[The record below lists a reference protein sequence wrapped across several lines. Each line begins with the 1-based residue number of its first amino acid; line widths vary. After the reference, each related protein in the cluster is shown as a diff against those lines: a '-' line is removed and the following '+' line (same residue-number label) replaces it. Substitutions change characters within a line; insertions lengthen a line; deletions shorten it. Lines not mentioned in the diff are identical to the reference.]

1 MERQMR
7 RYHKNSNGFTMAEML
22 ITVAIIVI
30 LCGFGFVAVIAH
42 QRNLKRM
49 EMDETAQEIFIAAQ
63 NHLTAARANGQWSS
77 FLEKTAAKG
86 QEGSRGTEMTYQP
99 SDYNKASDAD
109 EASRKFYYFT
119 TENTAVK
126 NGAEALILPEG
137 SIDETLR
144 GHHFYVEYDAASG
157 TVFGVFYTDSDHPIT
172 EVDAKAVSR
181 TEPNDR
187 RDYKADGKRT
197 IIGYYGGALGE
208 LNSPGDLYAPSVAV
222 RNAES
227 LVLYVVDKNYYRP
240 VSSKTGAQ
248 SFKTKLKL
256 TFEGV
261 TSGEK
266 AVKEVDPS
274 SSSAQTDAF
283 SSAVLAEESAEAFNV
298 VIPSSGASAQQT
310 KAVKA
315 EYYAIVLDSI
325 VRKDGHFANLFPEFI
340 PGEDIRITVTLTSDK
355 AGEDVSQTVT
365 VNSLFNSVKTEKNLS
380 GIAASKTMVTVSNPR
395 HLENLSTEVSGVD
408 FAGKQIV
415 KDTTVDTV
423 SVVRNLFW
431 DEDAEAENVAKAQN
445 QRETVTAFLPAI
457 ASATGMK
464 STYGYYADGNQS
476 IEKKDIQVYSYT
488 SKKFGTGAV
497 TSEDT
502 KAQIS
507 KGACYGITNTAIQT
521 FEGNN
526 HMLAAFRFEGMQE
539 AALINQA
546 AAVLKVSDLM
556 IADATSCVT
565 GEVLYT
571 SDEGNAEMPTA
582 ALLIAKANSGYA
594 ENNGASVENVQIVW
608 YPEGAN
614 KKGLTTENSAITAAT
629 DAEGTMV
636 YSENGIASLLIGSI
650 DADHKLSAE
659 EGQTA
664 QQGEPTKKF
673 TIKNVTIQAGNFNT
687 KKTVNVGVEGNIAAG
702 MIGEIRSGAVTI
714 DGSKE
719 SGDADTSEN
728 NWKTR
733 CKINGKLTLN
743 AMKGTDPVAGGLI
756 GKVAN
761 TVTNQ
766 EDLILQKVYLEADT
780 LQMNGLRKEGQSIGI
795 LGGLIGSVEG
805 GKSVKAEDADLIAKN
820 VNVGIAENS
829 QEWNAGTAGGIIGSV
844 TGGTKTELKNVR
856 FTFVNSRLG
865 GKQAA
870 GGVIGNFASG
880 EGTLE
885 SVHVLATGQN
895 ENAAE
900 DNSGKT
906 TKNFRDLNITVGQE
920 QPSLTVTADQTVMNS
935 SAGGFFGAVTDSSS
949 QLSIRKSS
957 LKTIS
962 MDAESM
968 GAGGSAQGTGNA
980 DLTVTG
986 TNVGGL
992 IGYCAGKA
1000 TTIGDTNS
1008 NDGVILTVQ
1017 GSFTLG
1023 ENGKKAGN
1031 AGGLVGKIGNSA
1043 SGGNNVSVAIQ
1054 NVPLTVRTMTAY
1066 AEGTNGK
1073 EGTVGGFIGNAATN
1087 VSGIALKDCNL
1098 SANSVNLGAIETA
1111 SENAVKAAGGAIGR
1125 ISSGTAVLENLT
1137 VLTPKA
1143 DADCGEGAED
1153 NFIKVTAS
1161 QGKAGGLVGVA
1172 ESGTESLQIA
1182 NAAVSG
1188 SGVNDQIEA
1197 GSSAGGLAGET
1208 QAAATS
1214 ISNSMASMYVRSEGN
1229 GGNGWGSSS
1238 TDGAG
1243 GLIGSAS
1250 GTVTIRN
1257 SYSGG
1262 RTSKNEENKPAYQ
1275 DKESGQG
1282 RYNVFLVSG
1291 SGAAGGLVGKS
1302 TGTLNITNAYS
1313 TSSVKANGA
1322 TSAAGGLIGDAQNLT
1337 AGNTYCTGRVYGAS
1351 GTNTGSSTSS
1361 ESTANYGYYAGKL
1374 GSISSSGSG
1383 RSNTNYYL
1391 KGMDGAPQG
1400 AVGTLNGNST
1410 NIQLAETILTSA
1422 DYYTEN
1428 CPLKLNES
1436 SASVYYYDGSST
1448 QEADHYENNKTVYP
1462 FKTVINTSAR
1472 ALYNPNTGI
1481 KNEGADEN
1489 RYSQIGDWE
1498 VPEKA
1503 AATEFGPYALI
1514 YYERIWNPDTKQLDP
1529 TFYYHGYAIPD
1540 GVSATDGSVQY
1551 TEIKTPDDKLPAGE
1565 TWNDHHLLTSSE
1577 RYVAEDGY
1585 LLLVSNEA
1593 IKEAGGESGW
1603 RIELKGSQQ
1612 LNNDSI
1618 SSIRYTGWNKELND
1632 LTKFDTNCPELA
1644 EYSAYILEPTENE
1657 RKNCFFYWG
1666 PSNVNNFGTGIVLWK
1681 KSDFDKWSYDNP
1693 TYPKVGFTYT
1703 PFFADAV
1710 RGADEGRLQSVS
1722 KSWSRNTGTTSGIE
1736 NTAQAIIRSAK
1747 QFKEW
1752 VRFDNNNYGFLSS
1765 EKEVTIEQQ
1774 FDITFAHQ
1782 KVKFYQNGK
1791 EVTDETE
1798 YSSPTIKTI
1807 GTSKGGTFR
1816 STLRPGREANSADY
1830 YVLDGLNHPLVG
1842 TGPEGVHGGTVCD
1855 LQITN
1860 MHAQYVI
1867 GKVQDK
1873 NGNISTPD
1881 FNGSVHDIYVKNS
1894 ELTDGVIK
1902 EIAQAHVYA
1911 CKIQHTKITNNGFSQ
1926 SIEYASKVSDCTLE
1940 DVEIGQNGFA
1950 GTIGTGGTSTVTNC
1964 TITNAKI
1971 GGDGFAHEIKRGSE
1985 VENCSIS
1992 NAEITG
1998 HGFAETI
2005 GNENASTVTNC
2016 TITNAK
2022 IGGDGFAHEIKRGSE
2037 VENCSISNAEIT
2049 GHGFAETIGNEN
2061 ASTVTNCTITNAKI
2075 GGDGFAHEI
2084 KRSSKVEN
2092 CSISDAEITGDGFAR
2107 TIGNDGA
2114 SELTTCTITNATIGE
2129 NGFIHQMNS
2138 GKVSACKI
2146 VNATIGKNGFINQ
2159 YAGTVTGC
2167 AIYADKAQYDSSQ
2180 IKHYKPYKSKNG
2192 TYDYVAIGIQ
2202 PNGTRSSEFIVGFAK
2217 EPTVW
2222 GAITSIKSCYVAG
2235 SLYGA
2240 DVSGFTGSADKGAEL
2255 NNNYANVVIEAG
2267 QEAYGFAQEIVEN
2280 NAKIQNCHALGVI
2293 RKAQNA
2299 SGFVGSIMNGTVSNN
2314 YTAFWTVSADTWY
2327 PFYKNKTGGNS
2338 SNNYYLTECSINT
2351 STGAPNTSNYNTN
2364 GVQGKTYQEL
2374 SALSFSGQVKA
2385 TSANTKAYYKFMPN
2399 DSAHSV
2405 YPYPMPADM
2414 TAYGDWSYYHLGAAT
2429 LVYYEKIGD
2438 QYYLHGVTADA
2449 NGTEYM
2455 TIPDTLLN
2463 ETGKTVTDDGYLLIL
2478 KNTGNEDGSYRI
2490 SFDNVNGGN
2499 FSGEYTMASEEAGK
2513 AFKADSSLT
2522 TAIKAA
2528 LGENENCQVYRFDPI
2543 NYLTLD
2549 TESFSALDTYAQY
2562 SGGVGLTVTQGSNLT
2577 AKFSFLPI
2585 FADTVTAPTVQN
2597 VNGKTEISFASVQ
2610 KDAAQDGADYI
2621 IRSSRQLELLSDW
2634 DGKAQDNFDKDLA
2647 KRYSY
2652 LSSTNTGYKNHLVIR
2667 QDMDIQAPDT
2677 NRILFGN
2684 IDGTYKGQAYTVT
2697 GESAAKPVKLSG
2709 LKSDFAKE
2717 IAPSGMISSLVV
2729 EDAKYEL
2736 DSAGQTRL
2744 DVISA
2749 STDLKSEG
2757 SNNEFV
2763 RYNRGT
2769 ISDVTIQNSD
2779 LGTGGLVYQN
2789 EYVKPSENAGDDYRS
2804 GVIQNCVIRNS
2815 DVKGAGLVWKNLG
2828 GSITDSSV
2836 ENCKAGFAGFVQKNV
2851 SKALGTDA
2859 SGNKIYAKAVVD
2871 NCSVRNIVA
2880 AGNGFAG
2887 NNTGMKP
2894 TTTFSSTEEQAFAS
2908 CRAEI
2913 RNCSV
2918 VNGVISGYGFAY
2930 ENEKNGLIEN
2940 CQIYGDK
2947 SQYEE
2952 YLTEAKTW
2960 TGGQEKRRYYPYTDP
2975 EAQRKAAYE
2984 LVTLNGTTDGSFS
2997 GAGFAGYNDENCV
3010 IANCSVTGTIDWK
3023 NTKSLAGFIASN
3035 KGEITGSY
3043 SNVSMG
3049 SKANNASGKA
3059 SGFVNKN
3066 EGSISFCHTLGTI
3079 EGNSKIAGFTME
3091 NPNGMISC
3099 SYSAMWSYNA
3109 NNYSYFS
3116 PDTADGIFTSCYA
3129 LSKSNG
3135 TEVNG
3140 ITKVKAETLKSK
3152 TTELSGVTAGTA
3164 VKTVAYGQLNADLN
3178 ETSKYPFPCGSS
3190 ITNYGDWKENVT
3202 ASGNEKTVT
3211 LLAGSSAVFA
3221 GEAVPAL
3228 MSEEMADED
3237 ILQEEGPR
3245 EIQAVLGEDE
3255 TELNLSEFVPQMK
3268 GWKLLGWLITSPSEL
3283 STSEKTT
3290 TVSDVVTKINKLSDG
3305 DAEASGSSK
3314 AVYELETG
3322 TKSYHYAPD
3331 AVITV
3336 TEDMTLSAVWV
3347 PDDDTIEKAK
3357 DGTLRMDENGNILD
3371 DENEAKSTGNAEASA
3386 DPSSIAGTTET
3397 PEEGA
3402 KESSTAGT
3410 TETPEAGTTESSTAG
3425 TTKTPEEGT
3434 TESSTTGTTESP
3446 EEGTTESS
3454 TTGTTEMS
3462 ETGATESTELSS
3474 SGTETSAENGG
3485 GTCYEIYQAEY

>member
-1 MERQMR
+1 MR

-63 NHLTAARANGQWSS
+63 NHLTAARASGQWSS
-77 FLEKTAAKG
+77 FLEKTAAEG
-86 QEGSRGTEMTYQP
+86 QKGSRGTLMSYDP
-99 SDYNKASDAD
+99 SDYNRASDAD
-109 EASRKFYYFT
+109 AASRKFYYFT
-119 TENTAVK
+119 TESAEAVK

-240 VSSKTGAQ
+240 VSSKEGAQ
-248 SFKTKLKL
+248 NFQTKLKL

-261 TSGEK
+261 TSGKK

-274 SSSAQTDAF
+274 SPSSQTDAF
-283 SSAVLAEESAEAFNV
+283 SSAVLAEESEGTFNV

-310 KAVKA
+310 TAVKA

-325 VRKDGHFANLFPEFI
+325 VRKDGHFADLFPEFI
-340 PGEDIRITVTLTSDK
+340 PGEDIRITATLTSDK

-380 GIAASKTMVTVSNPR
+380 DIAASKTMVTVSNPR
-395 HLENLSTEVSGVD
+395 HLENLSSEVSGVD
-408 FAGKQIV
+408 FAGKGKQIV
-415 KDTTVDTV
+415 KDTTVDMV

-445 QRETVTAFLPAI
+445 QKETVTAFLPAI
-457 ASATGMK
+457 ASATGME
-464 STYGYYADGNQS
+464 SPFGYYADGNQE
-476 IEKKDIQVYSYT
+476 IAKGDIQVYSYT
-488 SKKFGTGAV
+488 AKKFGTGAV
-497 TSEDT
+497 TSEDA
-502 KAQIS
+502 KATIS

-539 AALINQA
+539 AALINRA
-546 AAVLKVSDLM
+546 AAVLKVSDLV

-565 GEVLYT
+565 GEVLNA
-571 SDEGNAEMPTA
+571 SDGSNAEMPTA

-608 YPEGAN
+608 YPEGTN
-614 KKGLTTENSAITAAT
+614 KDGITTGNSAIAAAP

-650 DADHKLSAE
+650 DADQKLSVE
-659 EGQTA
+659 EGQTV
-664 QQGEPTKKF
+664 QQGEPSKKF
-673 TIKNVTIQAGNFNT
+673 IIKNVTIQAGNFNT

-719 SGDADTSEN
+719 AGDADTSEN
-728 NWKTR
+728 NWKTN

-743 AMKGTDPVAGGLI
+743 AVKGTDPVAGGLI
-756 GKVAN
+756 GKVAD

-780 LQMNGLRKEGQSIGI
+780 LQMNGLRKEGQSTGI

-805 GKSVKAEDADLIAKN
+805 GKSVKVEEADLIAKN
-820 VNVGIAENS
+820 VHVGIAENS
-829 QEWNAGTAGGIIGSV
+829 QEWNAGTAGGVIGSV
-844 TGGTKTELKNVR
+844 IGGTKAELKNVR
-856 FTFVNSRLG
+856 FTSVNSLLG
-865 GKQAA
+865 GKKAA

-900 DNSGKT
+900 GSSGKI
-906 TKNFRDLNITVGQE
+906 TKTFRDLNITVGQE
-920 QPSLTVTADQTVMNS
+920 QPSLTVAVDQTVMDS
-935 SAGGFFGAVTDSSS
+935 SAGGFFGAVTDHAS

-962 MDAESM
+962 LNAESM
-968 GAGGSAQGTGNA
+968 GAGGSAKGTGNA

-992 IGYCAGKA
+992 IGYCADKI

-1008 NDGVILTVQ
+1008 NDEVILTVL
-1017 GSFTLG
+1017 GNFTLG
-1023 ENGKKAGN
+1023 KKDKKAGN
-1031 AGGLVGKIGNSA
+1031 TGGLIGKIGNSA
-1043 SGGNNVSVAIQ
+1043 SGGTNVSVTIQ

-1066 AEGTNGK
+1066 AEGSNGK

-1087 VSGIALKDCNL
+1087 VSDVTLKDCNL
-1098 SANSVNLGAIETA
+1098 SANSVNLGALESAA
-1111 SENAVKAAGGAIGR
+1111 SDNAVKAAGGAIGR
-1125 ISSGTAVLENLT
+1125 ISSGTAKLENLT

-1153 NFIKVTAS
+1153 NYIKVTAS

-1172 ESGTESLQIA
+1172 ESGTKSLQIT
-1182 NAAVSG
+1182 NTAVSG
-1188 SGVNDQIEA
+1188 SGTNDQIEA

-1208 QAAATS
+1208 QATATS

-1229 GGNGWGSSS
+1229 GGNVGGSSS

-1250 GTVTIRN
+1250 GAVTIQN

-1313 TSSVKANGA
+1313 TSSVKVNGA
-1322 TSAAGGLIGDAQNLT
+1322 TSVAGGLIGDAQSLT

-1422 DYYTEN
+1422 DYYTEK
-1428 CPLKLNES
+1428 CPLKLNER
-1436 SASVYYYDGSST
+1436 SASVYYYDSSST
-1448 QEADHYENNKTVYP
+1448 QEAAHYENNKTVYP
-1462 FKTVINTSAR
+1462 FKTVINTSHAR

-1498 VPEKA
+1498 VPAKA

-1585 LLLVSNEA
+1585 LLLVSKDVLKANE
-1593 IKEAGGESGW
+1593 ISQW
-1603 RIELKGSQQ
+1603 TLKLYPSAYVEK
-1612 LNNDSI
+1612 NINSKDNWKSKSI
-1618 SSIRYTGWNKELND
+1618 SDLSALKYTAFSADCTEFSNYEAYNISSYTT
-1632 LTKFDTNCPELA
+1632 LTD
-1644 EYSAYILEPTENE
+1644 
-1657 RKNCFFYWG
+1657 
-1666 PSNVNNFGTGIVLWK
+1666 
-1681 KSDFDKWSYDNP
+1681 DKWFITPQSDDSFGSGIII
-1693 TYPKVGFTYT
+1693 KKGEEEKAGFTYT
-1703 PFFADAV
+1703 PLFADAV
-1710 RGADEGRLQSVS
+1710 RGADDGKLQTVARSWNLEHVTDS
-1722 KSWSRNTGTTSGIE
+1722 NKSSI
-1736 NTAQAIIRSAK
+1736 AQVIVRSAK
-1747 QFKEW
+1747 QLENL
-1752 VRFDNNNYGFLSS
+1752 VSFDNSLDGFLSN
-1765 EKEVTIEQQ
+1765 
-1774 FDITFAHQ
+1774 
-1782 KVKFYQNGK
+1782 NGK
-1791 EVTDETE
+1791 RITVEQRLDVTYDKDKVTFYKNGNVNTE
-1798 YSSPTIKTI
+1798 NQIYGSPIFNAI
-1807 GTSKGGTFR
+1807 GKGTGGTFR
-1816 STLRPGREANSADY
+1816 SSLRPGKDENSKDY
-1830 YVLDGLNHPLVG
+1830 YVLDGLNNPLVG
-1842 TGPEGVHGGTVCD
+1842 TGPGVHGGTVCN

-1860 MHAQYVI
+1860 MYAPYVI

-1902 EIAQAHVYA
+1902 EIRQAHVYA

-1926 SIEYASKVSDCTLE
+1926 SIGTASKVSDCTLE
-1940 DVEIGQNGFA
+1940 DVEIGQNGFVE
-1950 GTIGTGGTSTVTNC
+1950 TIGIDGTSSVMNCTITNAKIGGNGFTREIKISSEVENCRINDAEITRNGFAETIGNDGASTVTNC
-1964 TITNAKI
+1964 TIANAKI
-1971 GGDGFAHEIKRGSE
+1971 GGDGFAHEIK
-1985 VENCSIS
+1985 N
-1992 NAEITG
+1992 
-1998 HGFAETI
+1998 
-2005 GNENASTVTNC
+2005 
-2016 TITNAK
+2016 
-2022 IGGDGFAHEIKRGSE
+2022 
-2037 VENCSISNAEIT
+2037 
-2049 GHGFAETIGNEN
+2049 
-2061 ASTVTNCTITNAKI
+2061 
-2075 GGDGFAHEI
+2075 
-2084 KRSSKVEN
+2084 SSKIEN
-2092 CSISDAEITGDGFAR
+2092 CSISDAKITGNGFAG

-2114 SELTTCTITNATIGE
+2114 SELTTCAITNATIGE

-2159 YAGTVTGC
+2159 CAGTVTDCG
-2167 AIYADKAQYDSSQ
+2167 IYADKAQYDANQ

-2192 TYDYVAIGIQ
+2192 TYDYVAIGIRSD
-2202 PNGTRSSEFIVGFAK
+2202 GTRSEQSIAGFVNNT
-2217 EPTVW
+2217 PSTVW
-2222 GAITSIKSCYVAG
+2222 GASIEKCFVAG

-2240 DVSGFTGSADKGAEL
+2240 ADVSGFIVKVDGGETL
-2255 NNNYANVVIEAG
+2255 NNNYANVVIEAE
-2267 QEAYGFAQEIVEN
+2267 QEAYGFAQEIVN
-2280 NAKIQNCHALGVI
+2280 YNAKIQNCHALGVI

-2299 SGFVGSIMNGTVSNN
+2299 SGFVGSITNGTVSDN
-2314 YTAFWTVSADTWY
+2314 YAAFWTVSADTWY

-2338 SNNYYLTECSINT
+2338 SNNYYLTECAINT
-2351 STGAPNTSNYNTN
+2351 DTGSSNTPNYNTN
-2364 GVQGKTYQEL
+2364 GVQGKTYQKL
-2374 SALSFSGQVKA
+2374 SALNIFGQTKA

-2399 DSAHSV
+2399 DTAHSV
-2405 YPYPMPADM
+2405 YSYPMPADM

-2429 LVYYEKIGD
+2429 LVYCEKIDD

-2455 TIPDTLLN
+2455 AIPDTLLN
-2463 ETGKTVTDDGYLLIL
+2463 ENGKTVTDDGYLLIL
-2478 KNTGNEDGSYRI
+2478 EDTGNEADSYSI
-2490 SFDNVNGGN
+2490 SFDNAIGGN
-2499 FSGEYTMASEEAGK
+2499 PSDKCTIESEDANK
-2513 AFKADSSLT
+2513 AFAKANDALT
-2522 TAIKAA
+2522 SAIKKA
-2528 LGENENCQVYRFDPI
+2528 LGTKLDCTIYQFDPTKYVKL
-2543 NYLTLD
+2543 NKNG
-2549 TESFSALDTYAQY
+2549 FSALDTYAQY

-2597 VNGKTEISFASVQ
+2597 VNGKTEISFASIQ
-2610 KDAAQDGADYI
+2610 KNAAQDGADYV
-2621 IRSSRQLELLSDW
+2621 IRSARQLKLLSDW
-2634 DGKAQDNFDKDLA
+2634 DGKALGSWKNNFDTDQE

-2652 LSSTNTGYKNHLVIR
+2652 LSSTNAGYKNHLVIR
-2667 QDMDIQAPDT
+2667 QDMDLQAPDT
-2677 NRILFGN
+2677 SGILFEN
-2684 IDGTYKGQAYTVT
+2684 IDGTYKGKTYTVT
-2697 GESAAKPVKLSG
+2697 GESSAKPVKLSG
-2709 LKSDFAKE
+2709 LTVDFAGK
-2717 IAPSGMISSLVV
+2717 IAPSGTISSLII
-2729 EDAKYEL
+2729 EGARYEL
-2736 DSAGQTRL
+2736 DSRDQKRT

-2757 SNNEFV
+2757 SSNEFV
-2763 RYNRGT
+2763 RYNYGI
-2769 ISDVTIQNSD
+2769 ISGVIIQNSD

-2815 DVKGAGLVWKNLG
+2815 EVKGAGLVWKNLG
-2828 GSITDSSV
+2828 GSITSSSV
-2836 ENCKAGFAGFVQKNV
+2836 ENCKTGFAGFVQKNV
-2851 SKALGTDA
+2851 SKALGTDT

-2887 NNTGMKP
+2887 NNTGVEPMAP
-2894 TTTFSSTEEQAFAS
+2894 FSSTEEAFAS

-2930 ENEKNGLIEN
+2930 ENEENGFIEN

-2952 YLTEAKTW
+2952 YLTEAATW
-2960 TGGQEKRRYYPYTDP
+2960 TGEQVNRRYYPYTDRT
-2975 EAQRKAAYE
+2975 EQKKKAYE
-2984 LVTLNGTTDGSFS
+2984 LVTLTVRTDNFS
-2997 GAGFAGYNDENCV
+2997 GAGFAGKNDEKSG
-3010 IANCSVTGTIDWK
+3010 ITNCSVTGVIDWENK
-3023 NTKSLAGFIASN
+3023 KPLAGFIDDN
-3035 KGEITGSY
+3035 KGNITGSCN
-3043 SNVSMG
+3043 NVIMG
-3049 SKANNASGKA
+3049 SKNNNADGKA
-3059 SGFVNKN
+3059 SGFVNDN

-3079 EGNSKIAGFTME
+3079 EGNSSIAGFSMDNKE
-3091 NPNGMISC
+3091 GNISC
-3099 SYSAMWSYNA
+3099 SYSAMWSYKA
-3109 NNYSYFS
+3109 SNYSLFA
-3116 PDTADGIFTSCYA
+3116 PANAGGTFKSCYA
-3129 LSKSNG
+3129 LSNSDGK
-3135 TEVNG
+3135 EANG
-3140 ITKVKAETLKSK
+3140 ITKVMAETLKSK
-3152 TTELSGVTAGTA
+3152 TELSEVAAGTE
-3164 VKTVAYGQLNADLN
+3164 VKTVAYGQLNTGLN
-3178 ETSKYPFPCGSS
+3178 EISKYPFPCGSS
-3190 ITNYGDWKENVT
+3190 ITNYGDWQESVT
-3202 ASGNEKTVT
+3202 VSGKEKTVT
-3211 LLAGSSAVFA
+3211 LLTGSNAAFA
-3221 GEAVPAL
+3221 GEAIPAL

-3237 ILQEEGPR
+3237 TLQEEGPR

-3283 STSEKTT
+3283 SASEKTT

-3314 AVYELETG
+3314 VVYELETG

-3347 PDDDTIEKAK
+3347 PDDDTVEKAK
-3357 DGTLRMDENGNILD
+3357 DGTLRMDENGNILED
-3371 DENEAKSTGNAEASA
+3371 KNEAEST
-3386 DPSSIAGTTET
+3386 GTTET
-3397 PEEGA
+3397 
-3402 KESSTAGT
+3402 S
-3410 TETPEAGTTESSTAG
+3410 EAGTTESSTAG
-3425 TTKTPEEGT
+3425 TTETPEEGT
-3434 TESSTTGTTESP
+3434 TESSTAGTTETP

-3454 TTGTTEMS
+3454 TAGTTETPEEGTTEPSTAGTTETPEEGTTESGTTGTTEAS
-3462 ETGATESTELSS
+3462 ETESTESTELSS
-3474 SGTETSAENGG
+3474 SGTETSAE
-3485 GTCYEIYQAEY
+3485 

>member
-1 MERQMR
+1 MR

-22 ITVAIIVI
+22 IMVAIIVI

-63 NHLTAARANGQWSS
+63 NHLTAARASGQWSS
-77 FLEKTAAKG
+77 FLEKTAAEG
-86 QEGSRGTEMTYQP
+86 QEGSRGTVMSYKP
-99 SDYNKASDAD
+99 SDYDKVSDAD
-109 EASRKFYYFT
+109 AASRKFYYFT
-119 TENTAVK
+119 TESTAVK

-157 TVFGVFYTDSDHPIT
+157 TMFGVFYTDSDHPIT
-172 EVDAKAVSR
+172 EGDASKAVSR
-181 TEPNDR
+181 TDPDAR
-187 RDYKADGKRT
+187 RDYKVDGKRT

-240 VSSKTGAQ
+240 VSSKEGAQ
-248 SFKTKLKL
+248 NFQTKLKL

-261 TSGEK
+261 TSGKK

-274 SSSAQTDAF
+274 SSSSQTDAF
-283 SSAVLAEESAEAFNV
+283 SSAVLAEKSAETFDV
-298 VIPSSGASAQQT
+298 VIPSSGASAQQ
-310 KAVKA
+310 KQPVNA

-325 VRKDGHFANLFPEFI
+325 VRKDGHFADLFPEFI

-380 GIAASKTMVTVSNPR
+380 GIAAPKNVVTVSNPR
-395 HLENLSTEVSGVD
+395 HLENLSSEVSGVD
-408 FAGKQIV
+408 FAEIV

-445 QRETVTAFLPAI
+445 QKETVTAFLPAI
-457 ASATGMK
+457 ASATGME
-464 STYGYYADGNQS
+464 SPFGYYADGNRAIAKS
-476 IEKKDIQVYSYT
+476 DIQVYSYT
-488 SKKFGTGAV
+488 AKKFGTGAV
-497 TSEDT
+497 TSEDA

-539 AALINQA
+539 AALINRA
-546 AAVLKVSDLM
+546 AAVLKVSDLV

-565 GEVLYT
+565 GEVLNA
-571 SDEGNAEMPTA
+571 SDGSNAEMPTA

-608 YPEGAN
+608 YPEGTN
-614 KKGLTTENSAITAAT
+614 KDGITTGNSAITAAT

-650 DADHKLSAE
+650 DADQKLSVE
-659 EGQTA
+659 EGQTV
-664 QQGEPTKKF
+664 QQGEPSKKF
-673 TIKNVTIQAGNFNT
+673 IIKNVTIQAGNFNT

-719 SGDADTSEN
+719 AGDADTSEN
-728 NWKTR
+728 NWKNN

-756 GKVAN
+756 GKVAD
-761 TVTNQ
+761 TVTSQ

-780 LQMNGLRKEGQSIGI
+780 LQMNGLRKEGQSTGI

-805 GKSVKAEDADLIAKN
+805 GKSVKAEDTDLIAKN

-844 TGGTKTELKNVR
+844 TGGTKAELKNVR
-856 FTFVNSRLG
+856 FTSVNSRLG
-865 GKQAA
+865 GKQTA

-895 ENAAE
+895 ENTAE
-900 DNSGKT
+900 GSSGKT
-906 TKNFRDLNITVGQE
+906 TKTFRDLNITLGQE
-920 QPSLTVTADQTVMNS
+920 QPSLTVTADQTATNS
-935 SAGGFFGAVTDSSS
+935 SAGGFFGAVTDHAL

-962 MDAESM
+962 LNAESM
-968 GAGGSAQGTGNA
+968 GAGGSAKGTGNA

-992 IGYCAGKA
+992 IGYCADKA
-1000 TTIGDTNS
+1000 ITIGDTNS
-1008 NDGVILTVQ
+1008 NDEVILTVQ
-1017 GSFTLG
+1017 GNFTLG
-1023 ENGKKAGN
+1023 ENDKKAGN
-1031 AGGLVGKIGNSA
+1031 AGGLIGKIGNSA
-1043 SGGNNVSVAIQ
+1043 SGGTKVSVTIQ

-1066 AEGTNGK
+1066 AEGSNGK
-1073 EGTVGGFIGNAATN
+1073 EGTVGGFIGNAATD
-1087 VSGIALKDCNL
+1087 VSDVTLKDCNL
-1098 SANSVNLGAIETA
+1098 SANSVNLGAIEAA

-1125 ISSGTAVLENLT
+1125 ISSGKAVLENLT
-1137 VLTPKA
+1137 VLTAKA

-1153 NFIKVTAS
+1153 NYIKVTAS

-1172 ESGTESLQIA
+1172 ESGTASLQIT

-1188 SGVNDQIEA
+1188 SGTNDQIEA

-1208 QAAATS
+1208 QATATS

-1229 GGNGWGSSS
+1229 GGNVGGSSS

-1250 GTVTIRN
+1250 GAVTIQN

-1322 TSAAGGLIGDAQNLT
+1322 TSAAGGLIGDAQSLT

-1422 DYYTEN
+1422 DYYTEK

-1436 SASVYYYDGSST
+1436 SASVYYYDSSST
-1448 QEADHYENNKTVYP
+1448 QEAAHYANNRTVYP
-1462 FKTVINTSAR
+1462 FKTVIDTSSFAR

-1498 VPEKA
+1498 VPAKA

-1585 LLLVSNEA
+1585 LLLVSKDVLKANE
-1593 IKEAGGESGW
+1593 ISQW
-1603 RIELKGSQQ
+1603 TLKLYPSAYVEK
-1612 LNNDSI
+1612 NINSNDNWKSKSI
-1618 SSIRYTGWNKELND
+1618 SDLSALKYTAFSADCTEFSNYEAYNISSYTT
-1632 LTKFDTNCPELA
+1632 LTDEKWFITP
-1644 EYSAYILEPTENE
+1644 
-1657 RKNCFFYWG
+1657 
-1666 PSNVNNFGTGIVLWK
+1666 
-1681 KSDFDKWSYDNP
+1681 KSDDSFGSGIIIK
-1693 TYPKVGFTYT
+1693 KGEEEKAGFTYT
-1703 PFFADAV
+1703 PLFADAV
-1710 RGADEGRLQSVS
+1710 RGADDGKLQTVARSWNLEHVTDS
-1722 KSWSRNTGTTSGIE
+1722 NKSSI
-1736 NTAQAIIRSAK
+1736 AQVIVRSAK
-1747 QFKEW
+1747 QLENL
-1752 VRFDNNNYGFLSS
+1752 VSFDNSLDGFLSN
-1765 EKEVTIEQQ
+1765 
-1774 FDITFAHQ
+1774 
-1782 KVKFYQNGK
+1782 NGK
-1791 EVTDETE
+1791 RITVEQRLDVTYDNDKVTFYKNGNVNTE
-1798 YSSPTIKTI
+1798 NQIYGSPTFNAI
-1807 GTSKGGTFR
+1807 GQGIGGTFR
-1816 STLRPGREANSADY
+1816 SSLRPGKDENSKDY
-1830 YVLDGLNHPLVG
+1830 YVLDGLNNPLVG
-1842 TGPEGVHGGTVCD
+1842 TGPGVHGGTVCN

-1860 MHAQYVI
+1860 MNALYVI

-1902 EIAQAHVYA
+1902 EIRQAHVYA

-1926 SIEYASKVSDCTLE
+1926 SIGNASKVSDCTLE
-1940 DVEIGQNGFA
+1940 DVEIGQNGFVE
-1950 GTIGTGGTSTVTNC
+1950 TIGLDGTSTVMNC

-1971 GGDGFAHEIKRGSE
+1971 GGDGFTREIRINSE
-1985 VENCSIS
+1985 VENCRIS
-1992 NAEITG
+1992 DAEITG
-1998 HGFAETI
+1998 NGFAETI
-2005 GNENASTVTNC
+2005 GNDGASTVTN
-2016 TITNAK
+2016 
-2022 IGGDGFAHEIKRGSE
+2022 
-2037 VENCSISNAEIT
+2037 
-2049 GHGFAETIGNEN
+2049 
-2061 ASTVTNCTITNAKI
+2061 
-2075 GGDGFAHEI
+2075 
-2084 KRSSKVEN
+2084 
-2092 CSISDAEITGDGFAR
+2092 
-2107 TIGNDGA
+2107 
-2114 SELTTCTITNATIGE
+2114 CTITNATIGE

-2159 YAGTVTGC
+2159 YAGTVTDCG
-2167 AIYADKAQYDSSQ
+2167 IYADKAQYDANQ

-2202 PNGTRSSEFIVGFAK
+2202 PDGTRSSEFIVGFAK

-2222 GAITSIKSCYVAG
+2222 NASIEKCYVAG

-2240 DVSGFTGSADKGAEL
+2240 ADVSGFTGRTDIGANL
-2255 NNNYANVVIEAG
+2255 NNNYANVVIESG
-2267 QEAYGFAQEIVEN
+2267 QEAYGFAQEIVN
-2280 NAKIQNCHALGVI
+2280 YNAKIQNCHSLGVI

-2299 SGFVGSIMNGTVSNN
+2299 SGFVGSITNGTVSDN
-2314 YTAFWTVSADTWY
+2314 YAAFWTVSADTWY
-2327 PFYKNKTGGNS
+2327 PFYESKTGGSN
-2338 SNNYYLTECSINT
+2338 SNNYYLAECSINT
-2351 STGAPNTSNYNTN
+2351 STGTPNTPDYNTN

-2374 SALSFSGQVKA
+2374 SALNISGQKKA

-2399 DSAHSV
+2399 DTAHSV

-2429 LVYYEKIGD
+2429 LVYYEKIDD

-2463 ETGKTVTDDGYLLIL
+2463 ETGKTVADDGYLLIL
-2478 KNTGNEDGSYRI
+2478 KDIGNEAGSYSI
-2490 SFDNVNGGN
+2490 SFENVYGGN
-2499 FSGEYTMASEEAGK
+2499 ASGTYTIGSEDAGK
-2513 AFKADSSLT
+2513 AFAKASDALLT
-2522 TAIKAA
+2522 SAIKKA
-2528 LGENENCQVYRFDPI
+2528 LGTKLDCTIYQFDPA
-2543 NYLTLD
+2543 NYVELNKD
-2549 TESFSALDTYAQY
+2549 GFSALDTYAQY
-2562 SGGVGLTVTQGSNLT
+2562 SGGVGLTVTQGSNLM

-2585 FADTVTAPTVQN
+2585 FADTVTAPMVQN
-2597 VNGKTEISFASVQ
+2597 VNGKTEISFALVQ
-2610 KDAAQDGADYI
+2610 KDAAQDGANYI
-2621 IRSSRQLELLSDW
+2621 IRSARQLKLLSYW
-2634 DGKAQDNFDKDLA
+2634 DGKKLGDSDSWNNFDADPA

-2652 LSSTNTGYKNHLVIR
+2652 LSSTNAGYKNHLVIR
-2667 QDMDIQAPDT
+2667 QDMDLQAPDT
-2677 NRILFGN
+2677 SGILFEN
-2684 IDGTYKGQAYTVT
+2684 VDGTYKGQTYTVT
-2697 GESAAKPVKLSG
+2697 GESTAKPVKLSG
-2709 LKSDFAKE
+2709 LQVDFAGK
-2717 IAPSGMISSLVV
+2717 IAPSGTISSLII
-2729 EDAKYEL
+2729 EGARYEL
-2736 DSAGQTRL
+2736 DSEDQGRT

-2749 STDLKSEG
+2749 SNDLTSKG
-2757 SNNEFV
+2757 NGNEFV
-2763 RYNRGT
+2763 RYNCGT
-2769 ISDVTIQNSD
+2769 ISDVIIQNSD

-2789 EYVKPSENAGDDYRS
+2789 EYVKPSESAGDDYRS

-2815 DVKGAGLVWKNLG
+2815 EVKGAGLAWKNLG
-2828 GSITDSSV
+2828 GRITNSSV
-2836 ENCKAGFAGFVQKNV
+2836 ENCKTGFAGFVQKNV
-2851 SKALGTDA
+2851 SQDLEKDA
-2859 SGNKIYAKAVVD
+2859 SGNAVYAKAVVD
-2871 NCSVRNIVA
+2871 SCTVRNIVA

-2887 NNTGMKP
+2887 NNTGVEPMAP
-2894 TTTFSSTEEQAFAS
+2894 FSSTEES

-2930 ENEKNGLIEN
+2930 ENEENGFIEN

-2952 YLTEAKTW
+2952 YLTEAATW
-2960 TGGQEKRRYYPYTDP
+2960 TGEQVNRRYYPYTDRT
-2975 EAQRKAAYE
+2975 EQKKKAYE
-2984 LVTLNGTTDGSFS
+2984 LVTLTVRTDNFS
-2997 GAGFAGYNDENCV
+2997 GAGFAGKNDEKSG
-3010 IANCSVTGTIDWK
+3010 ITNCSVTGVIDWENK
-3023 NTKSLAGFIASN
+3023 KPLAGFIDDN
-3035 KGEITGSY
+3035 KGNITGSCN
-3043 SNVSMG
+3043 NVIMG
-3049 SKANNASGKA
+3049 SRDNNADGKA
-3059 SGFVNKN
+3059 SGFVNDN

-3079 EGNSKIAGFTME
+3079 EGNSSIAGFSMDNKE
-3091 NPNGMISC
+3091 GNISC
-3099 SYSAMWSYNA
+3099 SYSAMWSYKAKKYSLFAPANA
-3109 NNYSYFS
+3109 GG
-3116 PDTADGIFTSCYA
+3116 TFTSCYA
-3129 LSKSNG
+3129 LLLDSNG
-3135 TEVNG
+3135 TEANG
-3140 ITKVKAETLKSK
+3140 ITKVTAETLKK
-3152 TTELSGVTAGTA
+3152 KTELSGVTAGTA
-3164 VKTVAYGQLNADLN
+3164 VKTVAYGQLNTSLN
-3178 ETSKYPFPCGSS
+3178 EKSEYPFPCGSS
-3190 ITNYGDWKENVT
+3190 ITNYGDWQENVT

-3211 LLAGSSAVFA
+3211 LLAGSNAAFA
-3221 GEAVPAL
+3221 GEAIPAL
-3228 MSEEMADED
+3228 MSEEIADED

-3283 STSEKTT
+3283 SASEKTT
-3290 TVSDVVTKINKLSDG
+3290 TVSDVVTKINKISDG

-3347 PDDDTIEKAK
+3347 PDDDTVEKAK
-3357 DGTLRMDENGNILD
+3357 DGTLRMDENGNILED
-3371 DENEAKSTGNAEASA
+3371 KNEAEST
-3386 DPSSIAGTTET
+3386 GTTET
-3397 PEEGA
+3397 PEEGTT
-3402 KESSTAGT
+3402 ESSTAGT
-3410 TETPEAGTTESSTAG
+3410 TETPEEGTTEPSTAG
-3425 TTKTPEEGT
+3425 TTEIPEEGT
-3434 TESSTTGTTESP
+3434 TEPSTAGTTETSEAGMTESATTGTTEVS
-3446 EEGTTESS
+3446 ETES
-3454 TTGTTEMS
+3454 
-3462 ETGATESTELSS
+3462 TESTELSS
-3474 SGTETSAENGG
+3474 SGTETSAE
-3485 GTCYEIYQAEY
+3485 

>member
-1 MERQMR
+1 MR

-63 NHLTAARANGQWSS
+63 NHLTAAEANGQWDA
-77 FLEKTAAKG
+77 FLKKTSGTNSEAA
-86 QEGSRGTEMTYQP
+86 RGVELANGPAGYDKT
-99 SDYNKASDAD
+99 SDKDA
-109 EASRKFYYFT
+109 ASRKFYSFT
-119 TENTAVK
+119 TESDEAVQK
-126 NGAEALILPEG
+126 GAVSLILPEG

-157 TVFGVFYTDSDHPIT
+157 TVYGVFYTDADHEIT
-172 EVDAKAVSR
+172 ADDAEKVSR
-181 TEPNDR
+181 TDPDAR
-187 RDYKADGKRT
+187 RDYKVDGKRT

-266 AVKEVDPS
+266 TVKEVDPS
-274 SSSAQTDAF
+274 TPSSQTDAF
-283 SSAVLAEESAEAFNV
+283 SRAVLAEKSAGTFDV
-298 VIPSSGASAQQT
+298 VIPSSGASAQQ
-310 KAVKA
+310 KQPVNA

-325 VRKDGHFANLFPEFI
+325 VRKDGHFADLFPEFI
-340 PGEDIRITVTLTSDK
+340 PGEDIRITATLTSDK

-380 GIAASKTMVTVSNPR
+380 GIPASKTMVTVSNPR
-395 HLENLSTEVSGVD
+395 HLENLSSEVSGVD
-408 FAGKQIV
+408 FAGIV

-445 QRETVTAFLPAI
+445 QKETVTAFLPAI
-457 ASATGMK
+457 ASATGME
-464 STYGYYADGNQS
+464 SPFGYYADGNQE
-476 IEKKDIQVYSYT
+476 IAKGDIQVYSYT
-488 SKKFGTGAV
+488 AKKFGTGAV
-497 TSEDT
+497 TSEDD

-539 AALINQA
+539 AALINRA
-546 AAVLKVSDLM
+546 AAVLKVSDLV

-565 GEVLYT
+565 GEVLNT
-571 SDEGNAEMPTA
+571 SDGGNAEMPTA

-614 KKGLTTENSAITAAT
+614 KNGLTTENSAITAAT

-719 SGDADTSEN
+719 AGDADTSEN
-728 NWKTR
+728 NWKTN

-756 GKVAN
+756 GKVAD

-780 LQMNGLRKEGQSIGI
+780 LQMNGLRKEGQSTGI

-805 GKSVKAEDADLIAKN
+805 GKSVKVEEADLIAKN
-820 VNVGIAENS
+820 VHVGIAENS

-844 TGGTKTELKNVR
+844 TGGTKAELKNVR
-856 FTFVNSRLG
+856 FTSVNSRLG

-906 TKNFRDLNITVGQE
+906 TKTFRDLNITVGQE
-920 QPSLTVTADQTVMNS
+920 QPSLTVAADQTVMGS
-935 SAGGFFGAVTDSSS
+935 SAGGFFGAVTDHAS

-962 MDAESM
+962 LNAESM
-968 GAGGSAQGTGNA
+968 GAGGSAKGTGNA

-992 IGYCAGKA
+992 IGYCADKT

-1008 NDGVILTVQ
+1008 NDEVILTVQ
-1017 GSFTLG
+1017 GNFTLG
-1023 ENGKKAGN
+1023 ENDKKAGN
-1031 AGGLVGKIGNSA
+1031 AGGLIGKIGNSA
-1043 SGGNNVSVAIQ
+1043 SGGTNVSVTIQ

-1066 AEGTNGK
+1066 AEGSNGK

-1087 VSGIALKDCNL
+1087 VSGITLKECYL
-1098 SANSVNLGAIETA
+1098 SANSVNLGAIEAA

-1125 ISSGTAVLENLT
+1125 ISSVKAVLENLT

-1153 NFIKVTAS
+1153 NYIKVTAS

-1188 SGVNDQIEA
+1188 SGTNDQIEA
-1197 GSSAGGLAGET
+1197 GGSAGGLAGET
-1208 QAAATS
+1208 QAAATI

-1229 GGNGWGSSS
+1229 GGNVGGSSS

-1250 GTVTIRN
+1250 GTVTIQN

-1322 TSAAGGLIGDAQNLT
+1322 TSAAGGLIGDAQSLT

-1422 DYYTEN
+1422 DYYTEK
-1428 CPLKLNES
+1428 CPLKLNKS
-1436 SASVYYYDGSST
+1436 SASVYYYDSSST
-1448 QEADHYENNKTVYP
+1448 QEAAHYENNKTVYP
-1462 FKTVINTSAR
+1462 FKTVINTSLAR

-1498 VPEKA
+1498 VPAKA

-1593 IKEAGGESGW
+1593 IKEAGGEEQLFLHI
-1603 RIELKGSQQ
+1603 RDSQG
-1612 LNNDSI
+1612 LNNTSI
-1618 SSIRYTGWNKELND
+1618 NGSMWYTEISDLKSIDKYKCSEFDGYEAYKVD
-1632 LTKFDTNCPELA
+1632 LTVKGD
-1644 EYSAYILEPTENE
+1644 
-1657 RKNCFFYWG
+1657 
-1666 PSNVNNFGTGIVLWK
+1666 NNRFMPNNNNAFGAGITIWK
-1681 KSDFDKWSYDNP
+1681 KKYDSNAKKWIPENP
-1693 TYPKVGFTYT
+1693 KAGFTCI

-1710 RGADEGRLQSVS
+1710 RGADKGIYQDVAY
-1722 KSWSRNTGTTSGIE
+1722 SWTDSDTSNNGK
-1736 NTAQAIIRSAK
+1736 AQAVIRSAEQLQK
-1747 QFKEW
+1747 LANFENSSGSGYMKW
-1752 VRFDNNNYGFLSS
+1752 NGTLSMW
-1765 EKEVTIEQQ
+1765 IQQ
-1774 FDITFAHQ
+1774 RLDITFDDK
-1782 KVKFYQNGK
+1782 KVLFYANNIATMESEYPDRYKSPTFNTISCGSQ
-1791 EVTDETE
+1791 
-1798 YSSPTIKTI
+1798 YSSSRN
-1807 GTSKGGTFR
+1807 GYD
-1816 STLRPGREANSADY
+1816 NSF
-1830 YVLDGLNHPLVG
+1830 YVLDGLNNSLVK
-1842 TGPEGVHGGTVCD
+1842 EIQGGKLFD
-1855 LQITN
+1855 IRISN
-1860 MHAQYVI
+1860 MTAENV
-1867 GKVQDK
+1867 V
-1873 NGNISTPD
+1873 
-1881 FNGSVHDIYVKNS
+1881 GSVHDNLQTNSAYNIVIYDSIFTKSIINS
-1894 ELTDGVIK
+1894 IINAEVSDIHADGSEMNLDGMCLT
-1902 EIAQAHVYA
+1902 
-1911 CKIQHTKITNNGFSQ
+1911 ITNGKFSNGTIANSK
-1926 SIEYASKVSDCTLE
+1926 IER
-1940 DVEIGQNGFA
+1940 NGFA
-1950 GTIGTGGTSTVTNC
+1950 ETINNGGAVTNC

-1971 GGDGFAHEIKRGSE
+1971 GGDGFAQEIKNSSK
-1985 VENCSIS
+1985 VKNCSIS
-1992 NAEITG
+1992 DAEITG

-2005 GNENASTVTNC
+2005 GNDGASTVTNC

-2022 IGGDGFAHEIKRGSE
+2022 IGGDGFVHEIK
-2037 VENCSISNAEIT
+2037 N
-2049 GHGFAETIGNEN
+2049 
-2061 ASTVTNCTITNAKI
+2061 
-2075 GGDGFAHEI
+2075 
-2084 KRSSKVEN
+2084 SSKVEN
-2092 CSISDAEITGDGFAR
+2092 CRIRDAEITGNGFAR
-2107 TIGNDGA
+2107 TIGNGGT
-2114 SELTTCTITNATIGE
+2114 SELTNCTITNATIGK
-2129 NGFIHQMNS
+2129 NGFIHQMND

-2146 VNATIGKNGFINQ
+2146 VNATIWENGFINQ
-2159 YAGTVTGC
+2159 YAGTVTDCG
-2167 AIYADKAQYDSSQ
+2167 IYADKAQYDPEE
-2180 IKHYKPYKSKNG
+2180 IKYYKPYKSKNG
-2192 TYDYVAIGIQ
+2192 TYDYVAIGIR
-2202 PNGTRSSEFIVGFAK
+2202 PDGTRSSEFVAGFAK
-2217 EPTVW
+2217 DPTVW
-2222 GAITSIKSCYVAG
+2222 NANIEKCYVAG
-2235 SLYGA
+2235 SLYGTA
-2240 DVSGFTGSADKGAEL
+2240 DVSGFIGRINQGAKL

-2267 QEAYGFAQEIVEN
+2267 LNAYGFADKIEQY

-2299 SGFVGSIMNGTVSNN
+2299 SGFVGSITNGTVSDN
-2314 YTAFWTVSADTWY
+2314 YEAFWSVSADAWY
-2327 PFYKNKTGGNS
+2327 PFYESKREGTS

-2351 STGAPNTSNYNTN
+2351 DTGSSNTLNYNSN

-2374 SALSFSGQVKA
+2374 SASSISGQVQA

-2414 TAYGDWSYYHLGAAT
+2414 TAYGDWSYYHLGAAS

-2455 TIPDTLLN
+2455 TLPDTLLN
-2463 ETGKTVTDDGYLLIL
+2463 EAGKTVTDDGYLLIL
-2478 KNTGNEDGSYRI
+2478 KNTGNEADSYSI
-2490 SFDNVNGGN
+2490 SFENVNGDNG
-2499 FSGEYTMASEEAGK
+2499 TGK
-2513 AFKADSSLT
+2513 YAIEKADADKVFVKASDALT
-2522 TAIKAA
+2522 GAIKNA
-2528 LGENENCQVYRFDPI
+2528 LGTKLDCTIYQFNPI
-2543 NYLTLD
+2543 NYLKID
-2549 TESFSALDTYAQY
+2549 AESFSALDTYAQY
-2562 SGGVGLTVTQGSNLT
+2562 SGGVGLTVTQGSNLM

-2621 IRSSRQLELLSDW
+2621 IRSARQLKLLSDW
-2634 DGKAQDNFDKDLA
+2634 DADSWKNNFDKDLA

-2667 QDMDIQAPDT
+2667 QDMDIQAPDI

-2697 GESAAKPVKLSG
+2697 GESTAKPVKLSG
-2709 LKSDFAKE
+2709 LTSDFAEK
-2717 IAPSGMISSLVV
+2717 IVPSGMISSLVV
-2729 EDAKYEL
+2729 EDATYRIASEDEAQSDKI
-2736 DSAGQTRL
+2736 R
-2744 DVISA
+2744 A
-2749 STDLKSEG
+2749 STDLNSEG

-2763 RYNRGT
+2763 RYNYGT

-2836 ENCKAGFAGFVQKNV
+2836 ENCKTGFAGFVQKNV
-2851 SKALGTDA
+2851 SKDLGKDA
-2859 SGNKIYAKAVVD
+2859 DGNAVYAKAVVD
-2871 NCSVRNIVA
+2871 SCAVRNTVA

-2887 NNTGMKP
+2887 NNTGVELNAQLAADKQAVA
-2894 TTTFSSTEEQAFAS
+2894 SSQAT
-2908 CRAEI
+2908 I

-2952 YLTEAKTW
+2952 YLTEAATW
-2960 TGGQEKRRYYPYTDP
+2960 TGEQAKRRYYPYTDL
-2975 EAQRKAAYE
+2975 ATQRKAAYE
-2984 LVTLNGTTDGSFS
+2984 LVTLTVKGDFS
-2997 GAGFAGYNDENCV
+2997 GAGFAGSNDEKSGIV
-3010 IANCSVTGTIDWK
+3010 NCSVTGKIDWK
-3023 NTKSLAGFIASN
+3023 NKKNLAGFIYVN
-3035 KGEITGSY
+3035 KGNITGSY
-3043 SNVSMG
+3043 NNVIMG
-3049 SKANNASGKA
+3049 SKDNASGKA

-3079 EGNSKIAGFTME
+3079 EGNSQIAGFTME
-3091 NPNGMISC
+3091 NSNGKISC

-3116 PDTADGIFTSCYA
+3116 PGSNAGGAFTSCYA
-3129 LSKSNG
+3129 LSSDSNG
-3135 TEVNG
+3135 TEANG
-3140 ITKVKAETLKSK
+3140 ITKVAAETLKSK
-3152 TTELSGVTAGTA
+3152 TELSGVTAGTA
-3164 VKTVAYGQLNADLN
+3164 VKTVAYGQLNAGLN
-3178 ETSKYPFPCGSS
+3178 ETSEYPFPCGSP

-3202 ASGNEKTVT
+3202 ASGKEKTVT

-3221 GEAVPAL
+3221 GEAIPAL

-3237 ILQEEGPR
+3237 ILQEEGPQ

-3255 TELNLSEFVPQMK
+3255 TELNLSEFVPQRK

-3283 STSEKTT
+3283 SASEKTT
-3290 TVSDVVTKINKLSDG
+3290 TVSDVVTKINKISDG
-3305 DAEASGSSK
+3305 DAEASDSSK
-3314 AVYELETG
+3314 AVYELEIG

-3347 PDDDTIEKAK
+3347 PDDDTVEKAK

-3371 DENEAKSTGNAEASA
+3371 DENEAESIGKVEASA
-3386 DPSSIAGTTET
+3386 DPSSITGTTETPEEGTTESSTAGTTET
-3397 PEEGA
+3397 PEEGTT
-3402 KESSTAGT
+3402 ESSIAGT
-3410 TETPEAGTTESSTAG
+3410 TETPEAGTTESA
-3425 TTKTPEEGT
+3425 
-3434 TESSTTGTTESP
+3434 TTGTTESP

-3462 ETGATESTELSS
+3462 EIGATESTELSS

-3485 GTCYEIYQAEY
+3485 GTFYEIYQAEY

>member
-1 MERQMR
+1 MECQMR

-63 NHLTAARANGQWSS
+63 NHLTAARASGQWSS

-86 QEGSRGTEMTYQP
+86 QEGSRGTVMSYKP
-99 SDYNKASDAD
+99 SDYDKVSDAD
-109 EASRKFYYFT
+109 AESRKFYYFT
-119 TENTAVK
+119 TESAEAVK

-172 EVDAKAVSR
+172 ADDATAVSLSR
-181 TEPNDR
+181 TDPDAR
-187 RDYKADGKRT
+187 RDYKVDGKRT

-248 SFKTKLKL
+248 NFKTKLKL

-274 SSSAQTDAF
+274 NSSSQTDAF
-283 SSAVLAEESAEAFNV
+283 SSAVLAEISAEPFDV

-325 VRKDGHFANLFPEFI
+325 VRKDGHFADLFPEFI

-380 GIAASKTMVTVSNPR
+380 GIASKTVVTVSNPR
-395 HLENLSTEVSGVD
+395 HLENLSSEVSGVD
-408 FAGKQIV
+408 FAAAGKQIV

-431 DEDAEAENVAKAQN
+431 DEDAEAEDVAKAQS
-445 QRETVTAFLPAI
+445 QKETVTAFLPAI
-457 ASATGMK
+457 ASATGME
-464 STYGYYADGNQS
+464 SPFGYYADGNQK
-476 IEKKDIQVYSYT
+476 IAKGDIQVYSYT
-488 SKKFGTGAV
+488 AKKFGTGAV
-497 TSEDT
+497 TSEDA

-539 AALINQA
+539 AALINRA
-546 AAVLKVSDLM
+546 AAVLKVSDLV

-565 GEVLYT
+565 GEVLNA
-571 SDEGNAEMPTA
+571 SDGSNAEMPTA

-608 YPEGAN
+608 YPEGTN
-614 KKGLTTENSAITAAT
+614 KDGITTGNSAIAAAP

-650 DADHKLSAE
+650 DADQKLSVE

-719 SGDADTSEN
+719 AGDADTSEN
-728 NWKTR
+728 NWKNN

-780 LQMNGLRKEGQSIGI
+780 LQMNGLRKEDQSTGI

-805 GKSVKAEDADLIAKN
+805 GKSVKAEDAELIARD

-829 QEWNAGTAGGIIGSV
+829 QEWNAGTVGGVIGSV
-844 TGGTKTELKNVR
+844 TGGTKAELKNVR
-856 FTFVNSRLG
+856 FTSVNSLFK
-865 GKQAA
+865 GKKAA

-880 EGTLE
+880 EGVLE
-885 SVHVLATGQN
+885 SVHVLAIGQN

-900 DNSGKT
+900 GSSGKT
-906 TKNFRDLNITVGQE
+906 TKTFRDLNITLGQE
-920 QPSLTVTADQTVMNS
+920 QPSLTVTADQTVTNS
-935 SAGGFFGAVTDSSS
+935 SAGGFFGAVTDPAS

-962 MDAESM
+962 MNAESV
-968 GAGGSAQGTGNA
+968 GTGESAKETGNA

-992 IGYCAGKA
+992 IGYCADKT
-1000 TTIGDTNS
+1000 TTIGNTNS
-1008 NDGVILTVQ
+1008 NDEVILTVQ
-1017 GSFTLG
+1017 GNFTLG

-1031 AGGLVGKIGNSA
+1031 AGGLIGKVGNSA
-1043 SGGNNVSVAIQ
+1043 SGGTNVSVAIQ

-1087 VSGIALKDCNL
+1087 VSGITLKDCNL
-1098 SANSVNLGAIETA
+1098 SANSVNLGAIEAA

-1125 ISSGTAVLENLT
+1125 ISSGTAKLENLT

-1153 NFIKVTAS
+1153 NYIKVTAS

-1172 ESGTESLQIA
+1172 ESGTESLQIT

-1188 SGVNDQIEA
+1188 SGTNDQIEA

-1208 QAAATS
+1208 QADATS

-1229 GGNGWGSSS
+1229 GGNVGGSSS

-1250 GTVTIRN
+1250 GAVTIQN

-1322 TSAAGGLIGDAQNLT
+1322 TSAAGGLIGDAQSLT

-1428 CPLKLNES
+1428 CPLKLNKS
-1436 SASVYYYDGSST
+1436 SASVYYYDSSST
-1448 QEADHYENNKTVYP
+1448 QEAAHYANNRTVYP
-1462 FKTVINTSAR
+1462 FKTVIDTSSFAR

-1481 KNEGADEN
+1481 KNEGADKN

-1498 VPEKA
+1498 VPAKA

-1585 LLLVSNEA
+1585 LLLVSNET
-1593 IKEAGGESGW
+1593 IRKAGGESGLSLHA
-1603 RIELKGSQQ
+1603 RTSQSVD
-1612 LNNDSI
+1612 NTSV
-1618 SSIRYTGWNKELND
+1618 ND
-1632 LTKFDTNCPELA
+1632 LRYWDIIDNLSALNKYECSEFNGYTAYDLGLITKINDNYFIPNTENKFGLGITIWETKFKEDKNEWVA
-1644 EYSAYILEPTENE
+1644 EA
-1657 RKNCFFYWG
+1657 
-1666 PSNVNNFGTGIVLWK
+1666 
-1681 KSDFDKWSYDNP
+1681 
-1693 TYPKVGFTYT
+1693 GFTYT
-1703 PFFADAV
+1703 TFFADAV
-1710 RGADEGRLQSVS
+1710 RGADNGRLQSVS
-1722 KSWSRNTGTTSGIE
+1722 KSWSWNAGTISGME
-1736 NTAQAIIRSAK
+1736 NLAQASIRSAR
-1747 QFKEW
+1747 QLKEW
-1752 VRFDNNNYGFLSS
+1752 TRFDNNNDGFLSNQ
-1765 EKEVTIEQQ
+1765 KEVIIEQQ
-1774 FDITFAHQ
+1774 FDITFDSQ

-1791 EVTDETE
+1791 EVTDENE

-1830 YVLDGLNHPLVG
+1830 YVLDGLHNPLVG

-1860 MHAQYVI
+1860 MYAPYVI

-1894 ELTDGVIK
+1894 KLTDGVIK
-1902 EIAQAHVYA
+1902 EIRQAHVYA

-1926 SIEYASKVSDCTLE
+1926 SIGNASKVSDCTLE

-1950 GTIGTGGTSTVTNC
+1950 GTIGLFGTSTVTNC

-1971 GGDGFAHEIKRGSE
+1971 GGDGFAHEIKINSE
-1985 VENCSIS
+1985 VENCRIS
-1992 NAEITG
+1992 DAEITG
-1998 HGFAETI
+1998 NGFAETI
-2005 GNENASTVTNC
+2005 GNDGASTVTNC

-2022 IGGDGFAHEIKRGSE
+2022 IGGDGFAHEIK
-2037 VENCSISNAEIT
+2037 N
-2049 GHGFAETIGNEN
+2049 
-2061 ASTVTNCTITNAKI
+2061 
-2075 GGDGFAHEI
+2075 
-2084 KRSSKVEN
+2084 SSKVEN
-2092 CSISDAEITGDGFAR
+2092 CSIRDAEITGNGFAR
-2107 TIGNDGA
+2107 TIGNGGT
-2114 SELTTCTITNATIGE
+2114 SELTNCTITNATIGE
-2129 NGFIHQMNS
+2129 NGFIDQMNA

-2146 VNATIGKNGFINQ
+2146 VNATIWENGFINQ
-2159 YAGTVTGC
+2159 YAGEVTDCG
-2167 AIYADKAQYDSSQ
+2167 IYADKAQYDANQ

-2202 PNGTRSSEFIVGFAK
+2202 PDGKRSSEFIVGFAK

-2222 GAITSIKSCYVAG
+2222 GANTSIKRCYVAG

-2240 DVSGFTGSADKGAEL
+2240 DVSGFTGSADKGAKL

-2267 QEAYGFAQEIVEN
+2267 QEAYGFAQEIVEY

-2293 RKAQNA
+2293 RKARNA
-2299 SGFVGSIMNGTVSNN
+2299 SGFVGSITNGTVSDN

-2374 SALSFSGQVKA
+2374 SALSISEQVKA

-2405 YPYPMPADM
+2405 YPYPMPEGM
-2414 TAYGDWSYYHLGAAT
+2414 TAYGDWSYYHLGAAS
-2429 LVYYEKIGD
+2429 LVYYERIGD

-2478 KNTGNEDGSYRI
+2478 EDIGNEAGSHSI
-2490 SFDNVNGGN
+2490 SFENVYGGN
-2499 FSGEYTMASEEAGK
+2499 VSGTYTIGSEDAGK
-2513 AFKADSSLT
+2513 AFAKASDALT
-2522 TAIKAA
+2522 SAIKKA
-2528 LGENENCQVYRFDPI
+2528 LGTKLDCTIYQFNPA
-2543 NYLTLD
+2543 NYVELNKD
-2549 TESFSALDTYAQY
+2549 GFSALDTYAQY
-2562 SGGVGLTVTQGSNLT
+2562 SGGVGLTVRKGSNLI

-2597 VNGKTEISFASVQ
+2597 VNDKTEISFASVQ
-2610 KDAAQDGADYI
+2610 KDAAQDGADYV
-2621 IRSSRQLELLSDW
+2621 IRSARQLKLLSEW
-2634 DGKAQDNFDKDLA
+2634 DGKALGGSGNWKNQFDADPA

-2652 LSSTNTGYKNHLVIR
+2652 LSSTNAGYKNHLVIR
-2667 QDMDIQAPDT
+2667 QDMDLQAPDT
-2677 NRILFGN
+2677 SGILFEN
-2684 IDGTYKGQAYTVT
+2684 VDGTYKGQTYTVT
-2697 GESAAKPVKLSG
+2697 GESTAKPVKLSG
-2709 LKSDFAKE
+2709 LKSDFAEE
-2717 IAPSGMISSLVV
+2717 IAPSGMISSLIVDGAAYKLAS
-2729 EDAKYEL
+2729 EDEGRSDK
-2736 DSAGQTRL
+2736 
-2744 DVISA
+2744 ISG
-2749 STDLKSEG
+2749 SNDLKSEG

-2763 RYNRGT
+2763 RYNHGT

-2815 DVKGAGLVWKNLG
+2815 EVKGAGLAWKNLG
-2828 GSITDSSV
+2828 GRITNSSV
-2836 ENCKAGFAGFVQKNV
+2836 ENCKTGFAGFVQKNV
-2851 SKALGTDA
+2851 SQDLEKDA
-2859 SGNKIYAKAVVD
+2859 SGNAVYAKAVVD
-2871 NCSVRNIVA
+2871 SCTVRNIVA

-2887 NNTGMKP
+2887 NNTGVEPMAP
-2894 TTTFSSTEEQAFAS
+2894 FSSTEES

-2930 ENEKNGLIEN
+2930 ENEENGFIEN

-2952 YLTEAKTW
+2952 YLTEAATW
-2960 TGGQEKRRYYPYTDP
+2960 TGEQVNRRYYPYTDRT
-2975 EAQRKAAYE
+2975 EQKKKAYE
-2984 LVTLNGTTDGSFS
+2984 LVTLTVRTDNLS
-2997 GAGFAGYNDENCV
+2997 GAGFAGKNDEKSG
-3010 IANCSVTGTIDWK
+3010 ITNCSVTGVIDWENK
-3023 NTKSLAGFIASN
+3023 KPLAGFIDDN
-3035 KGEITGSY
+3035 KGNITGSCN
-3043 SNVSMG
+3043 NVIMG
-3049 SKANNASGKA
+3049 SRDNNADGKA
-3059 SGFVNKN
+3059 SGFVNDN

-3079 EGNSKIAGFTME
+3079 EGNSSIAGFSMDNKE
-3091 NPNGMISC
+3091 GNISC
-3099 SYSAMWSYNA
+3099 SYSAMWSYKAKKYSLFAPANA
-3109 NNYSYFS
+3109 GG
-3116 PDTADGIFTSCYA
+3116 TFTSCYA
-3129 LSKSNG
+3129 LSDRNV
-3135 TEVNG
+3135 TEANG
-3140 ITKVKAETLKSK
+3140 ITKVTAETLKSK
-3152 TTELSGVTAGTA
+3152 TVLSGVTAGTE
-3164 VKTVAYGQLNADLN
+3164 VKTVAYGQLNAGLN
-3178 ETSKYPFPCGSS
+3178 ETSQYPFPCGSS

-3211 LLAGSSAVFA
+3211 LLAGSNAAFA
-3221 GEAVPAL
+3221 GEAIPAL

-3237 ILQEEGPR
+3237 ILQEEGTR

-3283 STSEKTT
+3283 SASEKTT

-3347 PDDDTIEKAK
+3347 PDDDTVEKAK
-3357 DGTLRMDENGNILD
+3357 DGTLRMDENGNILED
-3371 DENEAKSTGNAEASA
+3371 KNEAEST
-3386 DPSSIAGTTET
+3386 GTTET
-3397 PEEGA
+3397 PEEGTT
-3402 KESSTAGT
+3402 ESSTAGT
-3410 TETPEAGTTESSTAG
+3410 TETPEEGTTEPSTAG
-3425 TTKTPEEGT
+3425 TTETSEAGM
-3434 TESSTTGTTESP
+3434 TESATTGTTEVS
-3446 EEGTTESS
+3446 ETES
-3454 TTGTTEMS
+3454 
-3462 ETGATESTELSS
+3462 TESTELSS
-3474 SGTETSAENGG
+3474 SGTEISAE
-3485 GTCYEIYQAEY
+3485 

>member
-1 MERQMR
+1 MR

-77 FLEKTAAKG
+77 FLEKTAAEG
-86 QEGSRGTEMTYQP
+86 QGGSRGTAISYER

-109 EASRKFYYFT
+109 AASRDFYYFT
-119 TENTAVK
+119 TESTTAVQ

-144 GHHFYVEYDAASG
+144 GHHYYVEYDAASG
-157 TVFGVFYTDSDHPIT
+157 TVFGVFYTDSDHAIT
-172 EVDAKAVSR
+172 EEDARAVSR
-181 TEPNDR
+181 TEPDKR

-227 LVLYVVDKNYYRP
+227 LVLYVVDKNYNRP

-248 SFKTKLKL
+248 NFKTKLKL

-261 TSGEK
+261 TSGK
-266 AVKEVDPS
+266 KTVKEVDPS
-274 SSSAQTDAF
+274 SSSSQTDALF
-283 SSAVLAEESAEAFNV
+283 NSAVLAEESAEPFDV

-365 VNSLFNSVKTEKNLS
+365 VNSLFNSVKTEKN
-380 GIAASKTMVTVSNPR
+380 GITASKTVVTVSNPR
-395 HLENLSTEVSGVD
+395 HLENLSSEVSGVD

-445 QRETVTAFLPAI
+445 LRETVTAFLPAI
-457 ASATGMK
+457 ASATGME
-464 STYGYYADGNQS
+464 STYGYYADGNQL

-488 SKKFGTGAV
+488 AKKFGTGAV

-539 AALINQA
+539 AALINRA
-546 AAVLKVSDLM
+546 AAVLKVSDLV

-565 GEVLYT
+565 GEVLNA
-571 SDEGNAEMPTA
+571 SDGGNAEMPTA

-608 YPEGAN
+608 YPKDTN
-614 KKGLTTENSAITAAT
+614 KNGLTTENSAITAAT

-636 YSENGIASLLIGSI
+636 YSKNGIASLLIGSI
-650 DADHKLSAE
+650 NADYKLSAE

-687 KKTVNVGVEGNIAAG
+687 KKPVNVGVEGNIAAG

-719 SGDADTSEN
+719 AGDADTSEN
-728 NWKTR
+728 NWKNN

-743 AMKGTDPVAGGLI
+743 AMKGTNPVAGGLI

-829 QEWNAGTAGGIIGSV
+829 QEWNAGTTGGIIGSV
-844 TGGTKTELKNVR
+844 TRGTKTELKNVR
-856 FTFVNSRLG
+856 FTSVNSRLG
-865 GKQAA
+865 GKQAT

-880 EGTLE
+880 EGVLE
-885 SVHVLATGQN
+885 SVHVLATSQN

-906 TKNFRDLNITVGQE
+906 TKNFRDLNITAGQE

-949 QLSIRKSS
+949 QVSIRKSS

-968 GAGGSAQGTGNA
+968 GAGESAQGTGNA

-992 IGYCAGKA
+992 IGYCAGKV

-1023 ENGKKAGN
+1023 ENGKEAGN
-1031 AGGLVGKIGNSA
+1031 AGGLIGKIGNSA
-1043 SGGNNVSVAIQ
+1043 SGGTNVSVAIQIQ

-1066 AEGTNGK
+1066 AEGTDGK
-1073 EGTVGGFIGNAATN
+1073 EGTVGGFIGNATTN
-1087 VSGIALKDCNL
+1087 VSGITLKDCNL

-1125 ISSGTAVLENLT
+1125 ISSGKAVLENLT

-1153 NFIKVTAS
+1153 NYIKVTAS

-1172 ESGTESLQIA
+1172 ESGTESLQIE

-1188 SGVNDQIEA
+1188 SGTNDQIEA

-1208 QAAATS
+1208 QAVATS

-1229 GGNGWGSSS
+1229 GGNVGGSSS

-1250 GTVTIRN
+1250 GAVTIQN

-1322 TSAAGGLIGDAQNLT
+1322 TSAAGGLIGDAQSLT

-1410 NIQLAETILTSA
+1410 NIQLAETVLTSA

-1436 SASVYYYDGSST
+1436 SASVYYYDSSST
-1448 QEADHYENNKTVYP
+1448 QETAHYKNNKTVYP
-1462 FKTVINTSAR
+1462 FKTVITTSFAR

-1681 KSDFDKWSYDNP
+1681 KSDFDKWSYENP

-1798 YSSPTIKTI
+1798 YSSPTIKI
-1807 GTSKGGTFR
+1807 LGTSKGGTFR

-1830 YVLDGLNHPLVG
+1830 YVLDGLNYPLVD
-1842 TGPEGVHGGTVCD
+1842 GPASINDNTEIRGIHGGTVCN

-1860 MHAQYVI
+1860 MNAPYVI
-1867 GKVQDK
+1867 GKIQDK
-1873 NGNISTPD
+1873 NGNILTPD

-1902 EIAQAHVYA
+1902 EIRQAHVYA

-1926 SIEYASKVSDCTLE
+1926 SIGNASKVSDCTLE

-1950 GTIGTGGTSTVTNC
+1950 GTIGIGST
-1964 TITNAKI
+1964 
-1971 GGDGFAHEIKRGSE
+1971 
-1985 VENCSIS
+1985 
-1992 NAEITG
+1992 
-1998 HGFAETI
+1998 
-2005 GNENASTVTNC
+2005 
-2016 TITNAK
+2016 
-2022 IGGDGFAHEIKRGSE
+2022 
-2037 VENCSISNAEIT
+2037 
-2049 GHGFAETIGNEN
+2049 
-2061 ASTVTNCTITNAKI
+2061 STVTNCTITNAKI

-2092 CSISDAEITGDGFAR
+2092 CSIRDAEITENGFAR

-2114 SELTTCTITNATIGE
+2114 SELTTCTITNATIGK

-2138 GKVSACKI
+2138 GIVSACKI
-2146 VNATIGKNGFINQ
+2146 VNATIGENGFINQ
-2159 YAGTVTGC
+2159 YAGTVTDC
-2167 AIYADKAQYDSSQ
+2167 AIYADKAQYDANQ

-2217 EPTVW
+2217 EPTLLW
-2222 GAITSIKSCYVAG
+2222 GPSIEKCFVAG
-2235 SLYGA
+2235 SLYGTA
-2240 DVSGFTGSADKGAEL
+2240 DVSGFTGRTDTGANL

-2267 QEAYGFAQEIVEN
+2267 KEAYGFAQKVEN

-2299 SGFVGSIMNGTVSNN
+2299 RGFVGSITDGTVSDN

-2327 PFYKNKTGGNS
+2327 PFYENKTGGNS
-2338 SNNYYLTECSINT
+2338 SKNYYLTECSINT
-2351 STGAPNTSNYNTN
+2351 STEAPNTSNYNTN
-2364 GVQGKTYQEL
+2364 GVQEKTYQEL
-2374 SALSFSGQVKA
+2374 SALSISGQVKA

-2405 YPYPMPADM
+2405 YPYPMPEGM

-2438 QYYLHGVTADA
+2438 QYYLHGMTADA
-2449 NGTEYM
+2449 YGTEYM

-2478 KNTGNEDGSYRI
+2478 KNTGGNDGEYSI
-2490 SFDNVNGGN
+2490 GFSNVNGEN
-2499 FSGEYTMASEEAGK
+2499 ASAQYTVGTDDAANK
-2513 AFKADSSLT
+2513 AFVRDDTLT
-2522 TAIKAA
+2522 NAMKNA
-2528 LGENENCQVYRFDPI
+2528 LGIKQDCTVYKFDPI
-2543 NYLTLD
+2543 KYLTLN
-2549 TESFSALDTYAQY
+2549 TERFSTLDTYAQY
-2562 SGGVGLTVTQGSNLT
+2562 SGGVGLTVRQGDNLI

-2585 FADTVTAPTVQN
+2585 FADTVTAPVQD
-2597 VNGKTEISFASVQ
+2597 VNDKTKISFASVQ
-2610 KDAAQDGADYI
+2610 RDAAEDGADYI
-2621 IRSSRQLELLSDW
+2621 IRSARQLKLLSDW
-2634 DGKAQDNFDKDLA
+2634 DGKVLGRSDSWKRQFDADQA

-2652 LSSTNTGYKNHLVIR
+2652 LSSENEQYGAHLVIR
-2667 QDMDIQAPDT
+2667 QDMDLQAPPDT
-2677 NRILFGN
+2677 SRILFDN
-2684 IDGTYKGQAYTVT
+2684 IDGTYKGQSYKGN
-2697 GESAAKPVKLSG
+2697 GESTEKPVTLSG
-2709 LKSDFAKE
+2709 LTVDFAGR
-2717 IAPSGMISSLVV
+2717 IAPSGTISSLII
-2729 EDAKYEL
+2729 EKAKYEL
-2736 DSAGQTRL
+2736 YPKDQKRK

-2749 STDLKSEG
+2749 SNDLILEG
-2757 SNNEFV
+2757 TSSEFV
-2763 RYNRGT
+2763 RYNCGT
-2769 ISDVTIQNSD
+2769 ITDVIIQDSE

-2789 EYVKPSENAGDDYRS
+2789 EYVTPSESAGKDYS
-2804 GVIQNCVIRNS
+2804 PGVIKNCVIRNS
-2815 DVKGAGLVWKNLG
+2815 KVKGAGLVWKNLG
-2828 GSITDSSV
+2828 GSITGSSV
-2836 ENCKAGFAGFVQKNV
+2836 EKCTTGFAGFVQKNV
-2851 SKALGTDA
+2851 SKALGTD
-2859 SGNKIYAKAVVD
+2859 GNGNQIYAKAVVD
-2871 NCSVRNIVA
+2871 NCSVRNIEA
-2880 AGNGFAG
+2880 AGNGFVG
-2887 NNTGMKP
+2887 NNTGVEP
-2894 TTTFSSTEEQAFAS
+2894 TAPFSSTEEEASAS

-2913 RNCSV
+2913 SNCSV
-2918 VNGVISGYGFAY
+2918 VNGKISGYGFVY
-2930 ENEKNGLIEN
+2930 KNETNGLVEN
-2940 CQIYGDK
+2940 CQIYGDGDK
-2947 SQYEE
+2947 PQ
-2952 YLTEAKTW
+2952 
-2960 TGGQEKRRYYPYTDP
+2960 
-2975 EAQRKAAYE
+2975 YE
-2984 LVTLNGTTDGSFS
+2984 LVTLTVKDDDFS
-2997 GAGFAGYNDENCV
+2997 GAGFAKSNDEKSR
-3010 IANCSVTGTIDWK
+3010 IANCSVTGTIDWENK
-3023 NTKSLAGFIASN
+3023 EPLAGFIASN
-3035 KGEITGSY
+3035 QGEITGSY
-3043 SNVSMG
+3043 SNVCMG
-3049 SKANNASGKA
+3049 SKDNNASGKASA

-3079 EGNSKIAGFTME
+3079 EGNKKIAGFTME
-3091 NPNGMISC
+3091 NQNGTISH
-3099 SYSAMWSYNA
+3099 SYSAMWSYKASNSSNCSLFAPA
-3109 NNYSYFS
+3109 N
-3116 PDTADGIFTSCYA
+3116 PGGTFTSCYA
-3129 LSKSNG
+3129 LSNSDG
-3135 TEVNG
+3135 TEANG
-3140 ITKVKAETLKSK
+3140 ITEVTAKTLELK
-3152 TTELSGVTAGTA
+3152 TELSEVAAGKEG
-3164 VKTVAYGQLNADLN
+3164 KTVAYGQLNTGLN
-3178 ETSKYPFPCGSS
+3178 ATSKYPFPCGSE
-3190 ITNYGDWKENVT
+3190 ITNYGDWQESVT
-3202 ASGNEKTVT
+3202 VSVSGKEKTVT
-3211 LLAGSSAVFA
+3211 LLAGSNAAFA
-3221 GEAVPAL
+3221 GGTVPAL
-3228 MSEEMADED
+3228 MSEETADED
-3237 ILQEEGPR
+3237 TSQEEGPR
-3245 EIQAVLGEDE
+3245 EIQTVLGESE
-3255 TELNLSEFVPQMK
+3255 TELNLSEFVPQRK

-3283 STSEKTT
+3283 SASEKTT

-3347 PDDDTIEKAK
+3347 PDDDTVEKAK
-3357 DGTLRMDENGNILD
+3357 DGTLRMDENGNILE
-3371 DENEAKSTGNAEASA
+3371 DESEAEST
-3386 DPSSIAGTTET
+3386 GTTET
-3397 PEEGA
+3397 
-3402 KESSTAGT
+3402 S
-3410 TETPEAGTTESSTAG
+3410 EAGTTESSTAG
-3425 TTKTPEEGT
+3425 TTETPEEGT
-3434 TESSTTGTTESP
+3434 TESGTTGTTEAS
-3446 EEGTTESS
+3446 ETES
-3454 TTGTTEMS
+3454 
-3462 ETGATESTELSS
+3462 TESTELSS
-3474 SGTETSAENGG
+3474 SGTETSAE
-3485 GTCYEIYQAEY
+3485 

>member
-1 MERQMR
+1 MECQMR

-63 NHLTAARANGQWSS
+63 NHLTAARASGQWSS
-77 FLEKTAAKG
+77 FLEKTAAEG
-86 QEGSRGTEMTYQP
+86 QDGSRGTVMSYKP
-99 SDYNKASDAD
+99 SDYDKVSDAD
-109 EASRKFYYFT
+109 AESRKFYYFT
-119 TENTAVK
+119 TESAEAVK

-172 EVDAKAVSR
+172 EGDASKAVSR
-181 TEPNDR
+181 TDPDAR

-274 SSSAQTDAF
+274 SPSSQTDAF
-283 SSAVLAEESAEAFNV
+283 SSAVLAEKSAEPFDV
-298 VIPSSGASAQQT
+298 VIPSSGVSAQQT

-325 VRKDGHFANLFPEFI
+325 VRKDGHFADLFPEFI
-340 PGEDIRITVTLTSDK
+340 PGEDIRITATLTSDK

-380 GIAASKTMVTVSNPR
+380 GIPASKTMVTVSNPR
-395 HLENLSTEVSGVD
+395 HLENLSSEVSGVD
-408 FAGKQIV
+408 FAGIV

-423 SVVRNLFW
+423 SVVRNLIW

-445 QRETVTAFLPAI
+445 QKETVTAFLPAI
-457 ASATGMK
+457 ASATGME
-464 STYGYYADGNQS
+464 SPFGYYADGNQK
-476 IEKKDIQVYSYT
+476 IAKGDIQVYSYT
-488 SKKFGTGAV
+488 AKKFGTGAV
-497 TSEDT
+497 TSEDA
-502 KAQIS
+502 KATIS

-539 AALINQA
+539 AALINRA
-546 AAVLKVSDLM
+546 AAVLKVSDLV

-565 GEVLYT
+565 GEVLNA
-571 SDEGNAEMPTA
+571 SDGSNAEMPTA

-608 YPEGAN
+608 YPEGTN
-614 KKGLTTENSAITAAT
+614 KDGITTGNSAIAAAP

-650 DADHKLSAE
+650 DADQKLSVE
-659 EGQTA
+659 EGQTV
-664 QQGEPTKKF
+664 QQGEPSKKF
-673 TIKNVTIQAGNFNT
+673 IIKNVTIQAGNFNT

-719 SGDADTSEN
+719 AGDADTSEN
-728 NWKTR
+728 NWKNN

-743 AMKGTDPVAGGLI
+743 AMKGTDSVAGGLI
-756 GKVAN
+756 GKVAD

-780 LQMNGLRKEGQSIGI
+780 LQMNGLWKEGQSTGI

-820 VNVGIAENS
+820 VNVGITENS
-829 QEWNAGTAGGIIGSV
+829 QEWNAGTTGGIIGSV
-844 TGGTKTELKNVR
+844 TGGTKAELKNVR
-856 FTFVNSRLG
+856 FTSVNSRLG

-880 EGTLE
+880 EGVLE

-906 TKNFRDLNITVGQE
+906 TKTFRDLNITLGQE
-920 QPSLTVTADQTVMNS
+920 QPSLTVAVDQTVMDS
-935 SAGGFFGAVTDSSS
+935 SAGGFFGAVTDHAL

-962 MDAESM
+962 LNAESV
-968 GAGGSAQGTGNA
+968 GTGESAKETGNA
-980 DLTVTG
+980 DITVTG

-1000 TTIGDTNS
+1000 TTIGNTNS
-1008 NDGVILTVQ
+1008 NDEVILTVQ
-1017 GSFTLG
+1017 GDFTLG

-1031 AGGLVGKIGNSA
+1031 AGGLIGKVGNSA
-1043 SGGNNVSVAIQ
+1043 SGGTKVSVVIQ

-1087 VSGIALKDCNL
+1087 VSGITLKDCNL

-1125 ISSGTAVLENLT
+1125 ISSGTAVLEKLT
-1137 VLTPKA
+1137 VLTAKA
-1143 DADCGEGAED
+1143 DTDCGEGAED
-1153 NFIKVTAS
+1153 NYIKVTAS

-1172 ESGTESLQIA
+1172 ESGTASLQIA

-1188 SGVNDQIEA
+1188 SGTNDQIEA

-1229 GGNGWGSSS
+1229 GGNVGGSSS

-1250 GTVTIRN
+1250 GAVTIQN

-1322 TSAAGGLIGDAQNLT
+1322 TSAAGGLIGDAQSLT

-1400 AVGTLNGNST
+1400 AVGTVNGNST

-1422 DYYTEN
+1422 DYYTEK
-1428 CPLKLNES
+1428 CPLKLNTS
-1436 SASVYYYDGSST
+1436 SAPVYYYDSSST
-1448 QEADHYENNKTVYP
+1448 QEAAHYEKNKTVYP
-1462 FKTVINTSAR
+1462 FKTVINTSLAR

-1498 VPEKA
+1498 VPAKA

-1593 IKEAGGESGW
+1593 IKEAGGEQSLFLHI
-1603 RIELKGSQQ
+1603 RDSQG
-1612 LNNDSI
+1612 LNNTSINDSQWYTVI
-1618 SSIRYTGWNKELND
+1618 SDLKSINKYACSEFDGYMAYKVD
-1632 LTKFDTNCPELA
+1632 LTVNGNNNRFMPNWNNAFGAGITIWKS
-1644 EYSAYILEPTENE
+1644 EYD
-1657 RKNCFFYWG
+1657 
-1666 PSNVNNFGTGIVLWK
+1666 SNQK
-1681 KSDFDKWSYDNP
+1681 KWIPKS
-1693 TYPKVGFTYT
+1693 PKVGFTCI

-1710 RGADEGRLQSVS
+1710 RGADKGIYQNVAY
-1722 KSWSRNTGTTSGIE
+1722 SWTDSDMSNNGK
-1736 NTAQAIIRSAK
+1736 AQAVIRSAEQLQK
-1747 QFKEW
+1747 LANFENSSQSGYMKW
-1752 VRFDNNNYGFLSS
+1752 NGTLSMW
-1765 EKEVTIEQQ
+1765 IQQ
-1774 FDITFAHQ
+1774 RLDITFDDE
-1782 KVKFYQNGK
+1782 KVLFYANNIATTK
-1791 EVTDETE
+1791 DENQARYTSPTFNAISYGNQ
-1798 YSSPTIKTI
+1798 YSSSLN
-1807 GTSKGGTFR
+1807 GYDDNF
-1816 STLRPGREANSADY
+1816 
-1830 YVLDGLNHPLVG
+1830 YVLDGLNNSFVK
-1842 TGPEGVHGGTVCD
+1842 EIQGGKLFD
-1855 LQITN
+1855 IRISN
-1860 MHAQYVI
+1860 MTADNVI
-1867 GKVQDK
+1867 D
-1873 NGNISTPD
+1873 
-1881 FNGSVHDIYVKNS
+1881 SVHDNLGTSSAYNIKIYDSIFAQSVINS
-1894 ELTDGVIK
+1894 IVNAE
-1902 EIAQAHVYA
+1902 
-1911 CKIQHTKITNNGFSQ
+1911 
-1926 SIEYASKVSDCTLE
+1926 VSDIHVDSSEMKLDGMCLNISNGKFTNGT
-1940 DVEIGQNGFA
+1940 IANSKIKQNGFA
-1950 GTIGTGGTSTVTNC
+1950 GTIG
-1964 TITNAKI
+1964 NA
-1971 GGDGFAHEIKRGSE
+1971 G
-1985 VENCSIS
+1985 
-1992 NAEITG
+1992 
-1998 HGFAETI
+1998 
-2005 GNENASTVTNC
+2005 ASTVTNC

-2022 IGGDGFAHEIKRGSE
+2022 IGGDGFAHEIKNSSK
-2037 VENCSISNAEIT
+2037 VENCSISDAEIT
-2049 GHGFAETIGNEN
+2049 GNGFVETIGNDG

-2084 KRSSKVEN
+2084 KNSSKIEN
-2092 CSISDAEITGDGFAR
+2092 CNISDAKITRNGFAR

-2114 SELTTCTITNATIGE
+2114 SELTNCAITNATIGE

-2138 GKVSACKI
+2138 GKVSECKI

-2159 YAGTVTGC
+2159 YAGTVTDCG
-2167 AIYADKAQYDSSQ
+2167 IYADKAQYDANQ

-2202 PNGTRSSEFIVGFAK
+2202 PDGTRSSEFIVGFAK

-2222 GAITSIKSCYVAG
+2222 NASIEKCYVAG
-2235 SLYGA
+2235 SLYGDA
-2240 DVSGFTGSADKGAEL
+2240 DVSGFTGRTDIGANL

-2267 QEAYGFAQEIVEN
+2267 QEAYGFAQKIVES

-2299 SGFVGSIMNGTVSNN
+2299 SGFVGSITNGTVSDN
-2314 YTAFWTVSADTWY
+2314 YAAFWTVSADTWY
-2327 PFYKNKTGGNS
+2327 PFYESKTGGS
-2338 SNNYYLTECSINT
+2338 KSNNYYLAECSINT
-2351 STGAPNTSNYNTN
+2351 STGTPNTPDYNTN

-2374 SALSFSGQVKA
+2374 SALNISGQKKA

-2399 DSAHSV
+2399 DTAHSV

-2429 LVYYEKIGD
+2429 LVYYEKIDD

-2455 TIPDTLLN
+2455 AIPDTLLN

-2478 KNTGNEDGSYRI
+2478 EDTGNEADSYSI
-2490 SFDNVNGGN
+2490 SFDNAIGGN
-2499 FSGEYTMASEEAGK
+2499 PSDKCTIESEDANK
-2513 AFKADSSLT
+2513 AFAKANDALT
-2522 TAIKAA
+2522 NAIKKA
-2528 LGENENCQVYRFDPI
+2528 LGTKLDCTIYQFDPTKYVKL
-2543 NYLTLD
+2543 NKNG
-2549 TESFSALDTYAQY
+2549 FSALDTYAQY
-2562 SGGVGLTVTQGSNLT
+2562 SGGVGLTVTQGSNLM

-2597 VNGKTEISFASVQ
+2597 VNDKTEISFATVQ

-2621 IRSSRQLELLSDW
+2621 IRSARQLKLLSDW
-2634 DGKAQDNFDKDLA
+2634 DGKALGGLDSWNNFDKDLP

-2667 QDMDIQAPDT
+2667 QDMDLQAPDT
-2677 NRILFGN
+2677 RRILLDN
-2684 IDGTYKGQAYTVT
+2684 IDGTYKGQTYTVN
-2697 GESAAKPVKLSG
+2697 GESTEKPVKLSG
-2709 LKSDFAKE
+2709 LKSDFAEK
-2717 IAPSGMISSLVV
+2717 IAPSGMISSLIVDGATYKLAS
-2729 EDAKYEL
+2729 EDEDRSDKI
-2736 DSAGQTRL
+2736 R
-2744 DVISA
+2744 A
-2749 STDLKSEG
+2749 SDDLTSEG

-2763 RYNRGT
+2763 RYNHGT

-2815 DVKGAGLVWKNLG
+2815 EVKGAGLVWKNLG
-2828 GSITDSSV
+2828 GSITGSSV
-2836 ENCKAGFAGFVQKNV
+2836 ENCKTGFAGFVQKNV
-2851 SKALGTDA
+2851 RKPLGTDT

-2880 AGNGFAG
+2880 AGNGFVG
-2887 NNTGMKP
+2887 NNTGVEP
-2894 TTTFSSTEEQAFAS
+2894 TAPFSSTEEAFAS
-2908 CRAEI
+2908 CQAEI

-2952 YLTEAKTW
+2952 YLTEAATW
-2960 TGGQEKRRYYPYTDP
+2960 TGEQENRRYYPYTDQAA
-2975 EAQRKAAYE
+2975 AQQKAAYE
-2984 LVTLNGTTDGSFS
+2984 LITLTGTTDNGFS
-2997 GAGFAGYNDENCV
+2997 GAGFAGSNDENCV

-3023 NTKSLAGFIASN
+3023 NTRPLAGFINTNS
-3035 KGEITGSY
+3035 GEIAGSY
-3043 SNVSMG
+3043 SNVSME
-3049 SKANNASGKA
+3049 SKDNASGKA

-3091 NPNGMISC
+3091 NSNGKISC
-3099 SYSAMWSYNA
+3099 SYSAMWSYKA
-3109 NNYSYFS
+3109 SNYSLFA
-3116 PDTADGIFTSCYA
+3116 PANAGGTFTSCYA
-3129 LSKSNG
+3129 LLLDSNG
-3135 TEVNG
+3135 TEANG
-3140 ITKVKAETLKSK
+3140 ITKVTAETLKK
-3152 TTELSGVTAGTA
+3152 KTELSGVTAGTT
-3164 VKTVAYGQLNADLN
+3164 VKTVAYGQLNTSLN
-3178 ETSKYPFPCGSS
+3178 ETSEYPFPCGSS
-3190 ITNYGDWKENVT
+3190 ITNYGDWQENVT

-3211 LLAGSSAVFA
+3211 LLAGSNAAFA
-3221 GEAVPAL
+3221 GEVIPAL

-3283 STSEKTT
+3283 SASEKTT

-3347 PDDDTIEKAK
+3347 PDDDTVEKAK

-3371 DENEAKSTGNAEASA
+3371 DENEAEST
-3386 DPSSIAGTTET
+3386 GTTET
-3397 PEEGA
+3397 
-3402 KESSTAGT
+3402 S
-3410 TETPEAGTTESSTAG
+3410 EAGTTESSTAG
-3425 TTKTPEEGT
+3425 TTETPEEGT
-3434 TESSTTGTTESP
+3434 TESSTAGTTETPEEGTTESATTGTTESP
-3446 EEGTTESS
+3446 EEGTTESG
-3454 TTGTTEMS
+3454 TTGTTEAS
-3462 ETGATESTELSS
+3462 EMESTESTELSS
-3474 SGTETSAENGG
+3474 SGTETSAE
-3485 GTCYEIYQAEY
+3485 

>member
-1 MERQMR
+1 MECQMR

-77 FLEKTAAKG
+77 FLEKTASG
-86 QEGSRGTEMTYQP
+86 EQEGSRGTVMSYKP
-99 SDYNKASDAD
+99 SDYDKVSDAD
-109 EASRKFYYFT
+109 AASRKFYYFT
-119 TENTAVK
+119 TESAEAVK

-157 TVFGVFYTDSDHPIT
+157 TVFGVFYTDSDHAIT
-172 EVDAKAVSR
+172 AEDAQAVSR
-181 TEPNDR
+181 TDPDAR

-240 VSSKTGAQ
+240 VSSKTGAPN
-248 SFKTKLKL
+248 FKTKLKL

-261 TSGEK
+261 TSGKK

-274 SSSAQTDAF
+274 NSSSLTDAF
-283 SSAVLAEESAEAFNV
+283 SSAVLAEESEGTFNV
-298 VIPSSGASAQQT
+298 VIPSSGASAQQ
-310 KAVKA
+310 KQPVNA

-325 VRKDGHFANLFPEFI
+325 VRKDGHFADLFPEFI
-340 PGEDIRITVTLTSDK
+340 PGEDIRITATLTSDK
-355 AGEDVSQTVT
+355 AGGDVSQTVT

-380 GIAASKTMVTVSNPR
+380 GIASKTVVTVSNPR
-395 HLENLSTEVSGVD
+395 HLENLSSEVSGVD
-408 FAGKQIV
+408 FAAVGKQIV

-431 DEDAEAENVAKAQN
+431 DEDAAAENVVKAQD
-445 QRETVTAFLPAI
+445 QKEMVTAFLPAI
-457 ASATGMK
+457 ASATGME
-464 STYGYYADGNQS
+464 SPFGYYADGNRAIAKS
-476 IEKKDIQVYSYT
+476 DIQVYSYT
-488 SKKFGTGAV
+488 AKKFGTGAV
-497 TSEDT
+497 TSEDA

-539 AALINQA
+539 AALINRA
-546 AAVLKVSDLM
+546 AAVLKVSDLV

-565 GEVLYT
+565 GEVLNA
-571 SDEGNAEMPTA
+571 SDDSNAEMPTA

-608 YPEGAN
+608 YPEGTN
-614 KKGLTTENSAITAAT
+614 KDGITTGNSAIAAAP

-650 DADHKLSAE
+650 DADQKLSVE
-659 EGQTA
+659 EGQTV
-664 QQGEPTKKF
+664 QQGEPSKKF
-673 TIKNVTIQAGNFNT
+673 IIKNVTIQAGNFNT

-719 SGDADTSEN
+719 AGDADTSEN
-728 NWKTR
+728 NWKNN

-756 GKVAN
+756 GKVAD

-766 EDLILQKVYLEADT
+766 EDLILQKVYLEANT
-780 LQMNGLRKEGQSIGI
+780 LQMNGLQKGSQSIGI

-805 GKSVKAEDADLIAKN
+805 GKSVKVEEADLIAKN

-829 QEWNAGTAGGIIGSV
+829 QEWNAGTTGGIIGSV

-856 FTFVNSRLG
+856 LTSVNSLLG

-880 EGTLE
+880 EGVLE

-895 ENAAE
+895 ENTAE
-900 DNSGKT
+900 GSSGKT
-906 TKNFRDLNITVGQE
+906 TKTFRDLNITLGQE
-920 QPSLTVTADQTVMNS
+920 QPSLTVAVDQTVMDS
-935 SAGGFFGAVTDSSS
+935 SAGGFFGAVTDPAS

-962 MDAESM
+962 LNAESM
-968 GAGGSAQGTGNA
+968 GAGGSAKGTGNA

-992 IGYCAGKA
+992 IGYCADKI

-1008 NDGVILTVQ
+1008 NDEVILTVQ
-1017 GSFTLG
+1017 GNFTLG
-1023 ENGKKAGN
+1023 KKDKKAGN
-1031 AGGLVGKIGNSA
+1031 TGGLIGKIGNSA
-1043 SGGNNVSVAIQ
+1043 SGGTNVSVIIQ

-1066 AEGTNGK
+1066 AESTNGK

-1087 VSGIALKDCNL
+1087 VSGITLKDCNL
-1098 SANSVNLGAIETA
+1098 SANSVNLGAIEAA

-1125 ISSGTAVLENLT
+1125 ISSGKAVLENLT
-1137 VLTPKA
+1137 VLTAKA
-1143 DADCGEGAED
+1143 DTDCGEGAED
-1153 NFIKVTAS
+1153 NYIKVTAS

-1172 ESGTESLQIA
+1172 ESGTKSLQIT

-1188 SGVNDQIEA
+1188 SGTNDQIEA

-1208 QAAATS
+1208 QAAETS

-1229 GGNGWGSSS
+1229 GGNVGGSSS

-1250 GTVTIRN
+1250 GTVTIQN

-1322 TSAAGGLIGDAQNLT
+1322 TSAAGGLIGDAQSLT

-1361 ESTANYGYYAGKL
+1361 GSTANYGYYAGKL

-1422 DYYTEN
+1422 DYYTEK
-1428 CPLKLNES
+1428 CPLKLNKS
-1436 SASVYYYDGSST
+1436 SASVYYYDSSST
-1448 QEADHYENNKTVYP
+1448 QEAAHYENNKTVYP
-1462 FKTVINTSAR
+1462 FKTVINTSLAR

-1498 VPEKA
+1498 VPAKA

-1514 YYERIWNPDTKQLDP
+1514 YYERIWNPDMKQLDP

-1585 LLLVSNEA
+1585 LLLVSKDVLKANE
-1593 IKEAGGESGW
+1593 ISQW
-1603 RIELKGSQQ
+1603 TLKLYPSAYVEK
-1612 LNNDSI
+1612 NINSNDNWKSKSI
-1618 SSIRYTGWNKELND
+1618 SDLSALKYTAFSADCTEFSNYEAYNISSYTT
-1632 LTKFDTNCPELA
+1632 LTDEKWFITP
-1644 EYSAYILEPTENE
+1644 
-1657 RKNCFFYWG
+1657 
-1666 PSNVNNFGTGIVLWK
+1666 
-1681 KSDFDKWSYDNP
+1681 KSDDSFGSGIIIK
-1693 TYPKVGFTYT
+1693 KGEEEKAGFTYT
-1703 PFFADAV
+1703 PLFADAV
-1710 RGADEGRLQSVS
+1710 RGADDGKLQTVARSWNLEHVTDS
-1722 KSWSRNTGTTSGIE
+1722 NKSSI
-1736 NTAQAIIRSAK
+1736 AQVIVRSAK
-1747 QFKEW
+1747 QLENL
-1752 VRFDNNNYGFLSS
+1752 VSFDNSLDGFLSN
-1765 EKEVTIEQQ
+1765 
-1774 FDITFAHQ
+1774 
-1782 KVKFYQNGK
+1782 NGK
-1791 EVTDETE
+1791 RITVEQRLDVTYDQDKVTFYKNGNVNTE
-1798 YSSPTIKTI
+1798 NQIYGSPTFNAI
-1807 GTSKGGTFR
+1807 GQGIGGTFR
-1816 STLRPGREANSADY
+1816 SSLRPGKDENSKDY
-1830 YVLDGLNHPLVG
+1830 YVLDGLNNPLVG
-1842 TGPEGVHGGTVCD
+1842 TGPGVHGGTVCN

-1860 MHAQYVI
+1860 MNALYVI

-1902 EIAQAHVYA
+1902 EIRQAHVYA

-1926 SIEYASKVSDCTLE
+1926 SIGNASKVSDCTLE
-1940 DVEIGQNGFA
+1940 DVEIGQNGFVE
-1950 GTIGTGGTSTVTNC
+1950 TIGIDGTSTVMNC

-1971 GGDGFAHEIKRGSE
+1971 GGDGFTREIKINSN
-1985 VENCSIS
+1985 VENCRIS
-1992 NAEITG
+1992 DAEITG
-1998 HGFAETI
+1998 NGFAETI
-2005 GNENASTVTNC
+2005 GN
-2016 TITNAK
+2016 
-2022 IGGDGFAHEIKRGSE
+2022 G
-2037 VENCSISNAEIT
+2037 
-2049 GHGFAETIGNEN
+2049 
-2061 ASTVTNCTITNAKI
+2061 
-2075 GGDGFAHEI
+2075 
-2084 KRSSKVEN
+2084 
-2092 CSISDAEITGDGFAR
+2092 
-2107 TIGNDGA
+2107 GA
-2114 SELTTCTITNATIGE
+2114 SELTNCTITNATIGE

-2138 GKVSACKI
+2138 GKVLACKI

-2159 YAGTVTGC
+2159 YAGTVTDCG
-2167 AIYADKAQYDSSQ
+2167 IYADIAQYDANQ

-2202 PNGTRSSEFIVGFAK
+2202 PDGTRSKEFIVGFAK

-2222 GAITSIKSCYVAG
+2222 NASIEKCYVAG

-2240 DVSGFTGSADKGAEL
+2240 DVSGFTGRADKGAKL

-2267 QEAYGFAQEIVEN
+2267 QEAYGFAQEIVES

-2299 SGFVGSIMNGTVSNN
+2299 SGFVGPITNGTVSYN
-2314 YTAFWTVSADTWY
+2314 YAAFWTVSADTWY
-2327 PFYKNKTGGNS
+2327 PFYESKTGGSN
-2338 SNNYYLTECSINT
+2338 SNNYYLAECSINT
-2351 STGAPNTSNYNTN
+2351 STGTPNTPDYNTN

-2374 SALSFSGQVKA
+2374 SALTISGQRKA

-2399 DSAHSV
+2399 DTAHSV

-2429 LVYYEKIGD
+2429 LIYYEKIDD

-2463 ETGKTVTDDGYLLIL
+2463 ETGKTVADDGYLLIL
-2478 KNTGNEDGSYRI
+2478 KDIGNEAGSYSI
-2490 SFDNVNGGN
+2490 SFENVYGGN
-2499 FSGEYTMASEEAGK
+2499 ASGTYTIGSEDAGK
-2513 AFKADSSLT
+2513 AFAKASDALLT
-2522 TAIKAA
+2522 SAIKKA
-2528 LGENENCQVYRFDPI
+2528 LGTKLDCTIYQFDPA
-2543 NYLTLD
+2543 NYVELNKD
-2549 TESFSALDTYAQY
+2549 GFSALDTYAQY
-2562 SGGVGLTVTQGSNLT
+2562 SGGVGLTVRKGSNLI

-2597 VNGKTEISFASVQ
+2597 VNDKTEISFASVQ
-2610 KDAAQDGADYI
+2610 KDAAQDGADYV
-2621 IRSSRQLELLSDW
+2621 IRSARQLKLLSEW
-2634 DGKAQDNFDKDLA
+2634 DGKALGGSGNWKNQFDADPA

-2652 LSSTNTGYKNHLVIR
+2652 LSSTNAGYKNHLVIR
-2667 QDMDIQAPDT
+2667 QDMDLQAPDT
-2677 NRILFGN
+2677 SGILFEN
-2684 IDGTYKGQAYTVT
+2684 VDGTYKGQAYTVT
-2697 GESAAKPVKLSG
+2697 GESTAKPVKLSG
-2709 LKSDFAKE
+2709 LKSDFAEE
-2717 IAPSGMISSLVV
+2717 IAPAGMISSLIVDGAAYKLAS
-2729 EDAKYEL
+2729 EDEGRSDK
-2736 DSAGQTRL
+2736 
-2744 DVISA
+2744 ISG
-2749 STDLKSEG
+2749 SNDLTSKD

-2763 RYNRGT
+2763 RYNHGT
-2769 ISDVTIQNSD
+2769 ISDVIIQNSD

-2789 EYVKPSENAGDDYRS
+2789 EYVKPSESAGDDYRS

-2815 DVKGAGLVWKNLG
+2815 EVKGAGLAWKNLG
-2828 GSITDSSV
+2828 GRITNSSV
-2836 ENCKAGFAGFVQKNV
+2836 ENCKTGFAGFVQKNV
-2851 SKALGTDA
+2851 SQDLEKDA
-2859 SGNKIYAKAVVD
+2859 SGNAVYAKAVVD
-2871 NCSVRNIVA
+2871 SCTVRNIVA

-2887 NNTGMKP
+2887 NNTGVEPMAP
-2894 TTTFSSTEEQAFAS
+2894 FSSTEES

-2930 ENEKNGLIEN
+2930 ENEENGFIEN

-2952 YLTEAKTW
+2952 YLTEAATW
-2960 TGGQEKRRYYPYTDP
+2960 TGEQVNRRYYPYTDRT
-2975 EAQRKAAYE
+2975 EQKKKAYE
-2984 LVTLNGTTDGSFS
+2984 LVTLTVRTDNLS
-2997 GAGFAGYNDENCV
+2997 GAGFAGKNDEKSG
-3010 IANCSVTGTIDWK
+3010 ITNCSVTGVIDWENK
-3023 NTKSLAGFIASN
+3023 KPLAGFIDDN
-3035 KGEITGSY
+3035 KGNITGSCN
-3043 SNVSMG
+3043 NVIMG
-3049 SKANNASGKA
+3049 SRDNNADGKA
-3059 SGFVNKN
+3059 SGFVNDN

-3079 EGNSKIAGFTME
+3079 EGNSSIAGFSMDNKE
-3091 NPNGMISC
+3091 GNISC
-3099 SYSAMWSYNA
+3099 SYSAMWSYKAKKYSLFAPANA
-3109 NNYSYFS
+3109 GG
-3116 PDTADGIFTSCYA
+3116 TFTSCYA
-3129 LSKSNG
+3129 LLLDSNG
-3135 TEVNG
+3135 TEANG
-3140 ITKVKAETLKSK
+3140 ITKVTAEALKKK
-3152 TTELSGVTAGTA
+3152 TVLSGVTAGTE
-3164 VKTVAYGQLNADLN
+3164 VKTVAYGQLNAGLN
-3178 ETSKYPFPCGSS
+3178 ETSQYPFPCGSS

-3202 ASGNEKTVT
+3202 ASENEKTVT
-3211 LLAGSSAVFA
+3211 LLAGSNAAFA
-3221 GEAVPAL
+3221 GEAIPAL
-3228 MSEEMADED
+3228 MSEEIADED
-3237 ILQEEGPR
+3237 ILQEEGPQ

-3314 AVYELETG
+3314 AAYELETG

-3347 PDDDTIEKAK
+3347 PDDDTVEKAK

-3371 DENEAKSTGNAEASA
+3371 DENEAEST
-3386 DPSSIAGTTET
+3386 GTTET
-3397 PEEGA
+3397 PEEG
-3402 KESSTAGT
+3402 
-3410 TETPEAGTTESSTAG
+3410 TTESG
-3425 TTKTPEEGT
+3425 
-3434 TESSTTGTTESP
+3434 TTGTTEAS
-3446 EEGTTESS
+3446 ETES
-3454 TTGTTEMS
+3454 
-3462 ETGATESTELSS
+3462 TESTELSS
-3474 SGTETSAENGG
+3474 SGTETSAE
-3485 GTCYEIYQAEY
+3485 

>member
-1 MERQMR
+1 
-7 RYHKNSNGFTMAEML
+7 MAEML

-77 FLEKTAAKG
+77 FLEKTAAEG
-86 QEGSRGTEMTYQP
+86 QGGSRGTVMSYKP
-99 SDYNKASDAD
+99 SDYDKVSDAD
-109 EASRKFYYFT
+109 AESRKFYYFT
-119 TENTAVK
+119 TESAEAVK

-172 EVDAKAVSR
+172 ADDATAVSLSR
-181 TEPNDR
+181 TDPDAR
-187 RDYKADGKRT
+187 RDYKVDGKRT

-274 SSSAQTDAF
+274 SFSSQTDAF
-283 SSAVLAEESAEAFNV
+283 SSAVLAEESDGTFNV

-325 VRKDGHFANLFPEFI
+325 VRKDGHFADLFPEFI

-365 VNSLFNSVKTEKNLS
+365 VNSLFNSVKTEKN
-380 GIAASKTMVTVSNPR
+380 GITASKTVVTVSNPR
-395 HLENLSTEVSGVD
+395 HLENLSSEVSGVD
-408 FAGKQIV
+408 FAEKRIV

-445 QRETVTAFLPAI
+445 QKETVTAFLPAI

-464 STYGYYADGNQS
+464 STYGYYANGNQS

-488 SKKFGTGAV
+488 AKKFGTGAV

-539 AALINQA
+539 AALINRA
-546 AAVLKVSDLM
+546 AAVLKVSDLV

-565 GEVLYT
+565 GEVLNT
-571 SDEGNAEMPTA
+571 SDGDNAEMPTA

-594 ENNGASVENVQIVW
+594 ENNDASVENVQIVW

-614 KKGLTTENSAITAAT
+614 KNGLTTENSAITAAT

-673 TIKNVTIQAGNFNT
+673 TIKIVTIQAGNFNT

-743 AMKGTDPVAGGLI
+743 AMKGTNPVAGGLI
-756 GKVAN
+756 GKVAE

-805 GKSVKAEDADLIAKN
+805 GKSVKAEDADLIARD

-829 QEWNAGTAGGIIGSV
+829 QEWNAGTTGGIIGSA

-856 FTFVNSRLG
+856 LTSVNSQLG

-880 EGTLE
+880 EGVLE

-968 GAGGSAQGTGNA
+968 GAGESAQGTGNA

-1031 AGGLVGKIGNSA
+1031 AGGLIGKIGNSA
-1043 SGGNNVSVAIQ
+1043 SGGTHVSVAIQ

-1087 VSGIALKDCNL
+1087 VSGITLKDCNL

-1125 ISSGTAVLENLT
+1125 ISSGKAVLENLT
-1137 VLTPKA
+1137 VLTSKA

-1153 NFIKVTAS
+1153 NYIKVTAS

-1188 SGVNDQIEA
+1188 SGTNDQIEA

-1229 GGNGWGSSS
+1229 GGNVGGSSS

-1250 GTVTIRN
+1250 GAVTIQN

-1291 SGAAGGLVGKS
+1291 CGAAGGLVGKS
-1302 TGTLNITNAYS
+1302 TGTLKITNAYS

-1351 GTNTGSSTSS
+1351 GSSTSS
-1361 ESTANYGYYAGKL
+1361 GFTVNYGYYAGKL
-1374 GSISSSGSG
+1374 GSISSSGSN
-1383 RSNTNYYL
+1383 NTNYYL
-1391 KGMDGAPQG
+1391 KGMEGAPQG

-1410 NIQLAETILTSA
+1410 SIQLAETILTSA

-1428 CPLKLNES
+1428 CPLKPNAS
-1436 SASVYYYDGSST
+1436 SASVYYYDSSST
-1448 QEADHYENNKTVYP
+1448 QEAAHYVDNKTAYP
-1462 FKTVINTSAR
+1462 FKTVITSLAR
-1472 ALYNPNTGI
+1472 ALYNPNTEI
-1481 KNEGADEN
+1481 RNEGADAS
-1489 RYSQIGDWE
+1489 YSQIGDWE
-1498 VPEKA
+1498 VPAKA

-1514 YYERIWNPDTKQLDP
+1514 YYERIWNPDTNQLDP

-1540 GVSATDGSVQY
+1540 GASATDGSVQY

-1585 LLLVSNEA
+1585 LLLVSNET
-1593 IKEAGGESGW
+1593 IRKAGGESGLSLHA
-1603 RIELKGSQQ
+1603 RTSQSVD
-1612 LNNDSI
+1612 NTSV
-1618 SSIRYTGWNKELND
+1618 ND
-1632 LTKFDTNCPELA
+1632 LRYWDIIDNLSALNKYECSEFNGYTAYDLGLITKINDNYFIPNTENKFGLGITIWETKFKEDKNEWVA
-1644 EYSAYILEPTENE
+1644 EA
-1657 RKNCFFYWG
+1657 
-1666 PSNVNNFGTGIVLWK
+1666 
-1681 KSDFDKWSYDNP
+1681 
-1693 TYPKVGFTYT
+1693 GFTYT
-1703 PFFADAV
+1703 TFFADAV
-1710 RGADEGRLQSVS
+1710 RGADNGRLQSVS
-1722 KSWSRNTGTTSGIE
+1722 KSWSWNAGTISGME
-1736 NTAQAIIRSAK
+1736 NLAQASIRSAR
-1747 QFKEW
+1747 QLKEW
-1752 VRFDNNNYGFLSS
+1752 TRFDNNNDGFLSNQ
-1765 EKEVTIEQQ
+1765 KEVIIEQQ
-1774 FDITFAHQ
+1774 FDITFDSQ

-1791 EVTDETE
+1791 EVTDENE

-1842 TGPEGVHGGTVCD
+1842 TGQGVHGGTVCD

-1860 MHAQYVI
+1860 MYAPYVI

-1902 EIAQAHVYA
+1902 EIRQAHVYA

-1926 SIEYASKVSDCTLE
+1926 SIGNASKVSDCTLE
-1940 DVEIGQNGFA
+1940 DVEIGQNGFVE
-1950 GTIGTGGTSTVTNC
+1950 TIGIDGTSTVMNC

-1971 GGDGFAHEIKRGSE
+1971 GGDGFTREIKINSE
-1985 VENCSIS
+1985 VDNCRIS
-1992 NAEITG
+1992 DAEITG
-1998 HGFAETI
+1998 NGFAETI
-2005 GNENASTVTNC
+2005 GIDGTSTVTNC
-2016 TITNAK
+2016 TIANAK
-2022 IGGDGFAHEIKRGSE
+2022 IGEDGFAQEIK
-2037 VENCSISNAEIT
+2037 N
-2049 GHGFAETIGNEN
+2049 
-2061 ASTVTNCTITNAKI
+2061 
-2075 GGDGFAHEI
+2075 
-2084 KRSSKVEN
+2084 SSKVEN
-2092 CSISDAEITGDGFAR
+2092 CRISDAEITGNGFAR
-2107 TIGNDGA
+2107 TIGNGGT
-2114 SELTTCTITNATIGE
+2114 SELTNCTITNATIGK
-2129 NGFIHQMNS
+2129 NGFIHQMNA

-2146 VNATIGKNGFINQ
+2146 VNATIWENGFINQ
-2159 YAGTVTGC
+2159 YAGTVTDCG
-2167 AIYADKAQYDSSQ
+2167 IYADKAQYDANQ

-2202 PNGTRSSEFIVGFAK
+2202 PDGKRSSEFIVGFAK

-2222 GAITSIKSCYVAG
+2222 DASTSIKRCYVAG
-2235 SLYGA
+2235 SLFGAA
-2240 DVSGFTGSADKGAEL
+2240 DVSGFTGRTDKGAEL

-2299 SGFVGSIMNGTVSNN
+2299 SGFVGSITNGIVSDN

-2327 PFYKNKTGGNS
+2327 PFYKNKTGGSS
-2338 SNNYYLTECSINT
+2338 SNNYYLTECAINT
-2351 STGAPNTSNYNTN
+2351 DTGSSNTPNYNTN
-2364 GVQGKTYQEL
+2364 GVQEKTYQEL
-2374 SALSFSGQVKA
+2374 SALSISGQVKA

-2405 YPYPMPADM
+2405 YPYPMPESM
-2414 TAYGDWSYYHLGAAT
+2414 TAYGDWSYYHLGAAS
-2429 LVYYEKIGD
+2429 LVYYERIGD
-2438 QYYLHGVTADA
+2438 QYYLHGMTADA

-2478 KNTGNEDGSYRI
+2478 KDIGNEAGSYSI
-2490 SFDNVNGGN
+2490 SFDNAIGGN
-2499 FSGEYTMASEEAGK
+2499 PSDKCAIESEDAGK
-2513 AFKADSSLT
+2513 AFAKANDALT
-2522 TAIKAA
+2522 SAIKKA
-2528 LGENENCQVYRFDPI
+2528 LGTKLDCKIYQFDPTYYVKL
-2543 NYLTLD
+2543 NKD
-2549 TESFSALDTYAQY
+2549 GFSALDTYAQY

-2621 IRSSRQLELLSDW
+2621 IRSARQLKLLSDW
-2634 DGKAQDNFDKDLA
+2634 DADSWKNNFDKDLA

-2652 LSSTNTGYKNHLVIR
+2652 LSSTNIGYKNHLVIR
-2667 QDMDIQAPDT
+2667 QDMDIQAPVT

-2697 GESAAKPVKLSG
+2697 GESTAKPVKLSG
-2709 LKSDFAKE
+2709 LKSDFAEK
-2717 IAPSGMISSLVV
+2717 IAPSGRISSLIV
-2729 EDAKYEL
+2729 DGAAYEL
-2736 DSAGQTRL
+2736 DSEDEGRL
-2744 DVISA
+2744 DKIRA
-2749 STDLKSEG
+2749 SNDLKSES

-2763 RYNRGT
+2763 RYNHGT

-2789 EYVKPSENAGDDYRS
+2789 EYATPSENAGDDYKS

-2815 DVKGAGLVWKNLG
+2815 DVKGAGLVWKNYG
-2828 GSITDSSV
+2828 GTITDSSV
-2836 ENCKAGFAGFVQKNV
+2836 ENCKTGFAGFVQKNV
-2851 SKALGTDA
+2851 SKALGKDV
-2859 SGNKIYAKAVVD
+2859 SGNETYAKAVVD
-2871 NCSVRNIVA
+2871 DCSVRNIVA

-2887 NNTGMKP
+2887 NNTGVE
-2894 TTTFSSTEEQAFAS
+2894 SSAQLAADEQAVAS
-2908 CRAEI
+2908 SQATI

-2930 ENEKNGLIEN
+2930 ENEINGLIEN

-2952 YLTEAKTW
+2952 YLTEAATW

-2984 LVTLNGTTDGSFS
+2984 LVTLNGTTDGNFS
-2997 GAGFAGYNDENCV
+2997 GAGFAESNDENCV
-3010 IANCSVTGTIDWK
+3010 IANCSVTGTIDWNNGK
-3023 NTKSLAGFIASN
+3023 PLAGFIDSN
-3035 KGEITGSY
+3035 KGSITGSY
-3043 SNVSMG
+3043 GNVILG
-3049 SKANNASGKA
+3049 SKTSSKV

-3066 EGSISFCHTLGTI
+3066 VGSISFCHSLGTI
-3079 EGNSKIAGFTME
+3079 EGKNIAGFVMNNSSE
-3091 NPNGMISC
+3091 KVNGKISC

-3116 PDTADGIFTSCYA
+3116 PGNAGGAFTSCYA
-3129 LSKSNG
+3129 LSSDSNG
-3135 TEVNG
+3135 TEANG
-3140 ITKVKAETLKSK
+3140 ITKVAAETLKSK
-3152 TTELSGVTAGTA
+3152 TELSGVTAGTA
-3164 VKTVAYGQLNADLN
+3164 VKTVAYGQLNAGLN
-3178 ETSKYPFPCGSS
+3178 ETSEYPFPCGSP

-3202 ASGNEKTVT
+3202 ASGKEKTVT

-3221 GEAVPAL
+3221 GEAIPAL

-3283 STSEKTT
+3283 SASEKTT

-3322 TKSYHYAPD
+3322 TKSFHYAPD

-3347 PDDDTIEKAK
+3347 PDDDTVEKAK
-3357 DGTLRMDENGNILD
+3357 DGTLRMDENGNILE
-3371 DENEAKSTGNAEASA
+3371 DENEAESTGNAEASA

-3410 TETPEAGTTESSTAG
+3410 TETPEAGTTESATTG
-3425 TTKTPEEGT
+3425 TTESPEEGT
-3434 TESSTTGTTESP
+3434 TESATTETTESP

-3462 ETGATESTELSS
+3462 KIGATESTELSS
-3474 SGTETSAENGG
+3474 SGTETPAE
-3485 GTCYEIYQAEY
+3485 

>member
-1 MERQMR
+1 MECQMR

-63 NHLTAARANGQWSS
+63 NHLTAARASGQWSS

-86 QEGSRGTEMTYQP
+86 QEGSRGTVMSYKP
-99 SDYNKASDAD
+99 SDYDKVSDAD
-109 EASRKFYYFT
+109 AESRKFYYFT
-119 TENTAVK
+119 TESAEAVK

-172 EVDAKAVSR
+172 ADDATAVSLSR
-181 TEPNDR
+181 TDPDAR
-187 RDYKADGKRT
+187 RDYKVDGKRT

-248 SFKTKLKL
+248 NFKTKLKL

-274 SSSAQTDAF
+274 NSSSQTDAF
-283 SSAVLAEESAEAFNV
+283 SSAVLAEISAEPFDV

-325 VRKDGHFANLFPEFI
+325 VRKDGHFADLFPEFI
-340 PGEDIRITVTLTSDK
+340 PGEDIRITVTLTSDQ

-380 GIAASKTMVTVSNPR
+380 GIASKTVVTVSNPR
-395 HLENLSTEVSGVD
+395 HLENLSSEVSGVD
-408 FAGKQIV
+408 FAAAGKQIV

-445 QRETVTAFLPAI
+445 QKETVTAFLPAI
-457 ASATGMK
+457 ASATGME
-464 STYGYYADGNQS
+464 SPFGYYADGNQE
-476 IEKKDIQVYSYT
+476 IAKGDIQVYSYT
-488 SKKFGTGAV
+488 AKKFGTGAV
-497 TSEDT
+497 TSEDA
-502 KAQIS
+502 KATIS

-539 AALINQA
+539 AALINRA
-546 AAVLKVSDLM
+546 AAVLKVSDLV

-565 GEVLYT
+565 GEVLNA
-571 SDEGNAEMPTA
+571 SDGSNAEMPTA

-608 YPEGAN
+608 YPEGTN
-614 KKGLTTENSAITAAT
+614 KDGITTGNSAIAAAP

-650 DADHKLSAE
+650 DADQKLSVE
-659 EGQTA
+659 EGQTV
-664 QQGEPTKKF
+664 QQGEPSKKF

-719 SGDADTSEN
+719 AGDADTSEN
-728 NWKTR
+728 NWKNN

-756 GKVAN
+756 GKVAD

-780 LQMNGLRKEGQSIGI
+780 LQMNGLRKEDQSTGI

-805 GKSVKAEDADLIAKN
+805 GKSVKAEDAELIARD

-829 QEWNAGTAGGIIGSV
+829 QEWNAGTVGGVIGSV
-844 TGGTKTELKNVR
+844 TGGTKAELKNVR
-856 FTFVNSRLG
+856 FTSVNSLFG
-865 GKQAA
+865 GKKAA

-880 EGTLE
+880 EGVLE
-885 SVHVLATGQN
+885 SVHVLAIGQN

-900 DNSGKT
+900 GSSGKT
-906 TKNFRDLNITVGQE
+906 TKTFRDLNITLGQE
-920 QPSLTVTADQTVMNS
+920 QPSLTVTADQTVTNS
-935 SAGGFFGAVTDSSS
+935 SAGGFFGAVTDPAS

-962 MDAESM
+962 MNAESV
-968 GAGGSAQGTGNA
+968 GTGESAKETGNA

-992 IGYCAGKA
+992 IGYCADKT
-1000 TTIGDTNS
+1000 TTIGNTNS
-1008 NDGVILTVQ
+1008 NDEVILTVQ
-1017 GSFTLG
+1017 GNFTLG

-1031 AGGLVGKIGNSA
+1031 AGGLIGKVGNSA
-1043 SGGNNVSVAIQ
+1043 SGGTNVSVAIQ

-1087 VSGIALKDCNL
+1087 VSGITLKDCNL
-1098 SANSVNLGAIETA
+1098 SANSVNLGAIEAA

-1125 ISSGTAVLENLT
+1125 ISSGTAKLENLT

-1153 NFIKVTAS
+1153 NYIKVTAS

-1172 ESGTESLQIA
+1172 ESGTESLQIT

-1188 SGVNDQIEA
+1188 SGTNDQIEA

-1208 QAAATS
+1208 QADATS

-1229 GGNGWGSSS
+1229 GGNVGGSSS

-1250 GTVTIRN
+1250 GAVTIQN

-1322 TSAAGGLIGDAQNLT
+1322 TSAAGGLIGDAQSLT

-1428 CPLKLNES
+1428 CPLKLNKS
-1436 SASVYYYDGSST
+1436 SASVYYYDSSST
-1448 QEADHYENNKTVYP
+1448 QEAAHYANNRTVYP
-1462 FKTVINTSAR
+1462 FKTVIDTSSFAR

-1481 KNEGADEN
+1481 KNEGADKN

-1498 VPEKA
+1498 VPAKA

-1593 IKEAGGESGW
+1593 IKEAGGEQSLFLHI
-1603 RIELKGSQQ
+1603 RDSQG
-1612 LNNDSI
+1612 LNNTSI
-1618 SSIRYTGWNKELND
+1618 NESQWYTVISDLKSIHKYACNEFDGYVAYKVD
-1632 LTKFDTNCPELA
+1632 LTVKGD
-1644 EYSAYILEPTENE
+1644 
-1657 RKNCFFYWG
+1657 
-1666 PSNVNNFGTGIVLWK
+1666 NNRFMPNNNAFGTGITIWK
-1681 KSDFDKWSYDNP
+1681 SKYDSNQNKWIPES
-1693 TYPKVGFTYT
+1693 PKVGFTCI

-1710 RGADEGRLQSVS
+1710 RGADKGIYQNVAY
-1722 KSWSRNTGTTSGIE
+1722 SWTDSDTSNNGK
-1736 NTAQAIIRSAK
+1736 AQAVIRSAE
-1747 QFKEW
+1747 QLENL
-1752 VRFDNNNYGFLSS
+1752 VSFDNSCDGFLSNNG
-1765 EKEVTIEQQ
+1765 KRITVEQRL
-1774 FDITFAHQ
+1774 DITYDED
-1782 KVKFYQNGK
+1782 KVTFYKNGN
-1791 EVTDETE
+1791 VNTE
-1798 YSSPTIKTI
+1798 NRIYGSPTFNAI
-1807 GTSKGGTFR
+1807 GKGTGGTFR
-1816 STLRPGREANSADY
+1816 SSLRPGKDENSKDY
-1830 YVLDGLNHPLVG
+1830 YVLDGLNNPLVG
-1842 TGPEGVHGGTVCD
+1842 TGPGVHGGTVCD

-1860 MHAQYVI
+1860 MHALYVI

-1902 EIAQAHVYA
+1902 EIRQAHVYA

-1926 SIEYASKVSDCTLE
+1926 SIGNASKVSDCTLE
-1940 DVEIGQNGFA
+1940 DVEIGQNGFVE
-1950 GTIGTGGTSTVTNC
+1950 TIGIDGTSTVMNC

-1971 GGDGFAHEIKRGSE
+1971 GGDGFTREIKINSE
-1985 VENCSIS
+1985 VENCRIS
-1992 NAEITG
+1992 DAEITG
-1998 HGFAETI
+1998 NGFAETI
-2005 GNENASTVTNC
+2005 GNDGASTVTNC
-2016 TITNAK
+2016 TIANAK
-2022 IGGDGFAHEIKRGSE
+2022 IGEDGFAQEIK
-2037 VENCSISNAEIT
+2037 N
-2049 GHGFAETIGNEN
+2049 
-2061 ASTVTNCTITNAKI
+2061 
-2075 GGDGFAHEI
+2075 
-2084 KRSSKVEN
+2084 SSKVEN
-2092 CSISDAEITGDGFAR
+2092 CRISDAEITGNGFAG
-2107 TIGNDGA
+2107 TIGNGGT
-2114 SELTTCTITNATIGE
+2114 SELTNCTITNATIGK
-2129 NGFIHQMNS
+2129 NGFIHQMNA

-2146 VNATIGKNGFINQ
+2146 VNATIGENGFINQ
-2159 YAGTVTGC
+2159 YAGTVTDCG
-2167 AIYADKAQYDSSQ
+2167 IYADQTQYDSSQ

-2202 PNGTRSSEFIVGFAK
+2202 TDGTRSLEFIVGFAK
-2217 EPTVW
+2217 EPTVG
-2222 GAITSIKSCYVAG
+2222 GASIKRCYVAG

-2240 DVSGFTGSADKGAEL
+2240 ADVSGFTGRTDKGAEL

-2267 QEAYGFAQEIVEN
+2267 QEAYGFAQKIVEY

-2293 RKAQNA
+2293 RKARNA
-2299 SGFVGSIMNGTVSNN
+2299 SGFVGSITDGTVSNN
-2314 YTAFWTVSADTWY
+2314 YTAFWTVNADTWY
-2327 PFYKNKTGGNS
+2327 PFYESKTGGNS

-2351 STGAPNTSNYNTN
+2351 STEAPNTSNYNTN
-2364 GVQGKTYQEL
+2364 GVQEKTYQEL
-2374 SALSFSGQVKA
+2374 SALSISGQVKA

-2405 YPYPMPADM
+2405 YPYPMPEGM

-2429 LVYYEKIGD
+2429 LVYYEKIGG

-2478 KNTGNEDGSYRI
+2478 KDIGNEAGSYSI
-2490 SFDNVNGGN
+2490 SFENVYGGN
-2499 FSGEYTMASEEAGK
+2499 GNASGTYTIGSEDAGK
-2513 AFKADSSLT
+2513 AFAKASDALT
-2522 TAIKAA
+2522 SAIKKA
-2528 LGENENCQVYRFDPI
+2528 LGTKLDCTIYQFDPTKYVKL
-2543 NYLTLD
+2543 NKNG
-2549 TESFSALDTYAQY
+2549 FSALDTYAQY

-2621 IRSSRQLELLSDW
+2621 IRSSRQLKLLSDW
-2634 DGKAQDNFDKDLA
+2634 DGKALGGSDNWKDNFDKDLA

-2652 LSSTNTGYKNHLVIR
+2652 LSSTNTGYKNQLVIR

-2677 NRILFGN
+2677 NRILFDN
-2684 IDGTYKGQAYTVT
+2684 IDGTYKGQTYTVN
-2697 GESAAKPVKLSG
+2697 GESTEKPVKLSG
-2709 LKSDFAKE
+2709 LTVDFAGK
-2717 IAPSGMISSLVV
+2717 IAPSGTISSLII
-2729 EDAKYEL
+2729 EGARYEL
-2736 DSAGQTRL
+2736 DSEDQGRT

-2749 STDLKSEG
+2749 SNDLTSKG
-2757 SNNEFV
+2757 NGNEFV
-2763 RYNRGT
+2763 RYNCGT

-2836 ENCKAGFAGFVQKNV
+2836 ENCKTGFAGFVQKNV
-2851 SKALGTDA
+2851 SKALGTDV
-2859 SGNKIYAKAVVD
+2859 SGNKIYARAVVD

-2887 NNTGMKP
+2887 NNTGVKP
-2894 TTTFSSTEEQAFAS
+2894 MEPFSSTEEQAFAS

-2930 ENEKNGLIEN
+2930 ENEENGFIEN

-2952 YLTEAKTW
+2952 YLTEAATW
-2960 TGGQEKRRYYPYTDP
+2960 TGEQVNRRYYPYTDRT
-2975 EAQRKAAYE
+2975 EQKKKAYE
-2984 LVTLNGTTDGSFS
+2984 LVTLTVRTDNFS
-2997 GAGFAGYNDENCV
+2997 GAGFAGKNDEKSG
-3010 IANCSVTGTIDWK
+3010 ITNCSVTGVIDWENK
-3023 NTKSLAGFIASN
+3023 KPLAGFIDDN
-3035 KGEITGSY
+3035 KGNITGSCN
-3043 SNVSMG
+3043 NVIMG
-3049 SKANNASGKA
+3049 SKNNNADGKA
-3059 SGFVNKN
+3059 SGFVNDN

-3079 EGNSKIAGFTME
+3079 EGNSSIAGFSMDNKE
-3091 NPNGMISC
+3091 GNISC
-3099 SYSAMWSYNA
+3099 SYSAMWSYKAKKYSLFALDNA
-3109 NNYSYFS
+3109 VG
-3116 PDTADGIFTSCYA
+3116 TFTSCYA
-3129 LSKSNG
+3129 LSNIDG
-3135 TEVNG
+3135 TEDNG
-3140 ITKVKAETLKSK
+3140 ITKVTAETLKSK
-3152 TTELSGVTAGTA
+3152 TEQLSGVTAGTT
-3164 VKTVAYGQLNADLN
+3164 VKTVAYGQLNTSLN
-3178 ETSKYPFPCGSS
+3178 ETSEYPFPCGSS
-3190 ITNYGDWKENVT
+3190 ITNYGDWKENVN

-3211 LLAGSSAVFA
+3211 LLAGSNAAFA
-3221 GEAVPAL
+3221 GEAIPAL
-3228 MSEEMADED
+3228 MSEEIADED

-3283 STSEKTT
+3283 SASEKTT

-3357 DGTLRMDENGNILD
+3357 DGTLRMDENGNILED
-3371 DENEAKSTGNAEASA
+3371 KNEAEST
-3386 DPSSIAGTTET
+3386 GTTET
-3397 PEEGA
+3397 
-3402 KESSTAGT
+3402 S
-3410 TETPEAGTTESSTAG
+3410 EAGTTESSTAG
-3425 TTKTPEEGT
+3425 TTETPEEGT
-3434 TESSTTGTTESP
+3434 TESSTAGTTETPEEGTTESSTAGTTETPEEGTTESATTGTTESP

-3462 ETGATESTELSS
+3462 ETESTESTELSS
-3474 SGTETSAENGG
+3474 SGTETSAE
-3485 GTCYEIYQAEY
+3485 

>member
-1 MERQMR
+1 MECQMR

-63 NHLTAARANGQWSS
+63 NHLTAARASGQWSS

-86 QEGSRGTEMTYQP
+86 QEGSRGTVMSYKP
-99 SDYNKASDAD
+99 SDYDKVSDAD
-109 EASRKFYYFT
+109 AESRKFYYFT
-119 TENTAVK
+119 TESAEAVK

-172 EVDAKAVSR
+172 ADDATAVSLSR
-181 TEPNDR
+181 TDPDAR
-187 RDYKADGKRT
+187 RDYKVDGKRT

-248 SFKTKLKL
+248 NFKTKLKL

-274 SSSAQTDAF
+274 NSSSQTDAF
-283 SSAVLAEESAEAFNV
+283 SSAVLAEISAELFDV

-325 VRKDGHFANLFPEFI
+325 VRKDGHFADLFPEFI

-380 GIAASKTMVTVSNPR
+380 GIEASKTVVTVSNPR
-395 HLENLSTEVSGVD
+395 HLENLSSEVSGVD
-408 FAGKQIV
+408 FAEIV

-431 DEDAEAENVAKAQN
+431 DEDAAAENVVKAQD
-445 QRETVTAFLPAI
+445 QKEMVTAFLPAI
-457 ASATGMK
+457 ASATGME
-464 STYGYYADGNQS
+464 SPFGYYADGNRAIAKS
-476 IEKKDIQVYSYT
+476 DIQVYSYT
-488 SKKFGTGAV
+488 AKKFGTGAV
-497 TSEDT
+497 TSEDA

-539 AALINQA
+539 AALINRA
-546 AAVLKVSDLM
+546 AAVLKVSDLV

-565 GEVLYT
+565 GEVLNA
-571 SDEGNAEMPTA
+571 SDGSNAEMPTA

-614 KKGLTTENSAITAAT
+614 KNGITTENSAITAAT

-650 DADHKLSAE
+650 DADQKLSVE
-659 EGQTA
+659 EGQTV
-664 QQGEPTKKF
+664 QQGEPSKKF
-673 TIKNVTIQAGNFNT
+673 IIKNVTIQAGNFNT
-687 KKTVNVGVEGNIAAG
+687 KKTVSVGVEGNIAAG

-719 SGDADTSEN
+719 AGDADTSEN
-728 NWKTR
+728 NWKNN

-756 GKVAN
+756 GKVAD
-761 TVTNQ
+761 TVTSQ

-780 LQMNGLRKEGQSIGI
+780 LQMNGLRKEDQSTGI

-805 GKSVKAEDADLIAKN
+805 GKSVKVEDADLIAKN

-829 QEWNAGTAGGIIGSV
+829 QEWNAGTTGGVIGSV

-856 FTFVNSRLG
+856 FTSVNSLLG
-865 GKQAA
+865 GKKAA

-906 TKNFRDLNITVGQE
+906 TKTFRDLNITVGQE
-920 QPSLTVTADQTVMNS
+920 QPSLTVAADQTVMGS
-935 SAGGFFGAVTDSSS
+935 SAGGFLGAVTDHAS

-962 MDAESM
+962 LNAESM
-968 GAGGSAQGTGNA
+968 GAGGSAKGTGNA

-992 IGYCAGKA
+992 IGYCADKA

-1008 NDGVILTVQ
+1008 KDEVILTVQ
-1017 GSFTLG
+1017 GNFTLG

-1031 AGGLVGKIGNSA
+1031 AGGLIGKVGNSA
-1043 SGGNNVSVAIQ
+1043 SGGTNVSVTIQ

-1066 AEGTNGK
+1066 AEGSNGK

-1087 VSGIALKDCNL
+1087 VSGITLKDCNL
-1098 SANSVNLGAIETA
+1098 SANSVNLGAIEAA

-1137 VLTPKA
+1137 VLTAKA
-1143 DADCGEGAED
+1143 DTDCGEGAED
-1153 NFIKVTAS
+1153 NYIKVTAS

-1188 SGVNDQIEA
+1188 SGTNDQIEA

-1208 QAAATS
+1208 QADATS

-1229 GGNGWGSSS
+1229 GGNVGGSSS

-1243 GLIGSAS
+1243 GLIGSAA
-1250 GTVTIRN
+1250 GAVTIQS

-1322 TSAAGGLIGDAQNLT
+1322 TSAAGGLIGDAQSLT

-1422 DYYTEN
+1422 DYYTEK

-1436 SASVYYYDGSST
+1436 SASVYYYDSSST
-1448 QEADHYENNKTVYP
+1448 QEAAHYANNRTVYP
-1462 FKTVINTSAR
+1462 FKKVIDTSHAR

-1489 RYSQIGDWE
+1489 GYSQIGDWE
-1498 VPEKA
+1498 VPAKA

-1585 LLLVSNEA
+1585 LLLVSKDVLKANE
-1593 IKEAGGESGW
+1593 ISQW
-1603 RIELKGSQQ
+1603 TLKLYPS
-1612 LNNDSI
+1612 D
-1618 SSIRYTGWNKELND
+1618 YVE
-1632 LTKFDTNCPELA
+1632 
-1644 EYSAYILEPTENE
+1644 
-1657 RKNCFFYWG
+1657 KNIN
-1666 PSNVNNFGTGIVLWK
+1666 SNVNWTS
-1681 KSDFDKWSYDNP
+1681 KSISDLSALKYTAFSADCTEFSNYEAYNISSYTTLTNDKWFITPQSDDSFGSGIII
-1693 TYPKVGFTYT
+1693 KKGGEEKAGFTYT
-1703 PFFADAV
+1703 PLFADAV
-1710 RGADEGRLQSVS
+1710 RGADDGKLQTVARSWNLEHVTDS
-1722 KSWSRNTGTTSGIE
+1722 NKSSI
-1736 NTAQAIIRSAK
+1736 AQVIVRSAK
-1747 QFKEW
+1747 QLENL
-1752 VRFDNNNYGFLSS
+1752 VSFDNSLDGFLSN
-1765 EKEVTIEQQ
+1765 
-1774 FDITFAHQ
+1774 
-1782 KVKFYQNGK
+1782 NGK
-1791 EVTDETE
+1791 RITVEQRLDVTYDKDKVTFYKNGNVNTE
-1798 YSSPTIKTI
+1798 NQIYGSPTFNAI
-1807 GTSKGGTFR
+1807 GKEIGGTFR
-1816 STLRPGREANSADY
+1816 SSLRPGKDENSKDY
-1830 YVLDGLNHPLVG
+1830 YVLDGLNNPLVG
-1842 TGPEGVHGGTVCD
+1842 TGPGVHGGTVCN

-1860 MHAQYVI
+1860 MNALYVI
-1867 GKVQDK
+1867 GKIEDK
-1873 NGNISTPD
+1873 NGN
-1881 FNGSVHDIYVKNS
+1881 FNGSVHDVYVKNS
-1894 ELTDGVIK
+1894 KLTDGVIK
-1902 EIAQAHVYA
+1902 EIQQAHVYA

-1926 SIEYASKVSDCTLE
+1926 SIGYASKVSDCTLE

-1950 GTIGTGGTSTVTNC
+1950 GTFGTSTTVTNC

-1971 GGDGFAHEIKRGSE
+1971 GGDGFAHEIKNSSK

-1992 NAEITG
+1992 DAEITG
-1998 HGFAETI
+1998 NGFAETI
-2005 GNENASTVTNC
+2005 GNDGASTVTNC

-2022 IGGDGFAHEIKRGSE
+2022 IGGDGFAHEIR
-2037 VENCSISNAEIT
+2037 
-2049 GHGFAETIGNEN
+2049 
-2061 ASTVTNCTITNAKI
+2061 
-2075 GGDGFAHEI
+2075 
-2084 KRSSKVEN
+2084 RSSKIEN
-2092 CSISDAEITGDGFAR
+2092 CSISDAKITRNGFAR

-2114 SELTTCTITNATIGE
+2114 SELTYCAITNTTIGE
-2129 NGFIHQMNS
+2129 NGFIYQMNS
-2138 GKVSACKI
+2138 GTVSACKI
-2146 VNATIGKNGFINQ
+2146 VNATIGKNGFIDQ
-2159 YAGTVTGC
+2159 YAGTVTDCG
-2167 AIYADKAQYDSSQ
+2167 IYADIAQYDANQ

-2202 PNGTRSSEFIVGFAK
+2202 PDGTRSKEFIVGFAK
-2217 EPTVW
+2217 EPKVG
-2222 GAITSIKSCYVAG
+2222 GASIKRCYVAG

-2240 DVSGFTGSADKGAEL
+2240 FDVSGFTGRADQGAEL

-2267 QEAYGFAQEIVEN
+2267 QEAYGFAKEIVEY

-2299 SGFVGSIMNGTVSNN
+2299 SGFVGSITNGTVSDN
-2314 YTAFWTVSADTWY
+2314 YAAFWTVSADTWY
-2327 PFYKNKTGGNS
+2327 PFYCSLNS
-2338 SNNYYLTECSINT
+2338 SRTFQNNYYLTDCSINT
-2351 STGAPNTSNYNTN
+2351 NSGVPNTTGYTA
-2364 GVQGKTYQEL
+2364 GQVDGKTYEEL
-2374 SALSFSGQVKA
+2374 CALKIDGLQDQADDGKTA
-2385 TSANTKAYYKFMPN
+2385 GYYQFMPN
-2399 DSAHSV
+2399 DAEHQT
-2405 YPYPMPADM
+2405 YPYPMPAGM
-2414 TAYGDWSYYHLGAAT
+2414 TAYGDWSCYRLGAAS
-2429 LVYYEKIGD
+2429 LVYYEIVDGK
-2438 QYYLHGVTADA
+2438 YYLHGVTADMD
-2449 NGTEYM
+2449 GTSYL
-2455 TIPDTLLN
+2455 PVQDTLLR
-2463 ETGKTVTDDGYLLIL
+2463 EAGKTVTEDGYLLIL
-2478 KNTGNEDGSYRI
+2478 KNTGGNDGEYSI
-2490 SFDNVNGGN
+2490 GFSNVNGKN
-2499 FSGEYTMASEEAGK
+2499 ASEQYTVGTDVANK
-2513 AFKADSSLT
+2513 AFVQNDTLT
-2522 TAIKAA
+2522 NAMKNA
-2528 LGENENCQVYRFDPI
+2528 LGIKQDCTVYRFNPI
-2543 NYLTLD
+2543 DYLTLN
-2549 TESFSALDTYAQY
+2549 TEGFSARDTYAQY
-2562 SGGVGLTVTQGSNLT
+2562 SGGVGLTVRKGSNLM

-2585 FADTVTAPTVQN
+2585 FADTVTEPTVQN
-2597 VNGKTEISFASVQ
+2597 ENGTTKISFATVQ
-2610 KDAAQDGADYI
+2610 KDAAQDGANYI
-2621 IRSSRQLELLSDW
+2621 IRSARQLKLLSDW
-2634 DGKAQDNFDKDLA
+2634 DGKALGGLDSWNNFDKDLA

-2667 QDMDIQAPDT
+2667 QDMDLQAPDT
-2677 NRILFGN
+2677 RRILFDN
-2684 IDGTYKGQAYTVT
+2684 IDGTYKGQTYTVN
-2697 GESAAKPVKLSG
+2697 GESTEKPVKLSG
-2709 LKSDFAKE
+2709 LTVDFAGK
-2717 IAPSGMISSLVV
+2717 IAPSGTISSLII
-2729 EDAKYEL
+2729 EGAWYKL
-2736 DSAGQTRL
+2736 DPGDQNRT
-2744 DVISA
+2744 DVIRA
-2749 STDLKSEG
+2749 SNDLKSEG

-2763 RYNRGT
+2763 RYNHGT

-2815 DVKGAGLVWKNLG
+2815 EVKGAGLVWKNLG
-2828 GSITDSSV
+2828 GSITGSSV
-2836 ENCKAGFAGFVQKNV
+2836 ENCKTGFAGFVQKNV
-2851 SKALGTDA
+2851 SKPLGTDT

-2887 NNTGMKP
+2887 NNTGVKP
-2894 TTTFSSTEEQAFAS
+2894 TAPFSSTEEAFAS

-2918 VNGVISGYGFAY
+2918 VNGMISGYGFVY
-2930 ENEKNGLIEN
+2930 ENETNGLVEN

-2952 YLTEAKTW
+2952 YLTEAATW
-2960 TGGQEKRRYYPYTDP
+2960 TGEQANNRRYYPYTDQAA
-2975 EAQRKAAYE
+2975 AQRKAAYE
-2984 LVTLNGTTDGSFS
+2984 LITLTGTTDNGFS
-2997 GAGFAGYNDENCV
+2997 GAGFAESNDENCV
-3010 IANCSVTGTIDWK
+3010 IANCSVTGTINWK
-3023 NTKSLAGFIASN
+3023 NTKPLAGFINSN

-3049 SKANNASGKA
+3049 SKNNASGKA
-3059 SGFVNKN
+3059 SGFVNDN

-3079 EGNSKIAGFTME
+3079 EGNSSIAGFSMDNKE
-3091 NPNGMISC
+3091 GNISC
-3099 SYSAMWSYNA
+3099 SYSAMWSYKAKKYSLFALDNA
-3109 NNYSYFS
+3109 VG
-3116 PDTADGIFTSCYA
+3116 TFTSCYA
-3129 LSKSNG
+3129 LSNIDG
-3135 TEVNG
+3135 TEDNG
-3140 ITKVKAETLKSK
+3140 ITKVTAETLKSK
-3152 TTELSGVTAGTA
+3152 TEQLSGVTAGTT
-3164 VKTVAYGQLNADLN
+3164 VKTVAYGQLNTSLN
-3178 ETSKYPFPCGSS
+3178 ETSEYPFPCGSS
-3190 ITNYGDWKENVT
+3190 ITNYGDWKENVN

-3211 LLAGSSAVFA
+3211 LLAGSNAAFA
-3221 GEAVPAL
+3221 GEAIPAL
-3228 MSEEMADED
+3228 MSEEIADED

-3283 STSEKTT
+3283 SASEKTT

-3357 DGTLRMDENGNILD
+3357 DGTLRMDENGNILE
-3371 DENEAKSTGNAEASA
+3371 DENEAEST
-3386 DPSSIAGTTET
+3386 GTTET
-3397 PEEGA
+3397 PEEGTT
-3402 KESSTAGT
+3402 ESSTAGT
-3410 TETPEAGTTESSTAG
+3410 TETPEERTTESA
-3425 TTKTPEEGT
+3425 
-3434 TESSTTGTTESP
+3434 TTGTTESP

-3454 TTGTTEMS
+3454 TTGTTEAS
-3462 ETGATESTELSS
+3462 ETESTESTELSS
-3474 SGTETSAENGG
+3474 SGTETSAE
-3485 GTCYEIYQAEY
+3485 

>member
-1 MERQMR
+1 MECQMR

-86 QEGSRGTEMTYQP
+86 QEGSRGTAMTYQP
-99 SDYNKASDAD
+99 SDYNKESDAD
-109 EASRKFYYFT
+109 AASRKFYYFT

-157 TVFGVFYTDSDHPIT
+157 TVFGVFYTDSDHAIT
-172 EVDAKAVSR
+172 ADDAQTVSR
-181 TEPNDR
+181 TDPDAR
-187 RDYKADGKRT
+187 RDYKVDGKRT

-266 AVKEVDPS
+266 VVKEVDPS
-274 SSSAQTDAF
+274 SSSSQTDAF

-380 GIAASKTMVTVSNPR
+380 GSAASKTVVTVSNPR
-395 HLENLSTEVSGVD
+395 HLENLSSEVSGVD

-445 QRETVTAFLPAI
+445 QKETVTAFLPAI
-457 ASATGMK
+457 ASATGME
-464 STYGYYADGNQS
+464 SPFGYYADGNQK
-476 IEKKDIQVYSYT
+476 IAKGDIQVYSYT
-488 SKKFGTGAV
+488 AKKFGTGAV

-539 AALINQA
+539 AALINRA
-546 AAVLKVSDLM
+546 AAVLKVSDLV

-565 GEVLYT
+565 GEVLNT
-571 SDEGNAEMPTA
+571 SDGGNAEMPTA

-594 ENNGASVENVQIVW
+594 ENNDASVENVQVVW

-614 KKGLTTENSAITAAT
+614 KNGLTTENSAITAAT

-650 DADHKLSAE
+650 DADRKLSAE

-756 GKVAN
+756 GKVAD

-829 QEWNAGTAGGIIGSV
+829 QEWNAGTTGGIIGSV
-844 TGGTKTELKNVR
+844 TEGTKTELKNVR
-856 FTFVNSRLG
+856 FTSVNSRLG

-880 EGTLE
+880 EGVLE

-906 TKNFRDLNITVGQE
+906 TKNFRDLNIKVGQE

-962 MDAESM
+962 MNAKSM
-968 GAGGSAQGTGNA
+968 GAGESAQGTGNA

-992 IGYCAGKA
+992 IGSCAGKA

-1017 GSFTLG
+1017 GSFILG

-1031 AGGLVGKIGNSA
+1031 AGGLIGKIGNSA
-1043 SGGNNVSVAIQ
+1043 SGGINVSVAIQ

-1087 VSGIALKDCNL
+1087 VSGITLKDCNL

-1125 ISSGTAVLENLT
+1125 ISSGKAVLENLT
-1137 VLTPKA
+1137 VLTSKA
-1143 DADCGEGAED
+1143 VADCGEGAED
-1153 NFIKVTAS
+1153 NYIKVTAS

-1188 SGVNDQIEA
+1188 SGTNDQIEA

-1229 GGNGWGSSS
+1229 GGNIGGSSS

-1250 GTVTIRN
+1250 GAVTIQN

-1262 RTSKNEENKPAYQ
+1262 HTSKNEENKPAYQ

-1322 TSAAGGLIGDAQNLT
+1322 TSAAGGLIGDAQSLT
-1337 AGNTYCTGRVYGAS
+1337 AGNTYCTGRIYGAS
-1351 GTNTGSSTSS
+1351 GSNTGSSTSS
-1361 ESTANYGYYAGKL
+1361 GSTANYGYYAGKL

-1436 SASVYYYDGSST
+1436 SASVYYYDSSST
-1448 QEADHYENNKTVYP
+1448 QEAAHYENNKTVYP
-1462 FKTVINTSAR
+1462 FKTVINTSLAR

-1481 KNEGADEN
+1481 KNEGADKN

-1498 VPEKA
+1498 VPAKA

-1540 GVSATDGSVQY
+1540 GVSATDGNVQY

-1585 LLLVSNEA
+1585 LLLVSKDVLKANEISQWTLKLYPSA
-1593 IKEAGGESGW
+1593 YVEKNINSNDSWKSKSISDLSALKYTAFSADCTEFSNYEAYNISSYTTLTDDKWFITPQSDDSFGSGIIIKKGGE
-1603 RIELKGSQQ
+1603 EK
-1612 LNNDSI
+1612 
-1618 SSIRYTGWNKELND
+1618 
-1632 LTKFDTNCPELA
+1632 A
-1644 EYSAYILEPTENE
+1644 
-1657 RKNCFFYWG
+1657 
-1666 PSNVNNFGTGIVLWK
+1666 
-1681 KSDFDKWSYDNP
+1681 
-1693 TYPKVGFTYT
+1693 GFTYT
-1703 PFFADAV
+1703 PLFADAV
-1710 RGADEGRLQSVS
+1710 RGADDGKLQTVARSWNLEHVTDS
-1722 KSWSRNTGTTSGIE
+1722 NKSSI
-1736 NTAQAIIRSAK
+1736 AQVIVRSAK
-1747 QFKEW
+1747 QLENL
-1752 VRFDNNNYGFLSS
+1752 VSFDNSLDGFLSN
-1765 EKEVTIEQQ
+1765 
-1774 FDITFAHQ
+1774 
-1782 KVKFYQNGK
+1782 NGK
-1791 EVTDETE
+1791 RITVEQRLDVTYYKDKVTFYKNGNVNTE
-1798 YSSPTIKTI
+1798 NQIYGSPTFNAI
-1807 GTSKGGTFR
+1807 GKGTGGTFR
-1816 STLRPGREANSADY
+1816 SSLRPGKDENSKDY
-1830 YVLDGLNHPLVG
+1830 YVLDGLNNPLVG
-1842 TGPEGVHGGTVCD
+1842 TGPGVHGGTVCD

-1902 EIAQAHVYA
+1902 EIRQAHVYA

-1926 SIEYASKVSDCTLE
+1926 SIGNASKVSDCTLE
-1940 DVEIGQNGFA
+1940 DVEIGQNGFVE
-1950 GTIGTGGTSTVTNC
+1950 TIGIDGTSTVMNC

-1971 GGDGFAHEIKRGSE
+1971 GGDGFTREIKINSE
-1985 VENCSIS
+1985 VENCRIS
-1992 NAEITG
+1992 DAEITG
-1998 HGFAETI
+1998 NGFAETI
-2005 GNENASTVTNC
+2005 GN
-2016 TITNAK
+2016 
-2022 IGGDGFAHEIKRGSE
+2022 GG
-2037 VENCSISNAEIT
+2037 T
-2049 GHGFAETIGNEN
+2049 
-2061 ASTVTNCTITNAKI
+2061 
-2075 GGDGFAHEI
+2075 
-2084 KRSSKVEN
+2084 
-2092 CSISDAEITGDGFAR
+2092 
-2107 TIGNDGA
+2107 
-2114 SELTTCTITNATIGE
+2114 SELTNCTITNATIGE
-2129 NGFIHQMNS
+2129 NGFIHQMNA

-2159 YAGTVTGC
+2159 YAGTVTDC
-2167 AIYADKAQYDSSQ
+2167 SIYADKAQYDSSQ

-2202 PNGTRSSEFIVGFAK
+2202 PDGTRSSEFIVGFAK

-2222 GAITSIKSCYVAG
+2222 GASIKRCYVAG

-2240 DVSGFTGSADKGAEL
+2240 GAADVSGFTGRADKGAEL

-2267 QEAYGFAQEIVEN
+2267 QEAYGFAQEIVDDS
-2280 NAKIQNCHALGVI
+2280 AKIQNCHALGVI
-2293 RKAQNA
+2293 RKARNA
-2299 SGFVGSIMNGTVSNN
+2299 SGFVGSITNGTVSDN
-2314 YTAFWTVSADTWY
+2314 YAAFWTVSADTWY

-2338 SNNYYLTECSINT
+2338 SNNYYLTECAINT
-2351 STGAPNTSNYNTN
+2351 DTGSSNTPNYNTN
-2364 GVQGKTYQEL
+2364 GVQEKTYQEL
-2374 SALSFSGQVKA
+2374 SALSISGQVKA

-2405 YPYPMPADM
+2405 YPYPMPEGM
-2414 TAYGDWSYYHLGAAT
+2414 TAYGDWSYYHLGAAS
-2429 LVYYEKIGD
+2429 LVYYERIGD

-2455 TIPDTLLN
+2455 TIPDTLLS
-2463 ETGKTVTDDGYLLIL
+2463 EAGKTVTDDGYLLIL
-2478 KNTGNEDGSYRI
+2478 KNTGNEAGSYSI
-2490 SFDNVNGGN
+2490 SFDNAIGGN
-2499 FSGEYTMASEEAGK
+2499 LSDKCAIESEDAGK
-2513 AFKADSSLT
+2513 AFAKANDALT
-2522 TAIKAA
+2522 SAIKKA
-2528 LGENENCQVYRFDPI
+2528 LGTKLDCTIYQFYPK
-2543 NYLTLD
+2543 NYVKLNKD
-2549 TESFSALDTYAQY
+2549 GFSALDTYAQY
-2562 SGGVGLTVTQGSNLT
+2562 SGGVGLTVTQGSNLM

-2621 IRSSRQLELLSDW
+2621 IRSARQLKLLSDW
-2634 DGKAQDNFDKDLA
+2634 DGKALRGSGSWNNFDSDLA
-2647 KRYSY
+2647 KRCSY
-2652 LSSTNTGYKNHLVIR
+2652 LSSTNAGYKNHLVIR

-2677 NRILFGN
+2677 SGILFEN
-2684 IDGTYKGQAYTVT
+2684 IDGTYKGQAYTVA
-2697 GESAAKPVKLSG
+2697 GESTAKPVKLSD
-2709 LKSDFAKE
+2709 LTSDFAEE
-2717 IAPSGMISSLVV
+2717 IASAGMISSLVV

-2736 DSAGQTRL
+2736 DSADQTRL

-2749 STDLKSEG
+2749 SNDLKSEG

-2763 RYNRGT
+2763 RYNHGT
-2769 ISDVTIQNSD
+2769 ISDVTIQNSE

-2789 EYVKPSENAGDDYRS
+2789 EYVKPSENVGDDYRS

-2815 DVKGAGLVWKNLG
+2815 DVKGAGLVWKNYG
-2828 GSITDSSV
+2828 GTITDSSV
-2836 ENCKAGFAGFVQKNV
+2836 ENCKTGFAGFVQKNV
-2851 SKALGTDA
+2851 SKDLGKDA
-2859 SGNKIYAKAVVD
+2859 DGNAVYAKAVVD
-2871 NCSVRNIVA
+2871 SCSVRNVVT

-2887 NNTGMKP
+2887 NNTGV
-2894 TTTFSSTEEQAFAS
+2894 ELNAQLAADEQAVAS
-2908 CRAEI
+2908 SQATI

-2930 ENEKNGLIEN
+2930 ENEENGLIEN

-2960 TGGQEKRRYYPYTDP
+2960 TGEQAKRRYYPYTDQP
-2975 EAQRKAAYE
+2975 AQRKAAYE
-2984 LVTLNGTTDGSFS
+2984 LVTLTVKGDFS
-2997 GAGFAGYNDENCV
+2997 GAGFAGFNDEKSG
-3010 IANCSVTGTIDWK
+3010 IANCSVTGTIDWENK
-3023 NTKSLAGFIASN
+3023 EPLAGFINSN

-3049 SKANNASGKA
+3049 SKDNIASGKA

-3079 EGNSKIAGFTME
+3079 EGNSQIAGFTME
-3091 NPNGMISC
+3091 NSKGKIRC
-3099 SYSAMWSYNA
+3099 SYSAMWSYKA
-3109 NNYSYFS
+3109 SNYSLFAS
-3116 PDTADGIFTSCYA
+3116 ANPGGIFTSCYA

-3152 TTELSGVTAGTA
+3152 TTELSGVTEGTA

-3190 ITNYGDWKENVT
+3190 ITNYGDWQENVT
-3202 ASGNEKTVT
+3202 ASGKEKTVT

-3221 GEAVPAL
+3221 EEAIPAL

-3245 EIQAVLGEDE
+3245 EIQAVFGEDE

-3283 STSEKTT
+3283 SASEKTT

-3347 PDDDTIEKAK
+3347 PDDDTVEKAK
-3357 DGTLRMDENGNILD
+3357 DGTLRMDENGNILE
-3371 DENEAKSTGNAEASA
+3371 DENEAESTGNAEASA

-3402 KESSTAGT
+3402 KEPST
-3410 TETPEAGTTESSTAG
+3410 AGTTESSTAG
-3425 TTKTPEEGT
+3425 TTETPEEGT
-3434 TESSTTGTTESP
+3434 TESATTGTTESS

-3474 SGTETSAENGG
+3474 SGTETPAE
-3485 GTCYEIYQAEY
+3485 

>member
-1 MERQMR
+1 MECQMR

-63 NHLTAARANGQWSS
+63 NHLTAARASGQWSS
-77 FLEKTAAKG
+77 FLEKTAAEG
-86 QEGSRGTEMTYQP
+86 QDGSRGTAISYER

-109 EASRKFYYFT
+109 AASRKFYYFT

-248 SFKTKLKL
+248 NFKTKLKL

-261 TSGEK
+261 ISGKK

-274 SSSAQTDAF
+274 DLSSQTDAF
-283 SSAVLAEESAEAFNV
+283 SSAVLAEESDGTFNV

-325 VRKDGHFANLFPEFI
+325 VRKDGHFANLFPEFY

-365 VNSLFNSVKTEKNLS
+365 VNSLFNSVKTEKN
-380 GIAASKTMVTVSNPR
+380 GIAASKTVVTVSNPR
-395 HLENLSTEVSGVD
+395 HLENLSSEVSGVD

-431 DEDAEAENVAKAQN
+431 DEDTEAENVAKAQN

-457 ASATGMK
+457 DSATGMK
-464 STYGYYADGNQS
+464 STYGYYADGNRS
-476 IEKKDIQVYSYT
+476 IERKDIQVYSYT
-488 SKKFGTGAV
+488 AKKFGTGAV

-539 AALINQA
+539 AALINRA
-546 AAVLKVSDLM
+546 AAVLKVSDLV

-565 GEVLYT
+565 GEVLNT
-571 SDEGNAEMPTA
+571 SDGGNAEMPTA

-614 KKGLTTENSAITAAT
+614 KKELTTENSAITAAT

-650 DADHKLSAE
+650 DADYKLSAE

-756 GKVAN
+756 GKVAD

-805 GKSVKAEDADLIAKN
+805 RKSVKAEEADLIAKN
-820 VNVGIAENS
+820 VNIGIAENS

-856 FTFVNSRLG
+856 FTSVNSRLG

-880 EGTLE
+880 EGVLE
-885 SVHVLATGQN
+885 SVHVLATSQN

-906 TKNFRDLNITVGQE
+906 TKNFRDLNITAGQE
-920 QPSLTVTADQTVMNS
+920 QPSLTVAADQTVMNS

-968 GAGGSAQGTGNA
+968 GVGGSAQGTGNA

-992 IGYCAGKA
+992 IGSCAGKA

-1023 ENGKKAGN
+1023 ENGKKSGN
-1031 AGGLVGKIGNSA
+1031 AGGLIGKIGNSA
-1043 SGGNNVSVAIQ
+1043 SGGTNVSVAIQ

-1087 VSGIALKDCNL
+1087 VSGITLKDCNL
-1098 SANSVNLGAIETA
+1098 SANSVNLGASETA

-1153 NFIKVTAS
+1153 NYIKVTAS

-1172 ESGTESLQIA
+1172 ESGTESLQIT

-1188 SGVNDQIEA
+1188 SGTNDQIEA

-1229 GGNGWGSSS
+1229 GGNVGGSSS

-1250 GTVTIRN
+1250 GAVTIQN

-1322 TSAAGGLIGDAQNLT
+1322 TSAAGGLIGDAQSLM

-1351 GTNTGSSTSS
+1351 GSNTGSSTSS
-1361 ESTANYGYYAGKL
+1361 GSTANYGYYAGKL

-1410 NIQLAETILTSA
+1410 NIQLAETVLTSA

-1436 SASVYYYDGSST
+1436 SASVYYYDSSST
-1448 QEADHYENNKTVYP
+1448 QEAAHYKNNKTVYP
-1462 FKTVINTSAR
+1462 FKTVINTSFAR

-1481 KNEGADEN
+1481 KHEGADEN

-1585 LLLVSNEA
+1585 LLLVSNET
-1593 IKEAGGESGW
+1593 IRKAGGESGLSLHA
-1603 RIELKGSQQ
+1603 RTSQSVD
-1612 LNNDSI
+1612 NTSV
-1618 SSIRYTGWNKELND
+1618 ND
-1632 LTKFDTNCPELA
+1632 LRYWDIIDNLSALNKYECSEFNGYTAYDLGLITKINDNYFIPNTENKFGLGITIWETKFKEDKNEWVA
-1644 EYSAYILEPTENE
+1644 EA
-1657 RKNCFFYWG
+1657 
-1666 PSNVNNFGTGIVLWK
+1666 
-1681 KSDFDKWSYDNP
+1681 
-1693 TYPKVGFTYT
+1693 GFTYT
-1703 PFFADAV
+1703 TFFADAV
-1710 RGADEGRLQSVS
+1710 RGADNGRLQSVS
-1722 KSWSRNTGTTSGIE
+1722 KSWSWNAGTISGME
-1736 NTAQAIIRSAK
+1736 NLAQASIRSAR
-1747 QFKEW
+1747 QLKEW
-1752 VRFDNNNYGFLSS
+1752 TRFDNNNDGFLSNQ
-1765 EKEVTIEQQ
+1765 KEVIIEQQ
-1774 FDITFAHQ
+1774 FDITFDSQ

-1791 EVTDETE
+1791 EVTDENE

-1842 TGPEGVHGGTVCD
+1842 TGPHGVHGGTVCD

-1860 MHAQYVI
+1860 MYAPYVI

-1902 EIAQAHVYA
+1902 EIRQAHVYA

-1926 SIEYASKVSDCTLE
+1926 SIGTASKVSDCTLE
-1940 DVEIGQNGFA
+1940 DVEIGQNGFVE
-1950 GTIGTGGTSTVTNC
+1950 TIGIDGTSSVMNC

-1971 GGDGFAHEIKRGSE
+1971 GGNGFTREIKISSE
-1985 VENCSIS
+1985 VENCRI
-1992 NAEITG
+1992 NDAEITRN
-1998 HGFAETI
+1998 GFAETI
-2005 GNENASTVTNC
+2005 GNDGASTVTNC
-2016 TITNAK
+2016 TIANAK
-2022 IGGDGFAHEIKRGSE
+2022 IGEDGFAQEIK
-2037 VENCSISNAEIT
+2037 N
-2049 GHGFAETIGNEN
+2049 
-2061 ASTVTNCTITNAKI
+2061 
-2075 GGDGFAHEI
+2075 
-2084 KRSSKVEN
+2084 SSKVEN
-2092 CSISDAEITGDGFAR
+2092 CRISDAEITGNGFAG
-2107 TIGNDGA
+2107 TIGNGGA

-2138 GKVSACKI
+2138 GIVSACKI
-2146 VNATIGKNGFINQ
+2146 VNATIGENGFINQ
-2159 YAGTVTGC
+2159 YAGTVTDC
-2167 AIYADKAQYDSSQ
+2167 AIYADKAQYDANQ

-2202 PNGTRSSEFIVGFAK
+2202 PDGKRSSEFIVGFAK

-2267 QEAYGFAQEIVEN
+2267 QEAYGFAQEIVEG

-2351 STGAPNTSNYNTN
+2351 STGAPNTSNYNIN

-2455 TIPDTLLN
+2455 TIPNTLLN

-2478 KNTGNEDGSYRI
+2478 KDIGNEAGSYSI
-2490 SFDNVNGGN
+2490 SFDNAIGGN
-2499 FSGEYTMASEEAGK
+2499 YSDKRAIESEDAGK
-2513 AFKADSSLT
+2513 AFAKANDPLT
-2522 TAIKAA
+2522 SAIKKA
-2528 LGENENCQVYRFDPI
+2528 LGTKLDCIIYQFDPI
-2543 NYLTLD
+2543 NYLKLD
-2549 TESFSALDTYAQY
+2549 TESFSALDTYARY
-2562 SGGVGLTVTQGSNLT
+2562 SGGVGLTVTQGSNLM

-2652 LSSTNTGYKNHLVIR
+2652 LSSTNTGYKNQLVIR

-2677 NRILFGN
+2677 NRILFEN
-2684 IDGTYKGQAYTVT
+2684 IDGTYKGQAYTVA

-2736 DSAGQTRL
+2736 DSAAQTRL

-2789 EYVKPSENAGDDYRS
+2789 EYVKPSENVGDDYKS
-2804 GVIQNCVIRNS
+2804 GVVQNCVIRNS
-2815 DVKGAGLVWKNLG
+2815 DVKGAGLVWKNYG
-2828 GSITDSSV
+2828 GTITDSSV
-2836 ENCKAGFAGFVQKNV
+2836 ENCKTGFAGFVQKNV
-2851 SKALGTDA
+2851 SKNLGKDA
-2859 SGNKIYAKAVVD
+2859 DGNAVYAKAVVD
-2871 NCSVRNIVA
+2871 SCSVRNVVT

-2887 NNTGMKP
+2887 NNTGV
-2894 TTTFSSTEEQAFAS
+2894 ELNAQLAADEQAVAS
-2908 CRAEI
+2908 SQATI

-2930 ENEKNGLIEN
+2930 KNEENGLIEY

-2984 LVTLNGTTDGSFS
+2984 LVTLTVKGDFS
-2997 GAGFAGYNDENCV
+2997 GAGFAESNDENCV

-3023 NTKSLAGFIASN
+3023 NKKNLAGFINVN
-3035 KGEITGSY
+3035 KGNITGSY
-3043 SNVSMG
+3043 NNVIMG
-3049 SKANNASGKA
+3049 SKDNNASGKA

-3079 EGNSKIAGFTME
+3079 EGNSQIAGFTME
-3091 NPNGMISC
+3091 NSKGEISC
-3099 SYSAMWSYNA
+3099 SYSAMWSYKA
-3109 NNYSYFS
+3109 KEYSLFA
-3116 PDTADGIFTSCYA
+3116 PDNEGGTFTSCYA
-3129 LSKSNG
+3129 LSEDSND
-3135 TEVNG
+3135 TEANG
-3140 ITKVKAETLKSK
+3140 ITKVTAETLKSN
-3152 TTELSGVTAGTA
+3152 TELSGVTAGTE
-3164 VKTVAYGQLNADLN
+3164 VKTVAYGQLNTGLN

-3202 ASGNEKTVT
+3202 ASGKEKTVT

-3221 GEAVPAL
+3221 GEAIPAL

-3283 STSEKTT
+3283 SASEKTT

-3314 AVYELETG
+3314 VVYELETG

-3347 PDDDTIEKAK
+3347 PDDDTVEKAK

-3371 DENEAKSTGNAEASA
+3371 DENEAESTGTTETSEAGTTESA
-3386 DPSSIAGTTET
+3386 TAGTTET
-3397 PEEGA
+3397 PEEGTT
-3402 KESSTAGT
+3402 ESSTAGT
-3410 TETPEAGTTESSTAG
+3410 TETPEAGTTESATAG
-3425 TTKTPEEGT
+3425 TTETPEEGT
-3434 TESSTTGTTESP
+3434 TESATTGTTESP

-3485 GTCYEIYQAEY
+3485 GTFYEIYQAEY

>member
-1 MERQMR
+1 MR

-77 FLEKTAAKG
+77 FLEKTAAEG
-86 QEGSRGTEMTYQP
+86 QGGSRGTVMSYKP
-99 SDYNKASDAD
+99 SDYDKVSDAD
-109 EASRKFYYFT
+109 AESRKFYYFT
-119 TENTAVK
+119 TESAEAVK

-172 EVDAKAVSR
+172 ADDATAVSLSR
-181 TEPNDR
+181 TDPDAR
-187 RDYKADGKRT
+187 RDYKVDGKRT

-261 TSGEK
+261 TSGKK

-274 SSSAQTDAF
+274 SSSSQTDAF
-283 SSAVLAEESAEAFNV
+283 SSAVLAEKSAETFDV
-298 VIPSSGASAQQT
+298 VIPSSGASAQQ
-310 KAVKA
+310 KQPVNA

-325 VRKDGHFANLFPEFI
+325 VRKDGHFADLFPEFI
-340 PGEDIRITVTLTSDK
+340 PGEDIRITATLTSDK

-380 GIAASKTMVTVSNPR
+380 GIAASTVVTVSNPR
-395 HLENLSTEVSGVD
+395 HLENLSSEVSGVD
-408 FAGKQIV
+408 FAAAGKQIV

-431 DEDAEAENVAKAQN
+431 DEDAAVENVVKAQD
-445 QRETVTAFLPAI
+445 QKEMVTAFLPAI
-457 ASATGMK
+457 ASATGME
-464 STYGYYADGNQS
+464 SPFGYYADGNRAIAKS
-476 IEKKDIQVYSYT
+476 DIQVYSYT
-488 SKKFGTGAV
+488 AKKFGTGAV
-497 TSEDT
+497 TSEDA

-507 KGACYGITNTAIQT
+507 KGACYGITHTAIQT

-539 AALINQA
+539 AALINRA
-546 AAVLKVSDLM
+546 AAVLKVSDLV
-556 IADATSCVT
+556 IADATSCAT
-565 GEVLYT
+565 GEVLNA
-571 SDEGNAEMPTA
+571 SDGSNAEMPTA

-608 YPEGAN
+608 YPEGTN
-614 KKGLTTENSAITAAT
+614 KDGITTGNSAIAAAP

-650 DADHKLSAE
+650 DADQKLSVE
-659 EGQTA
+659 EGQTV
-664 QQGEPTKKF
+664 QQGEPSKKF
-673 TIKNVTIQAGNFNT
+673 IIKNVTIQAGNFNT

-702 MIGEIRSGAVTI
+702 IIGEIRSGAVTI

-728 NWKTR
+728 NWKTN

-756 GKVAN
+756 GKVAD

-766 EDLILQKVYLEADT
+766 EDLILQKVYLEANT
-780 LQMNGLRKEGQSIGI
+780 LQMNGLQKGSQSIGI

-805 GKSVKAEDADLIAKN
+805 GKSVKVEDADLIAKN
-820 VNVGIAENS
+820 VHVGIAENS
-829 QEWNAGTAGGIIGSV
+829 QEWNAGTAGGVIGSV
-844 TGGTKTELKNVR
+844 TGGTKAELKNVR
-856 FTFVNSRLG
+856 FTSVNSLLG
-865 GKQAA
+865 GKKAA

-880 EGTLE
+880 EGVLE

-895 ENAAE
+895 ENTAE
-900 DNSGKT
+900 GSLGKT
-906 TKNFRDLNITVGQE
+906 TKTFRDLNITLGQE
-920 QPSLTVTADQTVMNS
+920 QPSLTVAADQTVMGS
-935 SAGGFFGAVTDSSS
+935 SAGGFLGAVTDHAS
-949 QLSIRKSS
+949 QLAIRKSS

-962 MDAESM
+962 LNAESM
-968 GAGGSAQGTGNA
+968 GAGGSAKGTGNA

-992 IGYCAGKA
+992 IGYCADKI

-1008 NDGVILTVQ
+1008 NDEVILTVQ
-1017 GSFTLG
+1017 GNFTLG
-1023 ENGKKAGN
+1023 KKDKKAGN
-1031 AGGLVGKIGNSA
+1031 TGGLIGKIGNSA
-1043 SGGNNVSVAIQ
+1043 SGGTNVSVIVQ

-1066 AEGTNGK
+1066 AESTNGK
-1073 EGTVGGFIGNAATN
+1073 EGTVGGFIGNAATD
-1087 VSGIALKDCNL
+1087 VSDVTLKDCNL
-1098 SANSVNLGAIETA
+1098 SANSVNLGALESAA
-1111 SENAVKAAGGAIGR
+1111 SDNAVKAAGGAIGR
-1125 ISSGTAVLENLT
+1125 ISSGKAVLENLT

-1153 NFIKVTAS
+1153 NYIKVTAS

-1172 ESGTESLQIA
+1172 ESGTESLQIT

-1188 SGVNDQIEA
+1188 SGTNDQIEA

-1229 GGNGWGSSS
+1229 GGNVGGSSS

-1250 GTVTIRN
+1250 GAVTIQN

-1302 TGTLNITNAYS
+1302 TGTLIITNAYS

-1322 TSAAGGLIGDAQNLT
+1322 TSAAGGLIGDAQSLT

-1422 DYYTEN
+1422 DYYTEK

-1436 SASVYYYDGSST
+1436 SASVYYYDSSST
-1448 QEADHYENNKTVYP
+1448 QEAAHYENNKTVYP
-1462 FKTVINTSAR
+1462 FKTVINTSLAR

-1498 VPEKA
+1498 VPAKA

-1585 LLLVSNEA
+1585 LLLVSKDVLKANE
-1593 IKEAGGESGW
+1593 ISQW
-1603 RIELKGSQQ
+1603 TLKLYPSAYVEK
-1612 LNNDSI
+1612 NINSNDSWKSKSISDLSALKYTAFSADCTEFSNYEAYNI
-1618 SSIRYTGWNKELND
+1618 SSYTTLTNEKWFITPQSDDSFGSGIIIKKGKEE
-1632 LTKFDTNCPELA
+1632 KA
-1644 EYSAYILEPTENE
+1644 
-1657 RKNCFFYWG
+1657 
-1666 PSNVNNFGTGIVLWK
+1666 
-1681 KSDFDKWSYDNP
+1681 
-1693 TYPKVGFTYT
+1693 GFTYT
-1703 PFFADAV
+1703 PLFADAV
-1710 RGADEGRLQSVS
+1710 RGADDGKLQTVARSWNLEHVTDS
-1722 KSWSRNTGTTSGIE
+1722 NKSSI
-1736 NTAQAIIRSAK
+1736 AQVIVRSAK
-1747 QFKEW
+1747 QLENL
-1752 VRFDNNNYGFLSS
+1752 VSFDNSLDGFLSN
-1765 EKEVTIEQQ
+1765 
-1774 FDITFAHQ
+1774 
-1782 KVKFYQNGK
+1782 NGK
-1791 EVTDETE
+1791 RITVEQRLDVTYDKDKVTFYKNGNVNTE
-1798 YSSPTIKTI
+1798 NQIYGSPTFNAI
-1807 GTSKGGTFR
+1807 GKEIGGTFR
-1816 STLRPGREANSADY
+1816 SSLRPGKDENSKDY
-1830 YVLDGLNHPLVG
+1830 YVLDGLNNPLVG
-1842 TGPEGVHGGTVCD
+1842 TGPGVHGGTVCN

-1860 MHAQYVI
+1860 MNALYVI
-1867 GKVQDK
+1867 GKIEDK
-1873 NGNISTPD
+1873 NGN
-1881 FNGSVHDIYVKNS
+1881 FNGSVHDVYVKNS
-1894 ELTDGVIK
+1894 KLTDGVIK
-1902 EIAQAHVYA
+1902 EIQQAYVYA

-1926 SIEYASKVSDCTLE
+1926 SIGYASKVSDCTLE

-1950 GTIGTGGTSTVTNC
+1950 GTIGLLGKSTVTNC
-1964 TITNAKI
+1964 TLTNAKI
-1971 GGDGFAHEIKRGSE
+1971 GGDGFAHEIKSSSE
-1985 VENCSIS
+1985 VENCGIS
-1992 NAEITG
+1992 DAEITG
-1998 HGFAETI
+1998 NGFAETI
-2005 GNENASTVTNC
+2005 GNDGASTVTNC
-2016 TITNAK
+2016 TL
-2022 IGGDGFAHEIKRGSE
+2022 
-2037 VENCSISNAEIT
+2037 
-2049 GHGFAETIGNEN
+2049 
-2061 ASTVTNCTITNAKI
+2061 TNAKI

-2084 KRSSKVEN
+2084 KRSSNIEN
-2092 CSISDAEITGDGFAR
+2092 CSISDAKITGNGFAR

-2114 SELTTCTITNATIGE
+2114 SELTNCAITNATIGE

-2138 GKVSACKI
+2138 GKVSECKI

-2159 YAGTVTGC
+2159 YAGTVTDCG
-2167 AIYADKAQYDSSQ
+2167 IYADIAQYDTNQ

-2202 PNGTRSSEFIVGFAK
+2202 PDGTRSKEFIVGFAK
-2217 EPTVW
+2217 EPKVG
-2222 GAITSIKSCYVAG
+2222 GASIKRCYVAG

-2240 DVSGFTGSADKGAEL
+2240 FDVSGFTGRADQGAEL

-2267 QEAYGFAQEIVEN
+2267 QEAYGFAKEIVEY

-2299 SGFVGSIMNGTVSNN
+2299 SGFVGSITNGTVSDN
-2314 YTAFWTVSADTWY
+2314 YAAFWTVSADTWY
-2327 PFYKNKTGGNS
+2327 PFYCSLNS
-2338 SNNYYLTECSINT
+2338 SRTFQNNYYLTDCSINT
-2351 STGAPNTSNYNTN
+2351 NSGVPNTTGYTA
-2364 GVQGKTYQEL
+2364 GQVDGKTYEEL
-2374 SALSFSGQVKA
+2374 CALKIDGLQDQADDGKTA
-2385 TSANTKAYYKFMPN
+2385 GYYQFMPN
-2399 DSAHSV
+2399 DAEHQT
-2405 YPYPMPADM
+2405 YPYPMPAGM
-2414 TAYGDWSYYHLGAAT
+2414 TAYGDWSCYRLGAAS
-2429 LVYYEKIGD
+2429 LVYYEIVDGK
-2438 QYYLHGVTADA
+2438 YYLHGVTADMD
-2449 NGTEYM
+2449 GTSYLP
-2455 TIPDTLLN
+2455 IQDTLLR
-2463 ETGKTVTDDGYLLIL
+2463 EAGKTVTEDGYLLIL
-2478 KNTGNEDGSYRI
+2478 KNTGGNDGEYSIRF
-2490 SFDNVNGGN
+2490 SNVNGGN
-2499 FSGEYTMASEEAGK
+2499 ASEQYTVGTDVANK
-2513 AFKADSSLT
+2513 AFVQNDTLT
-2522 TAIKAA
+2522 NAMKNA
-2528 LGENENCQVYRFDPI
+2528 LGIKQDCTVYRFNPI
-2543 NYLTLD
+2543 DYLTLN
-2549 TESFSALDTYAQY
+2549 TEGFSALDTYAQY

-2621 IRSSRQLELLSDW
+2621 IRSARQLKLLSEW
-2634 DGKAQDNFDKDLA
+2634 DGKALGGSDNFDKDLA

-2652 LSSTNTGYKNHLVIR
+2652 LSSTNAGYKNHLVIR

-2677 NRILFGN
+2677 SGILFEN

-2697 GESAAKPVKLSG
+2697 GESTAKPVKLSG

-2717 IAPSGMISSLVV
+2717 IAPAGMISSLVV
-2729 EDAKYEL
+2729 EDARYEL
-2736 DSAGQTRL
+2736 ASADPTRSE
-2744 DVISA
+2744 VISA
-2749 STDLKSEG
+2749 SNDLTSEG

-2763 RYNRGT
+2763 RYNHGT
-2769 ISDVTIQNSD
+2769 ISNVTIQNSN

-2789 EYVKPSENAGDDYRS
+2789 EYAKPSENAGDDYRS

-2815 DVKGAGLVWKNLG
+2815 EVKGAGLVWKNLG
-2828 GSITDSSV
+2828 GSITGSSV
-2836 ENCKAGFAGFVQKNV
+2836 ENCKTGFAGFVQKNV
-2851 SKALGTDA
+2851 SKPLGTDA

-2871 NCSVRNIVA
+2871 SCAVRNTVA

-2887 NNTGMKP
+2887 NNTGEKP
-2894 TTTFSSTEEQAFAS
+2894 TAPFLSTEEQAFAS

-2913 RNCSV
+2913 RNCNV
-2918 VNGVISGYGFAY
+2918 VNGVISGYGFVY
-2930 ENEKNGLIEN
+2930 KNEINGLIEN

-2952 YLTEAKTW
+2952 YLTEAATW
-2960 TGGQEKRRYYPYTDP
+2960 TGEQANRRYYPYTDQA
-2975 EAQRKAAYE
+2975 AQRKAAYE
-2984 LVTLNGTTDGSFS
+2984 LVTLTVKGDFP
-2997 GAGFAGYNDENCV
+2997 GAGFGGSNDEKSG
-3010 IANCSVTGTIDWK
+3010 IANCSVTGTIDWENKK
-3023 NTKSLAGFIASN
+3023 NLAGFIDVN
-3035 KGEITGSY
+3035 KGNITGSY
-3043 SNVSMG
+3043 NNVIMG
-3049 SKANNASGKA
+3049 SKGNNARGKA

-3079 EGNSKIAGFTME
+3079 EGKSQIAGFTME
-3091 NPNGMISC
+3091 NSNGKISC

-3116 PDTADGIFTSCYA
+3116 SDNADGTFTSCYA
-3129 LSKSNG
+3129 LSVRNG
-3135 TEVNG
+3135 TEANG
-3140 ITKVKAETLKSK
+3140 ITKVTAETLKSK
-3152 TTELSGVTAGTA
+3152 TELSGVASGTE
-3164 VKTVAYGQLNADLN
+3164 VKTVAYGQLNTGLN
-3178 ETSKYPFPCGSS
+3178 ETSKYPFPCGSL
-3190 ITNYGDWKENVT
+3190 ITNYGDWQENVN
-3202 ASGNEKTVT
+3202 ASGKEKMVT
-3211 LLAGSSAVFA
+3211 LLAGSNAAFA
-3221 GEAVPAL
+3221 GEAIPAP

-3237 ILQEEGPR
+3237 ILQEEGPQ

-3255 TELNLSEFVPQMK
+3255 TELNLSEFVPQRK

-3283 STSEKTT
+3283 SASEKTT

-3347 PDDDTIEKAK
+3347 PDDDTVEKAK
-3357 DGTLRMDENGNILD
+3357 DGTLRMDENGNILE
-3371 DENEAKSTGNAEASA
+3371 DENEAESTGNAEASA

-3397 PEEGA
+3397 PEEGVKEPLTA
-3402 KESSTAGT
+3402 GTTETSEEGTTESSIAGT
-3410 TETPEAGTTESSTAG
+3410 TETPEAGTTESA
-3425 TTKTPEEGT
+3425 
-3434 TESSTTGTTESP
+3434 TTGTTESP

-3454 TTGTTEMS
+3454 TTGTIEMS
-3462 ETGATESTELSS
+3462 ETGTTESTELSS

-3485 GTCYEIYQAEY
+3485 GTFYEIYQAEY

>member
-1 MERQMR
+1 MECQMR

-63 NHLTAARANGQWSS
+63 NHLTAARASGQWSS

-86 QEGSRGTEMTYQP
+86 QEGSRGTVMSYKP
-99 SDYNKASDAD
+99 SDYDKVSDAD
-109 EASRKFYYFT
+109 AESRKFYYFT
-119 TENTAVK
+119 TESAEAVK

-172 EVDAKAVSR
+172 ADDATAVSLSR
-181 TEPNDR
+181 TDPDAR
-187 RDYKADGKRT
+187 RDYKVDGKRT

-248 SFKTKLKL
+248 NFKTKLKL

-274 SSSAQTDAF
+274 NSSSQTDAF
-283 SSAVLAEESAEAFNV
+283 SSAVLAEISAEPFDV

-325 VRKDGHFANLFPEFI
+325 VRKDGHFADLFPEFI

-380 GIAASKTMVTVSNPR
+380 GIASKTVVTVSNPR
-395 HLENLSTEVSGVD
+395 HLENLSSEVSGVD
-408 FAGKQIV
+408 FAAAGKQIV

-445 QRETVTAFLPAI
+445 QKETVTAFLPAI
-457 ASATGMK
+457 ASATGME
-464 STYGYYADGNQS
+464 SPFGYYADGNRAIAKS
-476 IEKKDIQVYSYT
+476 DIQVYSYT
-488 SKKFGTGAV
+488 AKKFGTGAV

-502 KAQIS
+502 KAKIS

-539 AALINQA
+539 AALINRA
-546 AAVLKVSDLM
+546 AAVLKVSDLV

-565 GEVLYT
+565 GEVL
-571 SDEGNAEMPTA
+571 SASGGGNAEMPTA

-608 YPEGAN
+608 YPEGTN
-614 KKGLTTENSAITAAT
+614 KDGITTGNSAIAAAP

-650 DADHKLSAE
+650 DADQKLSVE
-659 EGQTA
+659 EGQTV
-664 QQGEPTKKF
+664 QQGEPSKKF
-673 TIKNVTIQAGNFNT
+673 IIKNVTIQAGNFNT
-687 KKTVNVGVEGNIAAG
+687 KKNVNVGVEGNIAAG

-719 SGDADTSEN
+719 AGDADTSEN
-728 NWKTR
+728 NWKTN

-756 GKVAN
+756 GKVAD
-761 TVTNQ
+761 TVTSQ

-780 LQMNGLRKEGQSIGI
+780 LQMNGLRKEGQSTGI

-805 GKSVKAEDADLIAKN
+805 GKSVKVEEADLIAKN
-820 VNVGIAENS
+820 VHVGIAENS
-829 QEWNAGTAGGIIGSV
+829 QEWSAGTTGGIIGSV

-856 FTFVNSRLG
+856 FTSVNSLLG

-885 SVHVLATGQN
+885 SVHVLAAGQN

-906 TKNFRDLNITVGQE
+906 TKTFRDLNITVGQE
-920 QPSLTVTADQTVMNS
+920 QPSLTVAADQTVMGS
-935 SAGGFFGAVTDSSS
+935 SAGGFLGAVTDHAS

-962 MDAESM
+962 LNAESM
-968 GAGGSAQGTGNA
+968 GAGGSAKGTGNA

-992 IGYCAGKA
+992 IGYCADKA
-1000 TTIGDTNS
+1000 ITIGDTNS
-1008 NDGVILTVQ
+1008 NDEVILTVQ
-1017 GSFTLG
+1017 GNFTLG
-1023 ENGKKAGN
+1023 ENDKKAGN
-1031 AGGLVGKIGNSA
+1031 AGGLIGKIGNSA
-1043 SGGNNVSVAIQ
+1043 SGGTMVSVAIQ

-1087 VSGIALKDCNL
+1087 VSGITLKDCNL

-1137 VLTPKA
+1137 VLTAKA
-1143 DADCGEGAED
+1143 DTDCGEGAED
-1153 NFIKVTAS
+1153 NYIKVTAS

-1172 ESGTESLQIA
+1172 ESGTESLQIT

-1188 SGVNDQIEA
+1188 SGTNDQIEA

-1208 QAAATS
+1208 QATATS

-1229 GGNGWGSSS
+1229 GGNVGGSSS

-1250 GTVTIRN
+1250 GAVTIQN

-1322 TSAAGGLIGDAQNLT
+1322 TSAAGGLIGDAQSLT

-1428 CPLKLNES
+1428 CPLKLNKS
-1436 SASVYYYDGSST
+1436 SASVYYYDSSST
-1448 QEADHYENNKTVYP
+1448 QEAAHYENNKTVYP
-1462 FKTVINTSAR
+1462 FKTVINTSHAR

-1489 RYSQIGDWE
+1489 KYSQIGDWE
-1498 VPEKA
+1498 VPAKA

-1585 LLLVSNEA
+1585 LLLVSKDVLKANEISQWTLKLYPSA
-1593 IKEAGGESGW
+1593 YVEKNINSNDNWKSKSISDLSALKYTAFSADCTEFSNYEAYNISSYTTLTDEKWFITPQSDDSFGSGIIIKKGGE
-1603 RIELKGSQQ
+1603 EK
-1612 LNNDSI
+1612 
-1618 SSIRYTGWNKELND
+1618 
-1632 LTKFDTNCPELA
+1632 A
-1644 EYSAYILEPTENE
+1644 
-1657 RKNCFFYWG
+1657 
-1666 PSNVNNFGTGIVLWK
+1666 
-1681 KSDFDKWSYDNP
+1681 
-1693 TYPKVGFTYT
+1693 GFTYT
-1703 PFFADAV
+1703 PLFADAV
-1710 RGADEGRLQSVS
+1710 RGADDGKLQTVARSWNLEHVTDS
-1722 KSWSRNTGTTSGIE
+1722 NKSSI
-1736 NTAQAIIRSAK
+1736 AQVIVRSAK
-1747 QFKEW
+1747 QLENL
-1752 VRFDNNNYGFLSS
+1752 VSFDNSLDGFLSN
-1765 EKEVTIEQQ
+1765 
-1774 FDITFAHQ
+1774 
-1782 KVKFYQNGK
+1782 NGK
-1791 EVTDETE
+1791 RITVEQRLDVTYDKDKVTFYKNGNVNTE
-1798 YSSPTIKTI
+1798 NQIYGSPTFNAI
-1807 GTSKGGTFR
+1807 GKEIGGTFR
-1816 STLRPGREANSADY
+1816 SSLRPGKDENSKDY
-1830 YVLDGLNHPLVG
+1830 YVLDGLNNPLVG
-1842 TGPEGVHGGTVCD
+1842 TGPGVHGGTVCN

-1860 MHAQYVI
+1860 MNALYVI
-1867 GKVQDK
+1867 GKIEDK
-1873 NGNISTPD
+1873 NGN
-1881 FNGSVHDIYVKNS
+1881 FNGSVHDVYVKNS
-1894 ELTDGVIK
+1894 KLTDGVIK
-1902 EIAQAHVYA
+1902 EIQQAHVYA

-1926 SIEYASKVSDCTLE
+1926 SIGYASKVSDCTLE

-1950 GTIGTGGTSTVTNC
+1950 GTIGLLGKSTVTNC
-1964 TITNAKI
+1964 TL
-1971 GGDGFAHEIKRGSE
+1971 
-1985 VENCSIS
+1985 
-1992 NAEITG
+1992 
-1998 HGFAETI
+1998 
-2005 GNENASTVTNC
+2005 
-2016 TITNAK
+2016 
-2022 IGGDGFAHEIKRGSE
+2022 
-2037 VENCSISNAEIT
+2037 
-2049 GHGFAETIGNEN
+2049 
-2061 ASTVTNCTITNAKI
+2061 TNAKI

-2084 KRSSKVEN
+2084 KRSSNIEN
-2092 CSISDAEITGDGFAR
+2092 CSISDAKITGNGFAR

-2114 SELTTCTITNATIGE
+2114 SELTNCAITNATIGE

-2138 GKVSACKI
+2138 GKVSECKI

-2159 YAGTVTGC
+2159 YAGTVTNCG
-2167 AIYADKAQYDSSQ
+2167 IYADIAQYDANQ

-2202 PNGTRSSEFIVGFAK
+2202 PDGTRSKEFIVGFAK
-2217 EPTVW
+2217 EPTVCG
-2222 GAITSIKSCYVAG
+2222 GASIKRCYVAG

-2240 DVSGFTGSADKGAEL
+2240 FDVSGFTGRADKGAEL

-2267 QEAYGFAQEIVEN
+2267 QKAYGFAQEIVED

-2299 SGFVGSIMNGTVSNN
+2299 SGFVGSITKGTVSDN
-2314 YTAFWTVSADTWY
+2314 YAAFWTVSADTWY
-2327 PFYKNKTGGNS
+2327 PFYESKTGGS
-2338 SNNYYLTECSINT
+2338 KSNNYYLAECSINT
-2351 STGAPNTSNYNTN
+2351 STGTPNTPDYNTN

-2374 SALSFSGQVKA
+2374 SALNISGQKKA

-2399 DSAHSV
+2399 DTAHSV

-2429 LVYYEKIGD
+2429 LVYYEKIDD
-2438 QYYLHGVTADA
+2438 QYYLHGMTADA

-2478 KNTGNEDGSYRI
+2478 KGIGNEAGSYSI
-2490 SFDNVNGGN
+2490 SFENVYGGN
-2499 FSGEYTMASEEAGK
+2499 ASGTYTIGSEDAGK
-2513 AFKADSSLT
+2513 AFAKASDALLT
-2522 TAIKAA
+2522 SAIKKA
-2528 LGENENCQVYRFDPI
+2528 LGTKLDCTIYQFDPE
-2543 NYLTLD
+2543 NYVELNKD
-2549 TESFSALDTYAQY
+2549 GFSARDTYARY
-2562 SGGVGLTVTQGSNLT
+2562 SGGVGLTVRKGSNLI

-2597 VNGKTEISFASVQ
+2597 VNDKTEISFATVQ

-2621 IRSSRQLELLSDW
+2621 IRSARQLELLSEW
-2634 DGKAQDNFDKDLA
+2634 DGKALGGSGNWKNQFDADPA
-2647 KRYSY
+2647 KRCSY
-2652 LSSTNTGYKNHLVIR
+2652 LSSTNAGYKNHLVIR
-2667 QDMDIQAPDT
+2667 QDMDLQAPNT
-2677 NRILFGN
+2677 SGILFEN
-2684 IDGTYKGQAYTVT
+2684 VDGTYKGQTYTVT
-2697 GESAAKPVKLSG
+2697 GESTAEPVKLSG
-2709 LKSDFAKE
+2709 LQVDFAGK
-2717 IAPSGMISSLVV
+2717 IAPSGTISSLII
-2729 EDAKYEL
+2729 ESARYEL
-2736 DSAGQTRL
+2736 DSEDQGRT

-2749 STDLKSEG
+2749 SNDLTSKG
-2757 SNNEFV
+2757 NGNEFV
-2763 RYNRGT
+2763 RYNCGT

-2836 ENCKAGFAGFVQKNV
+2836 ENCKTGFAGFVQKNV
-2851 SKALGTDA
+2851 SKALGTDV
-2859 SGNKIYAKAVVD
+2859 SGNKIYARAVVD

-2887 NNTGMKP
+2887 NNTGVKP
-2894 TTTFSSTEEQAFAS
+2894 MEPFSSTEEQAFAS

-2930 ENEKNGLIEN
+2930 ENEENGFIEN

-2952 YLTEAKTW
+2952 YLTEAATW
-2960 TGGQEKRRYYPYTDP
+2960 TGEQVNRRYYPYTDRT
-2975 EAQRKAAYE
+2975 EQKKKAYE
-2984 LVTLNGTTDGSFS
+2984 LVTLTVRTDNFS
-2997 GAGFAGYNDENCV
+2997 GAGFAGKNDEKSG
-3010 IANCSVTGTIDWK
+3010 ITNCSVTGVINWENK
-3023 NTKSLAGFIASN
+3023 KPLAGFIDDN
-3035 KGEITGSY
+3035 KGNITGSCN
-3043 SNVSMG
+3043 NVIMG
-3049 SKANNASGKA
+3049 SKNNNADGKA
-3059 SGFVNKN
+3059 SGFVNDN

-3079 EGNSKIAGFTME
+3079 EGNSSIAGFSMDNKE
-3091 NPNGMISC
+3091 GNISC
-3099 SYSAMWSYNA
+3099 SYSAMWSYKAKKYSLFALDNA
-3109 NNYSYFS
+3109 VG
-3116 PDTADGIFTSCYA
+3116 TFTSCYA
-3129 LSKSNG
+3129 LSNIDG
-3135 TEVNG
+3135 TEDNG
-3140 ITKVKAETLKSK
+3140 ITKVTAETLKSK
-3152 TTELSGVTAGTA
+3152 TEQLSGVTAGTT
-3164 VKTVAYGQLNADLN
+3164 VKTVAYGQLNTSLN
-3178 ETSKYPFPCGSS
+3178 ETSEYPFPCGSS
-3190 ITNYGDWKENVT
+3190 ITNYGDWKENVN

-3211 LLAGSSAVFA
+3211 LLAGSNAAFA
-3221 GEAVPAL
+3221 GEAIPAL
-3228 MSEEMADED
+3228 MSEEIADED

-3283 STSEKTT
+3283 SASEKTT

-3357 DGTLRMDENGNILD
+3357 DGTLRMDENGNILED
-3371 DENEAKSTGNAEASA
+3371 KNEAEST
-3386 DPSSIAGTTET
+3386 GTTET
-3397 PEEGA
+3397 
-3402 KESSTAGT
+3402 S
-3410 TETPEAGTTESSTAG
+3410 EAGTTESSTAG
-3425 TTKTPEEGT
+3425 TTETPEEGT
-3434 TESSTTGTTESP
+3434 TESSTAGTTETPEEGTTESATTGTTESP

-3462 ETGATESTELSS
+3462 ETGATEPTELSS

-3485 GTCYEIYQAEY
+3485 GTCDEIYQAEY

>member
-1 MERQMR
+1 MECQMR

-63 NHLTAARANGQWSS
+63 NHLTAARASGQWSS
-77 FLEKTAAKG
+77 FLEKTAAEG
-86 QEGSRGTEMTYQP
+86 QDGSRGTSMSYDP
-99 SDYNKASDAD
+99 SDYNRASDAD
-109 EASRKFYYFT
+109 AESRKFYYFT
-119 TENTAVK
+119 TESAEAVK

-172 EVDAKAVSR
+172 ADDATAVSLSR
-181 TEPNDR
+181 TDPDAR
-187 RDYKADGKRT
+187 RDYKVDGKRT

-274 SSSAQTDAF
+274 SPSSQTDAF
-283 SSAVLAEESAEAFNV
+283 SSAVLAEESAEPLDV
-298 VIPSSGASAQQT
+298 VIPSSGVSAQQT

-325 VRKDGHFANLFPEFI
+325 VRKDGHFADLFPEFI
-340 PGEDIRITVTLTSDK
+340 PGEDIRITATLTSDK

-380 GIAASKTMVTVSNPR
+380 GIAASKTVVTVSNPR
-395 HLENLSTEVSGVD
+395 HLENLSSEVSGVD
-408 FAGKQIV
+408 FAEIA

-431 DEDAEAENVAKAQN
+431 DEDAEAENVVKAQD
-445 QRETVTAFLPAI
+445 QKEMVTAFLPAI
-457 ASATGMK
+457 ASATGME
-464 STYGYYADGNQS
+464 SPFGYYADGNRAIAKS
-476 IEKKDIQVYSYT
+476 DIQVYSYT
-488 SKKFGTGAV
+488 AKKFGTGAV
-497 TSEDT
+497 TSEDA

-521 FEGNN
+521 LEGNN

-539 AALINQA
+539 AALINRA
-546 AAVLKVSDLM
+546 AAVLKVSDLV

-565 GEVLYT
+565 GEVLNA
-571 SDEGNAEMPTA
+571 SDGSHAEVPTA

-608 YPEGAN
+608 YPEGTN
-614 KKGLTTENSAITAAT
+614 KNGITTENSAITAAT

-650 DADHKLSAE
+650 DADQKLSVE
-659 EGQTA
+659 EGQTV
-664 QQGEPTKKF
+664 QQGEPSKKF
-673 TIKNVTIQAGNFNT
+673 IIKNVTIQAGNFNT

-702 MIGEIRSGAVTI
+702 IIGEIRSGAVTI

-728 NWKTR
+728 NWKTN

-756 GKVAN
+756 GKVAD

-780 LQMNGLRKEGQSIGI
+780 LQMNGLRKEAQSTGI

-805 GKSVKAEDADLIAKN
+805 GKSVKVEEADLIAKN
-820 VNVGIAENS
+820 VHVGIAENS
-829 QEWNAGTAGGIIGSV
+829 QEWNAGTTGGIIGSV

-856 FTFVNSRLG
+856 FTSVNSLLG

-880 EGTLE
+880 EGVLE

-895 ENAAE
+895 ENTAE
-900 DNSGKT
+900 GSSGKT
-906 TKNFRDLNITVGQE
+906 TKTFRDLNITLGQE
-920 QPSLTVTADQTVMNS
+920 QPSLTVAADQTVMGS
-935 SAGGFFGAVTDSSS
+935 SAGGFLGAVTDHAS

-962 MDAESM
+962 LNAESM
-968 GAGGSAQGTGNA
+968 GAGGSAKGTGNA

-992 IGYCAGKA
+992 IGYCADKT

-1008 NDGVILTVQ
+1008 NDEVILTVQ
-1017 GSFTLG
+1017 GNFTLG
-1023 ENGKKAGN
+1023 KKDKKAGN
-1031 AGGLVGKIGNSA
+1031 TGGLIGKIGNSA
-1043 SGGNNVSVAIQ
+1043 SGGTNVSVIIQ

-1066 AEGTNGK
+1066 AESTNGK

-1087 VSGIALKDCNL
+1087 VSGITLKDCNL
-1098 SANSVNLGAIETA
+1098 SANSVNLGAIEAA

-1125 ISSGTAVLENLT
+1125 ISSGKAVLENLT
-1137 VLTPKA
+1137 VLTAKA
-1143 DADCGEGAED
+1143 DTDCGEGAED
-1153 NFIKVTAS
+1153 NYIKVTAS
-1161 QGKAGGLVGVA
+1161 QGMAGGLVGVA
-1172 ESGTESLQIA
+1172 ESGTAILQIT

-1188 SGVNDQIEA
+1188 SGTNDQIEA
-1197 GSSAGGLAGET
+1197 GGSAGGLAGET

-1229 GGNGWGSSS
+1229 GGNVGGSSS

-1250 GTVTIRN
+1250 GTVTIQN

-1322 TSAAGGLIGDAQNLT
+1322 TSAAGGLIGDAQSLT

-1361 ESTANYGYYAGKL
+1361 GSTANYGYYAGKL

-1422 DYYTEN
+1422 DYYTEK
-1428 CPLKLNES
+1428 CPLKLNKS
-1436 SASVYYYDGSST
+1436 SASVYYYDSSST
-1448 QEADHYENNKTVYP
+1448 QEAAHYENNKTVYP
-1462 FKTVINTSAR
+1462 FKTVINTSHAR

-1498 VPEKA
+1498 VPAKA

-1593 IKEAGGESGW
+1593 IKEAGGEQSLFLHI
-1603 RIELKGSQQ
+1603 RDSQG
-1612 LNNDSI
+1612 LNNTSINDSQWHTVI
-1618 SSIRYTGWNKELND
+1618 SDLKSINKYACSEFDGYMAYKVD
-1632 LTKFDTNCPELA
+1632 LTVNGNNNRFMPNQNNAFGAGITIWKS
-1644 EYSAYILEPTENE
+1644 EYD
-1657 RKNCFFYWG
+1657 
-1666 PSNVNNFGTGIVLWK
+1666 SNQK
-1681 KSDFDKWSYDNP
+1681 KWIPKS
-1693 TYPKVGFTYT
+1693 PKVGFTCI

-1710 RGADEGRLQSVS
+1710 RGADKGIYQNVAY
-1722 KSWSRNTGTTSGIE
+1722 SWIDSDTSNNGK
-1736 NTAQAIIRSAK
+1736 AQAVIRSAE
-1747 QFKEW
+1747 QLENL
-1752 VRFDNNNYGFLSS
+1752 VSFDNSCDGFLSNNG
-1765 EKEVTIEQQ
+1765 KRITVEQRL
-1774 FDITFAHQ
+1774 DITYDED
-1782 KVKFYQNGK
+1782 KVTFYKNGN
-1791 EVTDETE
+1791 VNTE
-1798 YSSPTIKTI
+1798 NRIYGSPTFNAI
-1807 GTSKGGTFR
+1807 GKGTGGTFR
-1816 STLRPGREANSADY
+1816 SSLRPGKDENSKDY
-1830 YVLDGLNHPLVG
+1830 YVLDGLNNPLVG
-1842 TGPEGVHGGTVCD
+1842 TGPGVHGGTVCD

-1860 MHAQYVI
+1860 MHALYVI

-1902 EIAQAHVYA
+1902 EIRQAHVYA

-1926 SIEYASKVSDCTLE
+1926 SIGNASKVSDCTLE
-1940 DVEIGQNGFA
+1940 DVEIGQNGFVE
-1950 GTIGTGGTSTVTNC
+1950 TIGIDGTSTVMNC

-1971 GGDGFAHEIKRGSE
+1971 GGDGFTREIKI
-1985 VENCSIS
+1985 N
-1992 NAEITG
+1992 
-1998 HGFAETI
+1998 
-2005 GNENASTVTNC
+2005 
-2016 TITNAK
+2016 
-2022 IGGDGFAHEIKRGSE
+2022 
-2037 VENCSISNAEIT
+2037 
-2049 GHGFAETIGNEN
+2049 
-2061 ASTVTNCTITNAKI
+2061 
-2075 GGDGFAHEI
+2075 
-2084 KRSSKVEN
+2084 SKVEN
-2092 CSISDAEITGDGFAR
+2092 CSISDAEITGDGFAE
-2107 TIGNDGA
+2107 TIGNAGASTVTNCTIANAKIGEDGFA
-2114 SELTTCTITNATIGE
+2114 QEIKNSSKVENCRISDAEITGNGFAGTIGNGGTSELTNCTITNATIGK
-2129 NGFIHQMNS
+2129 NGFIHQMNA

-2146 VNATIGKNGFINQ
+2146 VNATIGENGFINQ
-2159 YAGTVTGC
+2159 YAGTVTDCG
-2167 AIYADKAQYDSSQ
+2167 IYADQTQYDSSQ

-2202 PNGTRSSEFIVGFAK
+2202 TDGTRSLEFIVGFAK
-2217 EPTVW
+2217 EPTVG
-2222 GAITSIKSCYVAG
+2222 GASIKRCYVAG

-2240 DVSGFTGSADKGAEL
+2240 ADVSGFTGRTDKGAEL

-2267 QEAYGFAQEIVEN
+2267 QEAYGFAQKIVEY

-2293 RKAQNA
+2293 RKARNA
-2299 SGFVGSIMNGTVSNN
+2299 SGFVGSITDGTVSNN
-2314 YTAFWTVSADTWY
+2314 YTAFWTVNADTWY
-2327 PFYKNKTGGNS
+2327 PFYESKTGGNS

-2351 STGAPNTSNYNTN
+2351 STEAPNTSNYNTN
-2364 GVQGKTYQEL
+2364 GVQEKTYQEL
-2374 SALSFSGQVKA
+2374 SALSISGQVKA

-2405 YPYPMPADM
+2405 YPYPMPEGM

-2429 LVYYEKIGD
+2429 LVYYEKIGG

-2478 KNTGNEDGSYRI
+2478 KDIGNEAGSYSI
-2490 SFDNVNGGN
+2490 SFENVYGGN
-2499 FSGEYTMASEEAGK
+2499 GNASGTYTIGSEDAGK
-2513 AFKADSSLT
+2513 AFAKASDALT
-2522 TAIKAA
+2522 SAIKKA
-2528 LGENENCQVYRFDPI
+2528 LGTKLDCTIYQFDPA
-2543 NYLTLD
+2543 NYVELNKD
-2549 TESFSALDTYAQY
+2549 GFSALDTYAQY
-2562 SGGVGLTVTQGSNLT
+2562 SGGVGLTVTQGSNLM

-2621 IRSSRQLELLSDW
+2621 IRSARQLKLLSEW
-2634 DGKAQDNFDKDLA
+2634 DGKALGGLDSWNNFDKDLA

-2677 NRILFGN
+2677 SGILFEN

-2697 GESAAKPVKLSG
+2697 GESTAKPVKLSG
-2709 LKSDFAKE
+2709 LKSDFAE
-2717 IAPSGMISSLVV
+2717 GIAPSGMISSMIV
-2729 EDAKYEL
+2729 DGAAYEL
-2736 DSAGQTRL
+2736 DSEDEARS
-2744 DVISA
+2744 DKIRA
-2749 STDLKSEG
+2749 SNDLKSKD

-2763 RYNRGT
+2763 RYNHGT

-2815 DVKGAGLVWKNLG
+2815 EVKGAGLAWKNLG
-2828 GSITDSSV
+2828 GRITNSSV
-2836 ENCKAGFAGFVQKNV
+2836 ENCKTGFAGFVQKNV
-2851 SKALGTDA
+2851 SQDLEKDA
-2859 SGNKIYAKAVVD
+2859 SGNAVYAKAVVD
-2871 NCSVRNIVA
+2871 SCTVRNIVA

-2887 NNTGMKP
+2887 NNTGVEPMAP
-2894 TTTFSSTEEQAFAS
+2894 FSSTEES

-2947 SQYEE
+2947 PQYEA
-2952 YLTEAKTW
+2952 YLSEAATW
-2960 TGGQEKRRYYPYTDP
+2960 TGEQVNRRYYPYTDRT
-2975 EAQRKAAYE
+2975 EQKKKAYE
-2984 LVTLNGTTDGSFS
+2984 LVTLTVRTDNFS
-2997 GAGFAGYNDENCV
+2997 GAGFAGKNDEKSG
-3010 IANCSVTGTIDWK
+3010 ITNCSVTGLIDWENK
-3023 NTKSLAGFIASN
+3023 KSLAGFIDDN
-3035 KGEITGSY
+3035 KGNITGSY
-3043 SNVSMG
+3043 NNVIMG
-3049 SKANNASGKA
+3049 SKNNNAGGKA

-3079 EGNSKIAGFTME
+3079 EGNSQIAGFTME
-3091 NPNGMISC
+3091 NSNGKISC
-3099 SYSAMWSYNA
+3099 SYSAMWSYKA
-3109 NNYSYFS
+3109 SNYSLFA
-3116 PDTADGIFTSCYA
+3116 PANAGGTFKSCYA
-3129 LSKSNG
+3129 LSNSDGK
-3135 TEVNG
+3135 EANG
-3140 ITKVKAETLKSK
+3140 ITKVMAETLESK
-3152 TTELSGVTAGTA
+3152 TELSEVAAGTE
-3164 VKTVAYGQLNADLN
+3164 VKTVAYGQLNTGLN

-3190 ITNYGDWKENVT
+3190 ITNYGDWKESVT
-3202 ASGNEKTVT
+3202 VSGKEKTVT
-3211 LLAGSSAVFA
+3211 LLAGSNAAFA
-3221 GEAVPAL
+3221 GDKVPAL

-3237 ILQEEGPR
+3237 TLQEEGTQ

-3283 STSEKTT
+3283 SASEKTT
-3290 TVSDVVTKINKLSDG
+3290 TVSDVVTKINKISDG

-3347 PDDDTIEKAK
+3347 PDDDTVEKAK

-3371 DENEAKSTGNAEASA
+3371 DENEAEST
-3386 DPSSIAGTTET
+3386 GTTET
-3397 PEEGA
+3397 
-3402 KESSTAGT
+3402 S
-3410 TETPEAGTTESSTAG
+3410 EAGTTESSTAG
-3425 TTKTPEEGT
+3425 TMEAPEEGT
-3434 TESSTTGTTESP
+3434 TESGTTGTTEAS
-3446 EEGTTESS
+3446 ETES
-3454 TTGTTEMS
+3454 
-3462 ETGATESTELSS
+3462 TESTELSS
-3474 SGTETSAENGG
+3474 SGTETSAE
-3485 GTCYEIYQAEY
+3485 

>member
-1 MERQMR
+1 MR

-63 NHLTAARANGQWSS
+63 NHLTAARASGQWSS
-77 FLEKTAAKG
+77 FLEKTAAEG
-86 QEGSRGTEMTYQP
+86 QDGSRGTAMSYDP
-99 SDYNKASDAD
+99 SDYNRASDAD
-109 EASRKFYYFT
+109 AESRKFYYFT
-119 TENTAVK
+119 TESAEAVK

-172 EVDAKAVSR
+172 ADDATAVSLSR
-181 TEPNDR
+181 TDPDAR
-187 RDYKADGKRT
+187 RDYKVDGKRT

-240 VSSKTGAQ
+240 VSSKTGAPN
-248 SFKTKLKL
+248 FKTKLKL

-274 SSSAQTDAF
+274 SSSSQTDAF
-283 SSAVLAEESAEAFNV
+283 SSAVLAEISVEPFDV
-298 VIPSSGASAQQT
+298 VIPSSGVSAQQT

-325 VRKDGHFANLFPEFI
+325 VRKDGHFADLFPEFI
-340 PGEDIRITVTLTSDK
+340 PGEDIRITATLTSDK

-380 GIAASKTMVTVSNPR
+380 GIAASTVVTVSNPR
-395 HLENLSTEVSGVD
+395 HLENLSSEVSGVD
-408 FAGKQIV
+408 FAAAGKQIV

-431 DEDAEAENVAKAQN
+431 DKDAEAEDVAKAQS
-445 QRETVTAFLPAI
+445 QKETVTAFLPAI
-457 ASATGMK
+457 ASATGME
-464 STYGYYADGNQS
+464 SPFGYYADGNQE
-476 IEKKDIQVYSYT
+476 IAKGDIQVYSYT
-488 SKKFGTGAV
+488 AKKFGTGAV
-497 TSEDT
+497 TSEDA

-539 AALINQA
+539 AALINRA
-546 AAVLKVSDLM
+546 AAVLKVSDLV

-565 GEVLYT
+565 GEVLNA
-571 SDEGNAEMPTA
+571 SDGSNAEMPTA

-608 YPEGAN
+608 YPEGTN
-614 KKGLTTENSAITAAT
+614 KDGITTGNSAIAAAP

-650 DADHKLSAE
+650 DADQKLSVE

-719 SGDADTSEN
+719 AGDADTSEN
-728 NWKTR
+728 NWKNN
-733 CKINGKLTLN
+733 CKINGKLALN
-743 AMKGTDPVAGGLI
+743 AVKGTDPVAGGLI
-756 GKVAN
+756 GKVAD

-766 EDLILQKVYLEADT
+766 EDLILQKVYLEANT
-780 LQMNGLRKEGQSIGI
+780 LQMNGLQKGSQSTGI

-805 GKSVKAEDADLIAKN
+805 GKSVKAEDTDLIAKN

-829 QEWNAGTAGGIIGSV
+829 QEWNAGTTGGIIGSV

-856 FTFVNSRLG
+856 LTSVNSLLG

-880 EGTLE
+880 EGVLE

-895 ENAAE
+895 ENTAE
-900 DNSGKT
+900 GSSGKT
-906 TKNFRDLNITVGQE
+906 TKTFRDLNITLGQE
-920 QPSLTVTADQTVMNS
+920 QPSLTVTADQTATNG
-935 SAGGFFGAVTDSSS
+935 SAGGFFGAVTDPAS

-962 MDAESM
+962 LNAESM
-968 GAGGSAQGTGNA
+968 GAGGSAKGTGNA

-992 IGYCAGKA
+992 IGYCADKA
-1000 TTIGDTNS
+1000 ITIGDTNS
-1008 NDGVILTVQ
+1008 NDEVILTVQ
-1017 GSFTLG
+1017 GNFTLG
-1023 ENGKKAGN
+1023 ENDKKAGN
-1031 AGGLVGKIGNSA
+1031 AGGLIGKIGNSA
-1043 SGGNNVSVAIQ
+1043 SGGTKVSVIIQ

-1066 AEGTNGK
+1066 AEGSNGK

-1087 VSGIALKDCNL
+1087 VSGITLKDCNL
-1098 SANSVNLGAIETA
+1098 SANSVNLGAIEAA

-1125 ISSGTAVLENLT
+1125 ISSGTAKLENLT

-1153 NFIKVTAS
+1153 NYIKVTAS

-1172 ESGTESLQIA
+1172 ESGTESLQIT

-1188 SGVNDQIEA
+1188 SGTNDQIEA

-1229 GGNGWGSSS
+1229 GGNVGGSSS

-1250 GTVTIRN
+1250 GTVTIQS

-1322 TSAAGGLIGDAQNLT
+1322 TSAAGGLIGDAQSLT
-1337 AGNTYCTGRVYGAS
+1337 ASNTYCTGRVYGAS

-1422 DYYTEN
+1422 DYYTEK
-1428 CPLKLNES
+1428 CPLKLNER
-1436 SASVYYYDGSST
+1436 SASVYYYDSSST
-1448 QEADHYENNKTVYP
+1448 QEAAHYENNKTVYP
-1462 FKTVINTSAR
+1462 FKTVINTSLAR

-1481 KNEGADEN
+1481 KNEGADKN

-1498 VPEKA
+1498 VPAKA

-1585 LLLVSNEA
+1585 LLLVSNET
-1593 IKEAGGESGW
+1593 IRKAGGESGLSLHA
-1603 RIELKGSQQ
+1603 RTSQSVD
-1612 LNNDSI
+1612 NTSV
-1618 SSIRYTGWNKELND
+1618 ND
-1632 LTKFDTNCPELA
+1632 LRYWDIIDNLSALNKYECSEFNGYTAYDLGLITKINDNYFIPNTENKFGLGITIWETKFKEDKNEWVA
-1644 EYSAYILEPTENE
+1644 EA
-1657 RKNCFFYWG
+1657 
-1666 PSNVNNFGTGIVLWK
+1666 
-1681 KSDFDKWSYDNP
+1681 
-1693 TYPKVGFTYT
+1693 GFTYT
-1703 PFFADAV
+1703 TFFADAV
-1710 RGADEGRLQSVS
+1710 RGADNGRLQSVS
-1722 KSWSRNTGTTSGIE
+1722 KSWSWNAGTISGME
-1736 NTAQAIIRSAK
+1736 NLAQASIRSAR
-1747 QFKEW
+1747 QLKEW
-1752 VRFDNNNYGFLSS
+1752 TRFDNNNDGFLSNQ
-1765 EKEVTIEQQ
+1765 KEVIIEQQ
-1774 FDITFAHQ
+1774 FDITFDSQ

-1791 EVTDETE
+1791 EVTDENE

-1830 YVLDGLNHPLVG
+1830 YVLDGLHNPLVG
-1842 TGPEGVHGGTVCD
+1842 TGPGVHGGTVCN

-1860 MHAQYVI
+1860 MNALYVI

-1902 EIAQAHVYA
+1902 EIRQAHVYA

-1926 SIEYASKVSDCTLE
+1926 SIGNASKVSDCTLE
-1940 DVEIGQNGFA
+1940 DVEIGQNGFVE
-1950 GTIGTGGTSTVTNC
+1950 TIGIDGTSTVMNC

-1971 GGDGFAHEIKRGSE
+1971 GGDGFAHEIKINSE
-1985 VENCSIS
+1985 VENCSIRD
-1992 NAEITG
+1992 AEITG
-1998 HGFAETI
+1998 NGFAETI
-2005 GNENASTVTNC
+2005 GNDGASTVTNC
-2016 TITNAK
+2016 IITNAK
-2022 IGGDGFAHEIKRGSE
+2022 IGGDGFAHEIK
-2037 VENCSISNAEIT
+2037 N
-2049 GHGFAETIGNEN
+2049 
-2061 ASTVTNCTITNAKI
+2061 
-2075 GGDGFAHEI
+2075 
-2084 KRSSKVEN
+2084 SSKIEN
-2092 CSISDAEITGDGFAR
+2092 CSISDAKITGNGFAR

-2114 SELTTCTITNATIGE
+2114 SELTTCAITNATIGE

-2159 YAGTVTGC
+2159 CAGTVTDCG
-2167 AIYADKAQYDSSQ
+2167 IYADKAQYDANQ
-2180 IKHYKPYKSKNG
+2180 IKHYQPYKSKNG
-2192 TYDYVAIGIQ
+2192 TYDYVAIGIRSD
-2202 PNGTRSSEFIVGFAK
+2202 GTRSEQSIAGFVNNT
-2217 EPTVW
+2217 PSTVW
-2222 GAITSIKSCYVAG
+2222 GASIEKCFVAG

-2240 DVSGFTGSADKGAEL
+2240 ADVSGFIVKVDGGETL
-2255 NNNYANVVIEAG
+2255 NNNYANVVIEAE
-2267 QEAYGFAQEIVEN
+2267 QEAYGFAQEIVN
-2280 NAKIQNCHALGVI
+2280 YNAKIQNCHALGVI

-2299 SGFVGSIMNGTVSNN
+2299 SGFVGSITNGTVSDN
-2314 YTAFWTVSADTWY
+2314 YAAFWTVSADTWY

-2338 SNNYYLTECSINT
+2338 SNNYYLTECAINT
-2351 STGAPNTSNYNTN
+2351 DTGSSNTPNYNTN
-2364 GVQGKTYQEL
+2364 GVQGKTYQKL
-2374 SALSFSGQVKA
+2374 SALNIFGQTKA

-2399 DSAHSV
+2399 DSAHSA
-2405 YPYPMPADM
+2405 YPYPMPVDM

-2438 QYYLHGVTADA
+2438 QYYLHGMTADA

-2478 KNTGNEDGSYRI
+2478 KDIGNEAGSYSI
-2490 SFDNVNGGN
+2490 SFENVYGGN
-2499 FSGEYTMASEEAGK
+2499 ASGTYTIGSEDAGK
-2513 AFKADSSLT
+2513 AFAKASDALLT
-2522 TAIKAA
+2522 SAIKKA
-2528 LGENENCQVYRFDPI
+2528 LGTKLDCTIYQFDPA
-2543 NYLTLD
+2543 NYVELNKD
-2549 TESFSALDTYAQY
+2549 GFSALDTYAQY
-2562 SGGVGLTVTQGSNLT
+2562 SGGVGLTVRKGSNLI

-2621 IRSSRQLELLSDW
+2621 IRSARQLKLLSDW
-2634 DGKAQDNFDKDLA
+2634 DADSWKNNFDKDLA

-2652 LSSTNTGYKNHLVIR
+2652 LSSTNTEYENHLVIR

-2677 NRILFGN
+2677 SRILFAN

-2697 GESAAKPVKLSG
+2697 GESTEKPVKLSG
-2709 LKSDFAKE
+2709 LKSDFAEK
-2717 IAPSGMISSLVV
+2717 IAPSGMISSLIVDGA
-2729 EDAKYEL
+2729 EYKLASGDEGRSDK
-2736 DSAGQTRL
+2736 
-2744 DVISA
+2744 ISA
-2749 STDLKSEG
+2749 SDDLESEG

-2763 RYNRGT
+2763 RYNYGT

-2836 ENCKAGFAGFVQKNV
+2836 ENCKTGFAGFVQKNV
-2851 SKALGTDA
+2851 SKDLGKDA
-2859 SGNKIYAKAVVD
+2859 DGNAVYAKAVVD
-2871 NCSVRNIVA
+2871 SCSVRNIVT

-2887 NNTGMKP
+2887 NNTGV
-2894 TTTFSSTEEQAFAS
+2894 ELNAQLAADEQAVAS
-2908 CRAEI
+2908 SQATI
-2913 RNCSV
+2913 RNCSI
-2918 VNGVISGYGFAY
+2918 VNGMISGYGFAY
-2930 ENEKNGLIEN
+2930 ENEKNGFIEN

-2952 YLTEAKTW
+2952 YLTEAATW
-2960 TGGQEKRRYYPYTDP
+2960 TGEQVNRRYYPYTDRT
-2975 EAQRKAAYE
+2975 EQKKKAYE
-2984 LVTLNGTTDGSFS
+2984 LVTLTVRTDNFS
-2997 GAGFAGYNDENCV
+2997 GAGFAGKNDEKSG
-3010 IANCSVTGTIDWK
+3010 ITNCSVTGVIDWENK
-3023 NTKSLAGFIASN
+3023 KPLAGFIDDN
-3035 KGEITGSY
+3035 KGNITGSCN
-3043 SNVSMG
+3043 NVIMG
-3049 SKANNASGKA
+3049 SKNNNADGKA
-3059 SGFVNKN
+3059 SGFVNDN

-3079 EGNSKIAGFTME
+3079 EGNSSIAGFSMDNKE
-3091 NPNGMISC
+3091 GNISC
-3099 SYSAMWSYNA
+3099 SYSAMWSYKA
-3109 NNYSYFS
+3109 SNYSLFA
-3116 PDTADGIFTSCYA
+3116 PANAGGTFTSCYA
-3129 LSKSNG
+3129 LSDSND

-3140 ITKVKAETLKSK
+3140 ITKVTAETLKSK
-3152 TTELSGVTAGTA
+3152 TVLSGVTAGTA
-3164 VKTVAYGQLNADLN
+3164 VKTVAYGQLNTSLN
-3178 ETSKYPFPCGSS
+3178 ETSDYPFPCGSP
-3190 ITNYGDWKENVT
+3190 ITNYGDWQENVT
-3202 ASGNEKTVT
+3202 ASGKEKTVT

-3221 GEAVPAL
+3221 GEALPAL

-3245 EIQAVLGEDE
+3245 EIQAALGEDE

-3347 PDDDTIEKAK
+3347 PDDDTVEKAK
-3357 DGTLRMDENGNILD
+3357 DGTLRMDENGNILE
-3371 DENEAKSTGNAEASA
+3371 DENEAESTGNAEASA

-3397 PEEGA
+3397 PEEGVKEPSTA
-3402 KESSTAGT
+3402 GTTETPEEGTTESSTAGT
-3410 TETPEAGTTESSTAG
+3410 TETPEAGTTESA
-3425 TTKTPEEGT
+3425 
-3434 TESSTTGTTESP
+3434 TTGTTESP

-3462 ETGATESTELSS
+3462 ETGTTESTELSS

>member
-1 MERQMR
+1 MR

-63 NHLTAARANGQWSS
+63 NHLTAARASGQWSS

-86 QEGSRGTEMTYQP
+86 QEGSRGTVMSYKP
-99 SDYNKASDAD
+99 SDYDKVSDAD
-109 EASRKFYYFT
+109 AESRKFYYFT
-119 TENTAVK
+119 TESAEAVK

-172 EVDAKAVSR
+172 ADDATAVSLSR
-181 TEPNDR
+181 TDPDAR
-187 RDYKADGKRT
+187 RDYKVDGKRT

-248 SFKTKLKL
+248 NFKTKLKL

-274 SSSAQTDAF
+274 NSSSQTDAF
-283 SSAVLAEESAEAFNV
+283 SSAVLAEISAEPFDV

-325 VRKDGHFANLFPEFI
+325 VRKDGHFADLFPEFI

-380 GIAASKTMVTVSNPR
+380 GIASKTVVTVSNPR
-395 HLENLSTEVSGVD
+395 HLENLSSEVSGVD
-408 FAGKQIV
+408 FAAAGKQIV

-445 QRETVTAFLPAI
+445 QKETVTAFLPAI
-457 ASATGMK
+457 ASATGME
-464 STYGYYADGNQS
+464 SPFGYYADGNQE
-476 IEKKDIQVYSYT
+476 IAKGDIQVYSYT
-488 SKKFGTGAV
+488 AKKFGTGAV
-497 TSEDT
+497 TSEDA
-502 KAQIS
+502 KATIS

-539 AALINQA
+539 AALINRA
-546 AAVLKVSDLM
+546 AAVLKVSDLV

-565 GEVLYT
+565 GEVLNA
-571 SDEGNAEMPTA
+571 SDGSNAEMPTA

-608 YPEGAN
+608 YPEGTN
-614 KKGLTTENSAITAAT
+614 KDGITTGNSAIAAAP

-650 DADHKLSAE
+650 DADQKLSVE
-659 EGQTA
+659 EGQTV
-664 QQGEPTKKF
+664 QQGEPSKKF

-719 SGDADTSEN
+719 AGDADTSEN
-728 NWKTR
+728 NWKNN

-756 GKVAN
+756 GKVAD

-780 LQMNGLRKEGQSIGI
+780 LQMNGLRKEDQSTGI

-805 GKSVKAEDADLIAKN
+805 GKSVKAEDAELIARD

-829 QEWNAGTAGGIIGSV
+829 QEWNAGTVGGVIGSV
-844 TGGTKTELKNVR
+844 TGGTKAELKNVR
-856 FTFVNSRLG
+856 FTSVNSLFG
-865 GKQAA
+865 GKKAA

-906 TKNFRDLNITVGQE
+906 TKTFRDLNITLGQE
-920 QPSLTVTADQTVMNS
+920 QPSLTVAVDQTVMDS
-935 SAGGFFGAVTDSSS
+935 SAGGFFGAVTDHAL

-962 MDAESM
+962 LNAESM
-968 GAGGSAQGTGNA
+968 GAGGSAKGTGNA

-992 IGYCAGKA
+992 IGYCADKA
-1000 TTIGDTNS
+1000 ITIGDTNS
-1008 NDGVILTVQ
+1008 NDEVILTVQ
-1017 GSFTLG
+1017 GNFTLG
-1023 ENGKKAGN
+1023 ENDKKAGN
-1031 AGGLVGKIGNSA
+1031 AGGLIGKIGNSA
-1043 SGGNNVSVAIQ
+1043 SGGTNVSVTIQ

-1066 AEGTNGK
+1066 AEGSNGK

-1087 VSGIALKDCNL
+1087 VSGITLKDCNL
-1098 SANSVNLGAIETA
+1098 SANSVNLGAIEAA

-1137 VLTPKA
+1137 VLTAKA
-1143 DADCGEGAED
+1143 DTDCGEGAED
-1153 NFIKVTAS
+1153 NYIKVTAS

-1182 NAAVSG
+1182 NTAVSG
-1188 SGVNDQIEA
+1188 SGTNDQIEA

-1208 QAAATS
+1208 QADATS

-1229 GGNGWGSSS
+1229 GGNVGGSSS

-1243 GLIGSAS
+1243 GLIGSAA
-1250 GTVTIRN
+1250 GAVTIQS

-1322 TSAAGGLIGDAQNLT
+1322 TSAAGGLIGDAQSLT

-1361 ESTANYGYYAGKL
+1361 GSTANYGYYAGKL

-1428 CPLKLNES
+1428 CPLKLNKS
-1436 SASVYYYDGSST
+1436 SASVYYYDSSST
-1448 QEADHYENNKTVYP
+1448 QEAAHYANNRTVYP
-1462 FKTVINTSAR
+1462 FKTVIDTSSFAR

-1481 KNEGADEN
+1481 KNEGADKN

-1498 VPEKA
+1498 VPAKA

-1585 LLLVSNEA
+1585 LLLVSNET
-1593 IKEAGGESGW
+1593 IRKAGGEQSLFLHI
-1603 RIELKGSQQ
+1603 RDSQG
-1612 LNNDSI
+1612 LNNTSINDSQWYTVI
-1618 SSIRYTGWNKELND
+1618 SDLKSINKYACSEFDGYMAYKVD
-1632 LTKFDTNCPELA
+1632 LTVNGNNNRFMPNWNNAFGAGITIWKS
-1644 EYSAYILEPTENE
+1644 EYD
-1657 RKNCFFYWG
+1657 
-1666 PSNVNNFGTGIVLWK
+1666 SNQK
-1681 KSDFDKWSYDNP
+1681 KWIPKS
-1693 TYPKVGFTYT
+1693 PKVGFTCI

-1710 RGADEGRLQSVS
+1710 RGADKGIYQNVAY
-1722 KSWSRNTGTTSGIE
+1722 SWTDSDMSNNGK
-1736 NTAQAIIRSAK
+1736 AQAVIRSAEQLQK
-1747 QFKEW
+1747 LANFENSSQSGYMKW
-1752 VRFDNNNYGFLSS
+1752 NGTLSMW
-1765 EKEVTIEQQ
+1765 IQQ
-1774 FDITFAHQ
+1774 RLDITFDDE
-1782 KVKFYQNGK
+1782 KVLFYANNIATTK
-1791 EVTDETE
+1791 DENQARYTSPTFNAISYGNQ
-1798 YSSPTIKTI
+1798 YSSSLN
-1807 GTSKGGTFR
+1807 GYDDNF
-1816 STLRPGREANSADY
+1816 
-1830 YVLDGLNHPLVG
+1830 YVLDGLNNSFVK
-1842 TGPEGVHGGTVCD
+1842 EIQGGKLFD
-1855 LQITN
+1855 IRISN
-1860 MHAQYVI
+1860 MTADNVI
-1867 GKVQDK
+1867 D
-1873 NGNISTPD
+1873 
-1881 FNGSVHDIYVKNS
+1881 SVHDNLGTSSAYNIKIYDSIFAQSVINS
-1894 ELTDGVIK
+1894 IVNAE
-1902 EIAQAHVYA
+1902 
-1911 CKIQHTKITNNGFSQ
+1911 
-1926 SIEYASKVSDCTLE
+1926 VSDIHVDSSEMKLDGMCLNISNGKFTNGT
-1940 DVEIGQNGFA
+1940 IANSKIKQNGFA
-1950 GTIGTGGTSTVTNC
+1950 GTIG
-1964 TITNAKI
+1964 NA
-1971 GGDGFAHEIKRGSE
+1971 G
-1985 VENCSIS
+1985 
-1992 NAEITG
+1992 
-1998 HGFAETI
+1998 
-2005 GNENASTVTNC
+2005 ASTVTNC

-2022 IGGDGFAHEIKRGSE
+2022 IGGDGFAHEIKNSSK
-2037 VENCSISNAEIT
+2037 VENCSISDAEIT
-2049 GHGFAETIGNEN
+2049 GNGFVETIGNDG

-2084 KRSSKVEN
+2084 KNSSKIEN
-2092 CSISDAEITGDGFAR
+2092 CNISDAKITRNGFAR

-2114 SELTTCTITNATIGE
+2114 SELTNCAITNATIGE

-2138 GKVSACKI
+2138 GKVSECKI

-2159 YAGTVTGC
+2159 YAGTVTDCG
-2167 AIYADKAQYDSSQ
+2167 IYADKAQYDANQ

-2202 PNGTRSSEFIVGFAK
+2202 PDGTRSSEFIVGFAK

-2222 GAITSIKSCYVAG
+2222 NASIEKCYVAG
-2235 SLYGA
+2235 SLYGDA
-2240 DVSGFTGSADKGAEL
+2240 DVSGFTGRTDIGANL

-2267 QEAYGFAQEIVEN
+2267 QEAYGFAQKIVES

-2299 SGFVGSIMNGTVSNN
+2299 SGFVGSITNGTVSDN
-2314 YTAFWTVSADTWY
+2314 YAAFWTVSADTWY
-2327 PFYKNKTGGNS
+2327 PFYESKTGGS
-2338 SNNYYLTECSINT
+2338 KSNNYYLAECSINT
-2351 STGAPNTSNYNTN
+2351 STGTPNTPDYNTN

-2374 SALSFSGQVKA
+2374 SALNISGQKKA

-2399 DSAHSV
+2399 DTAHSV

-2429 LVYYEKIGD
+2429 LVYYEKIDD

-2455 TIPDTLLN
+2455 AIPDTLLN

-2478 KNTGNEDGSYRI
+2478 EDTGNEADSYSI
-2490 SFDNVNGGN
+2490 SFDNAIGGN
-2499 FSGEYTMASEEAGK
+2499 PSDKCTIESEDANK
-2513 AFKADSSLT
+2513 AFAKANDALT
-2522 TAIKAA
+2522 NAIKKA
-2528 LGENENCQVYRFDPI
+2528 LGTKLDCTIYQFDPTKYVKL
-2543 NYLTLD
+2543 NKNG
-2549 TESFSALDTYAQY
+2549 FSALDTYAQY
-2562 SGGVGLTVTQGSNLT
+2562 SGGVGLTVTQGSNLM

-2610 KDAAQDGADYI
+2610 KDAAQDGANYI
-2621 IRSSRQLELLSDW
+2621 IRSARQLKLLSDW
-2634 DGKAQDNFDKDLA
+2634 DEKALRNNFDKDSA

-2652 LSSTNTGYKNHLVIR
+2652 LSSTNAEYENHLVIR

-2677 NRILFGN
+2677 SGILFENVDGN
-2684 IDGTYKGQAYTVT
+2684 YKGQAYKVA
-2697 GESAAKPVKLSG
+2697 GENTEKPVKLSG
-2709 LKSDFAKE
+2709 LKSDFAEK
-2717 IAPSGMISSLVV
+2717 IAPSGMISSLIVDGAV
-2729 EDAKYEL
+2729 YKLASEDEGRSDK
-2736 DSAGQTRL
+2736 
-2744 DVISA
+2744 ISG
-2749 STDLKSEG
+2749 SNDLKLEG

-2763 RYNRGT
+2763 RYNHGT

-2815 DVKGAGLVWKNLG
+2815 EVKGAGLVWKNLG
-2828 GSITDSSV
+2828 GSITGSSV
-2836 ENCKAGFAGFVQKNV
+2836 ENCKTGFAGFVQKNV
-2851 SKALGTDA
+2851 SKPLGTDT

-2887 NNTGMKP
+2887 NNTGVEP
-2894 TTTFSSTEEQAFAS
+2894 TAPFSSTEEAFAS
-2908 CRAEI
+2908 CQAEI

-2952 YLTEAKTW
+2952 YLTEAATW
-2960 TGGQEKRRYYPYTDP
+2960 TGEQVNRRYYPYTDRT
-2975 EAQRKAAYE
+2975 EQKKKAYE
-2984 LVTLNGTTDGSFS
+2984 LVTLTVRTDNFS
-2997 GAGFAGYNDENCV
+2997 GAGFAGKNDEKSG
-3010 IANCSVTGTIDWK
+3010 ITNCSVTGVIDWENK
-3023 NTKSLAGFIASN
+3023 KPLAGFIDDN
-3035 KGEITGSY
+3035 KGNITGSCN
-3043 SNVSMG
+3043 NVIMG
-3049 SKANNASGKA
+3049 SKNNNADGKA
-3059 SGFVNKN
+3059 SGFVNDN

-3079 EGNSKIAGFTME
+3079 EGNSSIAGFSMDNKE
-3091 NPNGMISC
+3091 GNISC
-3099 SYSAMWSYNA
+3099 SYSAMWSYKAKKYSLFALDNA
-3109 NNYSYFS
+3109 VG
-3116 PDTADGIFTSCYA
+3116 TFTSCYA
-3129 LSKSNG
+3129 LSNIDG
-3135 TEVNG
+3135 TEDNG
-3140 ITKVKAETLKSK
+3140 ITKVTAETLKSK
-3152 TTELSGVTAGTA
+3152 TEQLSGVTAGTT
-3164 VKTVAYGQLNADLN
+3164 VKTVAYGQLNTSLN
-3178 ETSKYPFPCGSS
+3178 ETSEYPFPCGSS
-3190 ITNYGDWKENVT
+3190 ITNYGDWKENVN

-3211 LLAGSSAVFA
+3211 LLAGSNAAFA
-3221 GEAVPAL
+3221 GEAIPAL

-3237 ILQEEGPR
+3237 TLQEEGPQ

-3283 STSEKTT
+3283 SASEKTT

-3357 DGTLRMDENGNILD
+3357 DGTLRMDENGNILE
-3371 DENEAKSTGNAEASA
+3371 DENEAEST
-3386 DPSSIAGTTET
+3386 GTTET
-3397 PEEGA
+3397 PEEGTT
-3402 KESSTAGT
+3402 ESSTAGT
-3410 TETPEAGTTESSTAG
+3410 TETPEEGTTEPSTAGTTETPEEGTTESSTAG
-3425 TTKTPEEGT
+3425 TTETPEEGT
-3434 TESSTTGTTESP
+3434 TESATTGTTESP

-3462 ETGATESTELSS
+3462 ETGATEPTELSS
-3474 SGTETSAENGG
+3474 SGTETSAP
-3485 GTCYEIYQAEY
+3485 

>member
-1 MERQMR
+1 MR

-63 NHLTAARANGQWSS
+63 NHLTAARASGQWSS

-86 QEGSRGTEMTYQP
+86 QEGSRGTVMSYKP
-99 SDYNKASDAD
+99 SDYDKVSDAD
-109 EASRKFYYFT
+109 AESRKFYYFT
-119 TENTAVK
+119 TESAEAVK

-172 EVDAKAVSR
+172 ADDATAVSLSR
-181 TEPNDR
+181 TDPDAR
-187 RDYKADGKRT
+187 RDYKVDGKRT

-248 SFKTKLKL
+248 NFKTKLKL

-266 AVKEVDPS
+266 TVKEVDPS
-274 SSSAQTDAF
+274 SPSSQTDAF
-283 SSAVLAEESAEAFNV
+283 SSTVLAEESEGTFNV

-310 KAVKA
+310 TAVKA

-325 VRKDGHFANLFPEFI
+325 VRKDGHFADLFPEFI
-340 PGEDIRITVTLTSDK
+340 PGEDIRITATLTSDK

-380 GIAASKTMVTVSNPR
+380 GIASKTVVTVSNPR
-395 HLENLSTEVSGVD
+395 HLENLSSEVSGVD
-408 FAGKQIV
+408 FAAAGKQIV

-445 QRETVTAFLPAI
+445 QKETVTAFLPAI
-457 ASATGMK
+457 ASATGME
-464 STYGYYADGNQS
+464 SPFGYYADGNQE
-476 IEKKDIQVYSYT
+476 IAKGDIQVYSYT
-488 SKKFGTGAV
+488 AKKFGTGAV
-497 TSEDT
+497 TSEDA
-502 KAQIS
+502 KATIS

-539 AALINQA
+539 AALINRA
-546 AAVLKVSDLM
+546 AAVLKVSDLV

-565 GEVLYT
+565 GEVLNA
-571 SDEGNAEMPTA
+571 SDGSNAEMPTA

-608 YPEGAN
+608 YPEGTN
-614 KKGLTTENSAITAAT
+614 KDGITTGNSAIAAAP

-650 DADHKLSAE
+650 DADQKLSVE
-659 EGQTA
+659 EGQTV
-664 QQGEPTKKF
+664 QQGEPSKKF
-673 TIKNVTIQAGNFNT
+673 IIKNVTIQAGNFNT

-719 SGDADTSEN
+719 AGDADTSEN
-728 NWKTR
+728 NWKTN

-743 AMKGTDPVAGGLI
+743 AVKGTDPVAGGLI
-756 GKVAN
+756 GKVAD

-780 LQMNGLRKEGQSIGI
+780 LQMNGLRKEGQSTGI

-805 GKSVKAEDADLIAKN
+805 GKSVKVEEADLIAKN
-820 VNVGIAENS
+820 VHVGIAENS
-829 QEWNAGTAGGIIGSV
+829 QEWNAGTAGGVIGSV
-844 TGGTKTELKNVR
+844 IGGTKAELKNVR
-856 FTFVNSRLG
+856 FTSVNSLLG
-865 GKQAA
+865 GKKAA

-900 DNSGKT
+900 GSSGKI
-906 TKNFRDLNITVGQE
+906 TKTFRDLNITVGQE
-920 QPSLTVTADQTVMNS
+920 QPSLTVAVDQTVMDS
-935 SAGGFFGAVTDSSS
+935 SAGGFFGAVTDHAS

-962 MDAESM
+962 LNAESM
-968 GAGGSAQGTGNA
+968 GAGGSAKGTGNA

-992 IGYCAGKA
+992 IGYCADKI

-1008 NDGVILTVQ
+1008 NDEVILTVQ
-1017 GSFTLG
+1017 GNFTLG
-1023 ENGKKAGN
+1023 KKDKKAGN
-1031 AGGLVGKIGNSA
+1031 TGGLIGKIGNSA
-1043 SGGNNVSVAIQ
+1043 SGGTNVSVTIQ

-1066 AEGTNGK
+1066 AEGSNGK

-1087 VSGIALKDCNL
+1087 VSGITLKDCNL
-1098 SANSVNLGAIETA
+1098 SANSVNLGAIEAA

-1125 ISSGTAVLENLT
+1125 ISSGKAVLENLT

-1153 NFIKVTAS
+1153 NYIKVTAS

-1188 SGVNDQIEA
+1188 SGTNDQIEA

-1208 QAAATS
+1208 QADATS

-1229 GGNGWGSSS
+1229 GGNVGGSSS

-1250 GTVTIRN
+1250 GTVTIQN

-1322 TSAAGGLIGDAQNLT
+1322 TSAAGGLIGDAQSLT

-1422 DYYTEN
+1422 DYYTEK
-1428 CPLKLNES
+1428 CPLKLNKS
-1436 SASVYYYDGSST
+1436 SASVYYYDSSST
-1448 QEADHYENNKTVYP
+1448 QEAAHYENNKTVYP
-1462 FKTVINTSAR
+1462 FKTVINTSLAR

-1498 VPEKA
+1498 VPAKA

-1585 LLLVSNEA
+1585 LLLVSKDVLKANE
-1593 IKEAGGESGW
+1593 ISQW
-1603 RIELKGSQQ
+1603 TLKLYPSAYVEK
-1612 LNNDSI
+1612 NINSNDNWKSKSI
-1618 SSIRYTGWNKELND
+1618 SDLSALKYTAFSADCTEFSNYEAYNISSYTTLTNEKWFITPQSDDSFGSGIIIKKGKEE
-1632 LTKFDTNCPELA
+1632 KA
-1644 EYSAYILEPTENE
+1644 
-1657 RKNCFFYWG
+1657 
-1666 PSNVNNFGTGIVLWK
+1666 
-1681 KSDFDKWSYDNP
+1681 
-1693 TYPKVGFTYT
+1693 GFTYT
-1703 PFFADAV
+1703 PLFADAV
-1710 RGADEGRLQSVS
+1710 RGADDGKLQTVARSWNLEHVTDS
-1722 KSWSRNTGTTSGIE
+1722 NKSSI
-1736 NTAQAIIRSAK
+1736 AQVIVRSAK
-1747 QFKEW
+1747 QLENL
-1752 VRFDNNNYGFLSS
+1752 VSFDNSLDGFLSN
-1765 EKEVTIEQQ
+1765 
-1774 FDITFAHQ
+1774 
-1782 KVKFYQNGK
+1782 NGK
-1791 EVTDETE
+1791 RITVEQRLDVTYDTDKVTFYKNGNVNTE
-1798 YSSPTIKTI
+1798 NQIYGSPTFNAI
-1807 GTSKGGTFR
+1807 GQGIGGTFR
-1816 STLRPGREANSADY
+1816 SSLRPGKDENSKDY
-1830 YVLDGLNHPLVG
+1830 YVLDGLNNPLVG
-1842 TGPEGVHGGTVCD
+1842 TGPGVHGGTVCN

-1860 MHAQYVI
+1860 MNALYVI

-1902 EIAQAHVYA
+1902 EIRQAHVYA

-1926 SIEYASKVSDCTLE
+1926 SIGNASKVSDCTLE
-1940 DVEIGQNGFA
+1940 DVEIGQNGFVE
-1950 GTIGTGGTSTVTNC
+1950 TIGIDGTSTVMNC

-1971 GGDGFAHEIKRGSE
+1971 GRNGFTREIKI
-1985 VENCSIS
+1985 N
-1992 NAEITG
+1992 
-1998 HGFAETI
+1998 
-2005 GNENASTVTNC
+2005 
-2016 TITNAK
+2016 
-2022 IGGDGFAHEIKRGSE
+2022 
-2037 VENCSISNAEIT
+2037 
-2049 GHGFAETIGNEN
+2049 
-2061 ASTVTNCTITNAKI
+2061 
-2075 GGDGFAHEI
+2075 
-2084 KRSSKVEN
+2084 SKVEN
-2092 CSISDAEITGDGFAR
+2092 CRISDAEITGNGFAE

-2114 SELTTCTITNATIGE
+2114 SELTNCTITNATIGE

-2159 YAGTVTGC
+2159 YAGTVTDCG
-2167 AIYADKAQYDSSQ
+2167 IYADKAQYDANQ

-2192 TYDYVAIGIQ
+2192 IYDYVAIGIQ
-2202 PNGTRSSEFIVGFAK
+2202 PDGTRSKEFIVGFAK

-2222 GAITSIKSCYVAG
+2222 NASIEKCYVAG
-2235 SLYGA
+2235 SLYGDA
-2240 DVSGFTGSADKGAEL
+2240 DVSGFTGRTDIGANL

-2267 QEAYGFAQEIVEN
+2267 QEAYGFAQKIVES

-2299 SGFVGSIMNGTVSNN
+2299 SGFVGSITNGTVSDN

-2327 PFYKNKTGGNS
+2327 PFYESKTGGS
-2338 SNNYYLTECSINT
+2338 KSNNYYLAECSINT
-2351 STGAPNTSNYNTN
+2351 STGTPNTPDYNTN

-2374 SALSFSGQVKA
+2374 SALNISGQKKA

-2399 DSAHSV
+2399 DTAHSV
-2405 YPYPMPADM
+2405 YPYPMPEGM

-2438 QYYLHGVTADA
+2438 QYYLHGMTADA
-2449 NGTEYM
+2449 KGTEYM

-2478 KNTGNEDGSYRI
+2478 KNTGGNDGEYSI
-2490 SFDNVNGGN
+2490 GFSNVNGGN
-2499 FSGEYTMASEEAGK
+2499 ASEQYTVGTADAADRAFVRNDTLTK
-2513 AFKADSSLT
+2513 AMKD
-2522 TAIKAA
+2522 A
-2528 LGENENCQVYRFDPI
+2528 LGINQECTVYQFKPTTYVEL
-2543 NYLTLD
+2543 NKNG
-2549 TESFSALDTYAQY
+2549 FSARDTYAQY
-2562 SGGVGLTVTQGSNLT
+2562 SGGVGLTVRQGDNLI

-2585 FADTVTAPTVQN
+2585 FADTVTAPTVD
-2597 VNGKTEISFASVQ
+2597 VNDKTKITFASVQ
-2610 KDAAQDGADYI
+2610 RNAAQDGANYV
-2621 IRSSRQLELLSDW
+2621 IRSARQLKLLSDW
-2634 DGKAQDNFDKDLA
+2634 DGKKLGGSDNSWKNQFDADPE

-2667 QDMDIQAPDT
+2667 QDMDLQAPTDI
-2677 NRILFGN
+2677 NRILFDN
-2684 IDGTYKGQAYTVT
+2684 IDGTYKGQSYTAN
-2697 GESAAKPVKLSG
+2697 GESTEKPVKLSG
-2709 LKSDFAKE
+2709 LKSDFAKK

-2729 EDAKYEL
+2729 EDAAYRIASKDEAR
-2736 DSAGQTRL
+2736 SNK
-2744 DVISA
+2744 ISA
-2749 STDLKSEG
+2749 STDLNSEG

-2763 RYNRGT
+2763 RYNHGT
-2769 ISDVTIQNSD
+2769 ITDVIIQNSD

-2789 EYVKPSENAGDDYRS
+2789 EYVKPSVNAGDDYRS

-2836 ENCKAGFAGFVQKNV
+2836 ENCKTGFAGFVQKNV
-2851 SKALGTDA
+2851 SKEKDA
-2859 SGNKIYAKAVVD
+2859 DGNAVYAKAVVD
-2871 NCSVRNIVA
+2871 RCSVRNIVT

-2887 NNTGMKP
+2887 NNTGV
-2894 TTTFSSTEEQAFAS
+2894 ELNAQLAADEQAVAS
-2908 CRAEI
+2908 SQATI
-2913 RNCSV
+2913 RDCSV

-2930 ENEKNGLIEN
+2930 KNEKNGLIEN

-2960 TGGQEKRRYYPYTDP
+2960 TGGQEKRRYYPYTAQ
-2975 EAQRKAAYE
+2975 EEQRKTAYE
-2984 LVTLNGTTDGSFS
+2984 LVALTGTTDGSFS
-2997 GAGFAGYNDENCV
+2997 GAGFAGSNDENCV
-3010 IANCSVTGTIDWK
+3010 ISNCSVTGTIDWENQK
-3023 NTKSLAGFIASN
+3023 PLAGFINSN
-3035 KGEITGSY
+3035 EGEITGSY
-3043 SNVSMG
+3043 SNVCMG
-3049 SKANNASGKA
+3049 SKDNKASGKAA

-3066 EGSISFCHTLGTI
+3066 VGNISFCHTLGTI
-3079 EGNSKIAGFTME
+3079 EGNSNIAGFTME
-3091 NPNGMISC
+3091 NNGSISR
-3099 SYSAMWSYNA
+3099 SYSAMWSYKASNSS
-3109 NNYSYFS
+3109 NYSFFA
-3116 PDTADGIFTSCYA
+3116 PANAGGTFTSCYA
-3129 LSKSNG
+3129 LSNSDG
-3135 TEVNG
+3135 TEANG
-3140 ITKVKAETLKSK
+3140 ITEVTAETLESK
-3152 TTELSGVTAGTA
+3152 AELSKVAAGKEG
-3164 VKTVAYGQLNADLN
+3164 KTVAYGQLNADLN
-3178 ETSKYPFPCGSS
+3178 ETSKYPFPCGSE
-3190 ITNYGDWKENVT
+3190 ITNYGDWQENVT
-3202 ASGNEKTVT
+3202 VSGKEKTVT
-3211 LLAGSSAVFA
+3211 LLAGNNAAFA
-3221 GEAVPAL
+3221 EEAVPAL

-3255 TELNLSEFVPQMK
+3255 TELHLSEFVPQRK

-3283 STSEKTT
+3283 SASEKTT

-3347 PDDDTIEKAK
+3347 PDDDTVEKAK
-3357 DGTLRMDENGNILD
+3357 DGTLRMDENGNILE
-3371 DENEAKSTGNAEASA
+3371 DENEAESTGTTETSEAGTTE
-3386 DPSSIAGTTET
+3386 SSIAGTTET

-3410 TETPEAGTTESSTAG
+3410 TETPEAGTTEPSTAG
-3425 TTKTPEEGT
+3425 TTETPEEGA
-3434 TESSTTGTTESP
+3434 TESGTTGTTESP

-3454 TTGTTEMS
+3454 TIGTTEMS
-3462 ETGATESTELSS
+3462 ETGATESTEL
-3474 SGTETSAENGG
+3474 
-3485 GTCYEIYQAEY
+3485 

>member
-1 MERQMR
+1 MECQMR

-77 FLEKTAAKG
+77 FLEKTAAEG
-86 QEGSRGTEMTYQP
+86 QVGSRGTVMSYKP
-99 SDYNKASDAD
+99 SDYDKVSDAD
-109 EASRKFYYFT
+109 AESRKFYYFT
-119 TENTAVK
+119 TESAEAVK

-172 EVDAKAVSR
+172 ADDATAVSLSR
-181 TEPNDR
+181 TDPDAR
-187 RDYKADGKRT
+187 RDYKVDGKRT

-274 SSSAQTDAF
+274 SFSSQTDAF
-283 SSAVLAEESAEAFNV
+283 SSAVLAEESDGTFNV

-325 VRKDGHFANLFPEFI
+325 VRKDGHFADLFPEFI

-380 GIAASKTMVTVSNPR
+380 GIASKTVVTVSNPR
-395 HLENLSTEVSGVD
+395 HLENLSSEVSGVD
-408 FAGKQIV
+408 FAAAGKQIV

-431 DEDAEAENVAKAQN
+431 DEDAAAENVVKAQD
-445 QRETVTAFLPAI
+445 QKEMVTAFLPAI
-457 ASATGMK
+457 ASATGME
-464 STYGYYADGNQS
+464 SPFGYYADGNRAIAKS
-476 IEKKDIQVYSYT
+476 DIQVYSYT
-488 SKKFGTGAV
+488 AKKFGTGAV
-497 TSEDT
+497 TSEDA

-507 KGACYGITNTAIQT
+507 KGACYGITHTAIQT

-539 AALINQA
+539 AALINRA
-546 AAVLKVSDLM
+546 AAVLKVSDLV
-556 IADATSCVT
+556 IADATSCAT
-565 GEVLYT
+565 GEVLNA
-571 SDEGNAEMPTA
+571 SDGSNAEMPTA

-608 YPEGAN
+608 YPEGTN
-614 KKGLTTENSAITAAT
+614 KDGITTGNSAIAAAP

-636 YSENGIASLLIGSI
+636 YSENGTASLLIGSI
-650 DADHKLSAE
+650 DADQKLSVE
-659 EGQTA
+659 EGQTV
-664 QQGEPTKKF
+664 QQGEPSKKF
-673 TIKNVTIQAGNFNT
+673 IIRNVTIQAGNFNT

-719 SGDADTSEN
+719 AGDADTSEN
-728 NWKTR
+728 NWKTN

-743 AMKGTDPVAGGLI
+743 AMKGMDPVAGGLI
-756 GKVAN
+756 GKVAD

-780 LQMNGLRKEGQSIGI
+780 LQMNGLRKEGQSTGI

-805 GKSVKAEDADLIAKN
+805 GKSVKVEEADLIAKN
-820 VNVGIAENS
+820 VHVGIAENS
-829 QEWNAGTAGGIIGSV
+829 QEWNAGTAGGVIGSV
-844 TGGTKTELKNVR
+844 IGGTKAELKNVR
-856 FTFVNSRLG
+856 FTSVNSLLG
-865 GKQAA
+865 GKKAA

-906 TKNFRDLNITVGQE
+906 TKTFRDLNITVGQE
-920 QPSLTVTADQTVMNS
+920 QPSLTVAVDQTVMDS
-935 SAGGFFGAVTDSSS
+935 SAGGFFGAVTDHAS

-962 MDAESM
+962 LNAESM
-968 GAGGSAQGTGNA
+968 GAGGSAKGTGNA

-992 IGYCAGKA
+992 IGYCADKA
-1000 TTIGDTNS
+1000 ITIGDTNS
-1008 NDGVILTVQ
+1008 NDEVILTVQ
-1017 GSFTLG
+1017 GNFTLG
-1023 ENGKKAGN
+1023 ENDKKAGN
-1031 AGGLVGKIGNSA
+1031 AGGLIGKIGNSA
-1043 SGGNNVSVAIQ
+1043 SGGTNVSVTIQ
-1054 NVPLTVRTMTAY
+1054 NVPLIVRTMTAY
-1066 AEGTNGK
+1066 AEGSNGK

-1087 VSGIALKDCNL
+1087 VSGITLKDCNL
-1098 SANSVNLGAIETA
+1098 SANSVNLGAIEAA

-1125 ISSGTAVLENLT
+1125 ISSGKAVLENLT
-1137 VLTPKA
+1137 VLTAKA

-1153 NFIKVTAS
+1153 NYIKVTAS

-1172 ESGTESLQIA
+1172 ESGTESLQIT

-1188 SGVNDQIEA
+1188 SGTNDQIEA

-1229 GGNGWGSSS
+1229 GGNVGGSSS

-1250 GTVTIRN
+1250 GTVTIQN

-1322 TSAAGGLIGDAQNLT
+1322 TSAAGGLIGDAQSLT

-1422 DYYTEN
+1422 DYYTEK
-1428 CPLKLNES
+1428 CPLKLNER
-1436 SASVYYYDGSST
+1436 SASVYYYDSSST
-1448 QEADHYENNKTVYP
+1448 QEAAHYENNKTVYP
-1462 FKTVINTSAR
+1462 FKTVINTSLAR

-1498 VPEKA
+1498 VPAKA

-1585 LLLVSNEA
+1585 LLLVSKDVLKANEISQWTLKLYPSA
-1593 IKEAGGESGW
+1593 YVEKNINSNDSWKSKSISDLSALKYTAFSADCTEFSNYEAYNISSYTTLTDEKWFITPQSDDSFGSGIIIKKGGE
-1603 RIELKGSQQ
+1603 EK
-1612 LNNDSI
+1612 
-1618 SSIRYTGWNKELND
+1618 
-1632 LTKFDTNCPELA
+1632 A
-1644 EYSAYILEPTENE
+1644 
-1657 RKNCFFYWG
+1657 
-1666 PSNVNNFGTGIVLWK
+1666 
-1681 KSDFDKWSYDNP
+1681 
-1693 TYPKVGFTYT
+1693 GFTYT
-1703 PFFADAV
+1703 PLFADAV
-1710 RGADEGRLQSVS
+1710 RGADDGKLQTVARSWNLEHVTDS
-1722 KSWSRNTGTTSGIE
+1722 NKSSI
-1736 NTAQAIIRSAK
+1736 AQVIVRSAK
-1747 QFKEW
+1747 QLENL
-1752 VRFDNNNYGFLSS
+1752 VSFDNSLDGFLSN
-1765 EKEVTIEQQ
+1765 
-1774 FDITFAHQ
+1774 
-1782 KVKFYQNGK
+1782 NGK
-1791 EVTDETE
+1791 RITVEQRLDVTYDKDKVTFYKNGNVNTE
-1798 YSSPTIKTI
+1798 NQIYGSPTFNAI
-1807 GTSKGGTFR
+1807 GKGTGGTFR
-1816 STLRPGREANSADY
+1816 SSLRPGKDENSKDY
-1830 YVLDGLNHPLVG
+1830 YVLDGLNNPLVG
-1842 TGPEGVHGGTVCD
+1842 TGQGVHGGTVCD
-1855 LQITN
+1855 LQIAN
-1860 MHAQYVI
+1860 MYAPYVI

-1873 NGNISTPD
+1873 NGNITTPD
-1881 FNGSVHDIYVKNS
+1881 FNGSIHDIYVKNS
-1894 ELTDGVIK
+1894 ELMDGVIK
-1902 EIAQAHVYA
+1902 EIRQAHVYA

-1926 SIEYASKVSDCTLE
+1926 SIGNASKVSDCTLE
-1940 DVEIGQNGFA
+1940 DVEIGQNGFVE
-1950 GTIGTGGTSTVTNC
+1950 TIGIDGTSTVMNC

-1971 GGDGFAHEIKRGSE
+1971 GGDGFTREIKINSE
-1985 VENCSIS
+1985 VENCRIS
-1992 NAEITG
+1992 DAEITG
-1998 HGFAETI
+1998 NGFAETI
-2005 GNENASTVTNC
+2005 GN
-2016 TITNAK
+2016 
-2022 IGGDGFAHEIKRGSE
+2022 G
-2037 VENCSISNAEIT
+2037 
-2049 GHGFAETIGNEN
+2049 
-2061 ASTVTNCTITNAKI
+2061 
-2075 GGDGFAHEI
+2075 
-2084 KRSSKVEN
+2084 
-2092 CSISDAEITGDGFAR
+2092 
-2107 TIGNDGA
+2107 GA
-2114 SELTTCTITNATIGE
+2114 SELTNCTITNATIGK
-2129 NGFIHQMNS
+2129 NGFIHQMNA

-2146 VNATIGKNGFINQ
+2146 VNATIWENGFINQ
-2159 YAGTVTGC
+2159 YAGTVTDCG
-2167 AIYADKAQYDSSQ
+2167 IYADKAQYDANQ

-2202 PNGTRSSEFIVGFAK
+2202 PDGTRSSEFIVGFAK
-2217 EPTVW
+2217 DPTVG
-2222 GAITSIKSCYVAG
+2222 GASIKRCYVAG

-2240 DVSGFTGSADKGAEL
+2240 ADVSGFTGRTDKGAEL

-2267 QEAYGFAQEIVEN
+2267 REAYGFAQGIVEY

-2299 SGFVGSIMNGTVSNN
+2299 SGFVGSITNGIVSDN

-2327 PFYKNKTGGNS
+2327 PFYKNKTGGSS
-2338 SNNYYLTECSINT
+2338 SNNYYLTECAINT
-2351 STGAPNTSNYNTN
+2351 DTGSSNTPNYNTN

-2374 SALSFSGQVKA
+2374 SALSISGQVKA

-2405 YPYPMPADM
+2405 YPYPMPESM
-2414 TAYGDWSYYHLGAAT
+2414 TAYGDWSYYHLGAAS
-2429 LVYYEKIGD
+2429 LVYYERIGD
-2438 QYYLHGVTADA
+2438 QYYLHGMTADA

-2478 KNTGNEDGSYRI
+2478 KNTGNEAGSYNI
-2490 SFDNVNGGN
+2490 SFDNAIGGN
-2499 FSGEYTMASEEAGK
+2499 PSDKCAIESEDAGK
-2513 AFKADSSLT
+2513 AFAKANDALT
-2522 TAIKAA
+2522 SAIKKA
-2528 LGENENCQVYRFDPI
+2528 LGTKLDCTIYQFNPK
-2543 NYLTLD
+2543 NYVELNKNG
-2549 TESFSALDTYAQY
+2549 FSALDTYAQY

-2621 IRSSRQLELLSDW
+2621 IRSARQLKLLSDW
-2634 DGKAQDNFDKDLA
+2634 DADSWKNNFDKDLA

-2667 QDMDIQAPDT
+2667 QDMDIQAPVT

-2697 GESAAKPVKLSG
+2697 GESTAKPVKLSG
-2709 LKSDFAKE
+2709 LKSDFAEE
-2717 IAPSGMISSLVV
+2717 IAPAGMISSLIVDGAAYKLAS
-2729 EDAKYEL
+2729 EDEGRSDK
-2736 DSAGQTRL
+2736 
-2744 DVISA
+2744 ISG
-2749 STDLKSEG
+2749 SNDLKLEG

-2763 RYNRGT
+2763 RYNHGT

-2836 ENCKAGFAGFVQKNV
+2836 ENCKTGFAGFVQKNV
-2851 SKALGTDA
+2851 SKALGTDV
-2859 SGNKIYAKAVVD
+2859 SGNKIYARAVVD

-2887 NNTGMKP
+2887 NNTGVKP
-2894 TTTFSSTEEQAFAS
+2894 MELFSSTEES

-2930 ENEKNGLIEN
+2930 ENEKNGFIEN

-2952 YLTEAKTW
+2952 YLTEAATW
-2960 TGGQEKRRYYPYTDP
+2960 TGEQVNRRYYPYTDRT
-2975 EAQRKAAYE
+2975 EQKKKAYE
-2984 LVTLNGTTDGSFS
+2984 LVTLTVRTDNFS
-2997 GAGFAGYNDENCV
+2997 GAGFAGKNDEKSG
-3010 IANCSVTGTIDWK
+3010 ITNCSVTGVIDWENK
-3023 NTKSLAGFIASN
+3023 KPLAGFIDDN
-3035 KGEITGSY
+3035 KGNITGSCN
-3043 SNVSMG
+3043 NVIMG
-3049 SKANNASGKA
+3049 SKNNNADGKA
-3059 SGFVNKN
+3059 SGFVNDN

-3079 EGNSKIAGFTME
+3079 EGNSSIAGFSMDNKE
-3091 NPNGMISC
+3091 GNISC
-3099 SYSAMWSYNA
+3099 SYSAMWSYKAKKYSLFAPDNA
-3109 NNYSYFS
+3109 GGTF
-3116 PDTADGIFTSCYA
+3116 ISCYA
-3129 LSKSNG
+3129 LSKING
-3135 TEVNG
+3135 TEDHG
-3140 ITKVKAETLKSK
+3140 ITKVTAETLKSK
-3152 TTELSGVTAGTA
+3152 TEQLSGVTAGTT
-3164 VKTVAYGQLNADLN
+3164 VKTVAYGQLNTSLN
-3178 ETSKYPFPCGSS
+3178 ETSEYPFPCGSS
-3190 ITNYGDWKENVT
+3190 ITNYGDWQESVT
-3202 ASGNEKTVT
+3202 VSGKEKTVT
-3211 LLAGSSAVFA
+3211 LLAGSNAAFA
-3221 GEAVPAL
+3221 GDMVPAL

-3237 ILQEEGPR
+3237 TLQEEGPQ

-3283 STSEKTT
+3283 SASEKTT

-3347 PDDDTIEKAK
+3347 PDDDTVEKAK
-3357 DGTLRMDENGNILD
+3357 DGTLRMDENGNILE
-3371 DENEAKSTGNAEASA
+3371 DENEAESTGNAEASA

-3397 PEEGA
+3397 PEEGVKEPSTA
-3402 KESSTAGT
+3402 GTTESSTAGT
-3410 TETPEAGTTESSTAG
+3410 TETPEEGTTEPSTAG
-3425 TTKTPEEGT
+3425 TTETPEEGT
-3434 TESSTTGTTESP
+3434 TESGTTGTTEAS
-3446 EEGTTESS
+3446 ETES
-3454 TTGTTEMS
+3454 
-3462 ETGATESTELSS
+3462 TESTELSS

-3485 GTCYEIYQAEY
+3485 GTFYEIYQAEY

>member
-1 MERQMR
+1 MR

-63 NHLTAARANGQWSS
+63 NHLTAARASGQWSS
-77 FLEKTAAKG
+77 FLEKTAAEG
-86 QEGSRGTEMTYQP
+86 QVGSRGTAMSYRP
-99 SDYNKASDAD
+99 SDYDKESDAD
-109 EASRKFYYFT
+109 AASRKFYYFT
-119 TENTAVK
+119 TESAEAVK

-157 TVFGVFYTDSDHPIT
+157 TVFGVFYTDSDHSIT
-172 EVDAKAVSR
+172 EYDVTVVSR
-181 TEPNDR
+181 TDPDAR
-187 RDYKADGKRT
+187 RDYKVDGKRT

-240 VSSKTGAQ
+240 VSSKEGAQ
-248 SFKTKLKL
+248 NFQTKLKL

-261 TSGEK
+261 TSGKK

-274 SSSAQTDAF
+274 SSSSQTDAF
-283 SSAVLAEESAEAFNV
+283 SRAVLAEKSAETFDV
-298 VIPSSGASAQQT
+298 VIPSSGASAQQ
-310 KAVKA
+310 KQPVNA

-325 VRKDGHFANLFPEFI
+325 VRKDGHFADLFPEFI

-365 VNSLFNSVKTEKNLS
+365 VNSLFNSVKTEENLS
-380 GIAASKTMVTVSNPR
+380 GIASKTVVTVSNPR
-395 HLENLSTEVSGVD
+395 HLENLSSEVSGVD
-408 FAGKQIV
+408 FAAAGKQIV

-445 QRETVTAFLPAI
+445 QKETVTAFLPAI
-457 ASATGMK
+457 ASATGME
-464 STYGYYADGNQS
+464 SPFGYYADGNRAIAKS
-476 IEKKDIQVYSYT
+476 DIQVYSYT
-488 SKKFGTGAV
+488 AKKFGTGAV
-497 TSEDT
+497 TSEDA

-539 AALINQA
+539 AALINRA
-546 AAVLKVSDLM
+546 AAVLKVSDLV

-565 GEVLYT
+565 GEVLNA
-571 SDEGNAEMPTA
+571 SDGSNAEVPTA

-608 YPEGAN
+608 YPEGTN
-614 KKGLTTENSAITAAT
+614 KNGITTENSAITAAT

-664 QQGEPTKKF
+664 QQGEPSKKF
-673 TIKNVTIQAGNFNT
+673 IIKNVTIQAGNFNT

-728 NWKTR
+728 NWKTN

-756 GKVAN
+756 GKVAD

-780 LQMNGLRKEGQSIGI
+780 LQMNGLRKEGQSTGI

-805 GKSVKAEDADLIAKN
+805 GKSVKVEEADLIAKN
-820 VNVGIAENS
+820 VHVGIAENS
-829 QEWNAGTAGGIIGSV
+829 QEWNAGTTGGIIGSV
-844 TGGTKTELKNVR
+844 TGGTKAELKNVR
-856 FTFVNSRLG
+856 FTSVNSRLG

-885 SVHVLATGQN
+885 SVHVLAAGQN

-906 TKNFRDLNITVGQE
+906 TKTFRDLNITVGQE
-920 QPSLTVTADQTVMNS
+920 QPSLTVAVDQTVMDS
-935 SAGGFFGAVTDSSS
+935 SAGGFFGAVTDHAL

-962 MDAESM
+962 LNAESM
-968 GAGGSAQGTGNA
+968 GAGGSAKGTGNA

-992 IGYCAGKA
+992 IGYCADKA
-1000 TTIGDTNS
+1000 ITIGDTNS
-1008 NDGVILTVQ
+1008 NDEVILTVQ
-1017 GSFTLG
+1017 GNFTLG
-1023 ENGKKAGN
+1023 ENDKKAGN
-1031 AGGLVGKIGNSA
+1031 AGGLIGKIGNSA
-1043 SGGNNVSVAIQ
+1043 SGGTNVSVTIQ

-1066 AEGTNGK
+1066 AEGSNGK

-1087 VSGIALKDCNL
+1087 VSGITLKDCNL
-1098 SANSVNLGAIETA
+1098 SANSVNLGAIEAA

-1137 VLTPKA
+1137 VLTAKA
-1143 DADCGEGAED
+1143 DTDCGEGAED
-1153 NFIKVTAS
+1153 NYIKVTAS

-1182 NAAVSG
+1182 NTAVSG
-1188 SGVNDQIEA
+1188 SGTNDQIEA
-1197 GSSAGGLAGET
+1197 GSSAGGFAGET
-1208 QAAATS
+1208 QADATS

-1229 GGNGWGSSS
+1229 GGNVGGSSS

-1243 GLIGSAS
+1243 GLIGSAA
-1250 GTVTIRN
+1250 GAVTIQS

-1322 TSAAGGLIGDAQNLT
+1322 TSAAGGLIGDAQSLT

-1374 GSISSSGSG
+1374 GSILSSGSG

-1422 DYYTEN
+1422 DYYTEK

-1436 SASVYYYDGSST
+1436 SASVYYYDSSST
-1448 QEADHYENNKTVYP
+1448 QEAAHYANNRTVYP
-1462 FKTVINTSAR
+1462 FKKVIDTSHAR

-1489 RYSQIGDWE
+1489 GYSQIGDWE
-1498 VPEKA
+1498 VPAKA

-1585 LLLVSNEA
+1585 LLLVSNET
-1593 IKEAGGESGW
+1593 IRKAGGESGLSLHA
-1603 RIELKGSQQ
+1603 RTSQSVD
-1612 LNNDSI
+1612 NTSV
-1618 SSIRYTGWNKELND
+1618 ND
-1632 LTKFDTNCPELA
+1632 LRCWDIIDNLSALNKYECSEFNGYTAYDLGLITKINDNYFIPNTENKFGLGITIWETKFKEDKNEWVA
-1644 EYSAYILEPTENE
+1644 EA
-1657 RKNCFFYWG
+1657 
-1666 PSNVNNFGTGIVLWK
+1666 
-1681 KSDFDKWSYDNP
+1681 
-1693 TYPKVGFTYT
+1693 GFTYT
-1703 PFFADAV
+1703 TFFADAV
-1710 RGADEGRLQSVS
+1710 RGADNGRLQSVS
-1722 KSWSRNTGTTSGIE
+1722 KSWGWNAGTISGME
-1736 NTAQAIIRSAK
+1736 NLAQASIRSAR
-1747 QFKEW
+1747 QLKEW
-1752 VRFDNNNYGFLSS
+1752 TRFDNNNDGFLSNQ
-1765 EKEVTIEQQ
+1765 KEVIIEQQ
-1774 FDITFAHQ
+1774 FDITFDSQ

-1791 EVTDETE
+1791 EVTDENE

-1830 YVLDGLNHPLVG
+1830 YVLDGLNNPLVG
-1842 TGPEGVHGGTVCD
+1842 TGPGVHGGTVCN

-1860 MHAQYVI
+1860 MNALYVI

-1902 EIAQAHVYA
+1902 EIRQAHVYA
-1911 CKIQHTKITNNGFSQ
+1911 CKIQHTIITNNGFSQ
-1926 SIEYASKVSDCTLE
+1926 SIGNASKVSDCTLE
-1940 DVEIGQNGFA
+1940 DVEIGQNGFVE
-1950 GTIGTGGTSTVTNC
+1950 TIGIDGTSTVMNC

-1971 GGDGFAHEIKRGSE
+1971 GGDGFTREIKINSN
-1985 VENCSIS
+1985 VENCRIS
-1992 NAEITG
+1992 DAEITG
-1998 HGFAETI
+1998 NGFAETI
-2005 GNENASTVTNC
+2005 GNDGASTVTNC

-2022 IGGDGFAHEIKRGSE
+2022 IGGDGFAHEIKNSSK
-2037 VENCSISNAEIT
+2037 VENCRISDAEIT
-2049 GHGFAETIGNEN
+2049 GNGFAETIGN
-2061 ASTVTNCTITNAKI
+2061 
-2075 GGDGFAHEI
+2075 G
-2084 KRSSKVEN
+2084 
-2092 CSISDAEITGDGFAR
+2092 
-2107 TIGNDGA
+2107 GA
-2114 SELTTCTITNATIGE
+2114 SELTTCAITNATIGE

-2138 GKVSACKI
+2138 GKVSECKI

-2159 YAGTVTGC
+2159 YAGTVTDCG
-2167 AIYADKAQYDSSQ
+2167 IYADKAQYDANQ

-2202 PNGTRSSEFIVGFAK
+2202 PDGTRSKEFIVGFAK

-2222 GAITSIKSCYVAG
+2222 NANIIEKCYVAG
-2235 SLYGA
+2235 SLYGDA
-2240 DVSGFTGSADKGAEL
+2240 DVSGFTGRTDKGANL

-2267 QEAYGFAQEIVEN
+2267 QKAYGFAQEIVEYS
-2280 NAKIQNCHALGVI
+2280 AKIQNCHALGVI
-2293 RKAQNA
+2293 RKAQNV
-2299 SGFVGSIMNGTVSNN
+2299 SGFVGSITNGIVSDN
-2314 YTAFWTVSADTWY
+2314 YAAFWTVSADTWY
-2327 PFYKNKTGGNS
+2327 PFYESKTGGSN
-2338 SNNYYLTECSINT
+2338 SNNYYLAECSINT
-2351 STGAPNTSNYNTN
+2351 STGTPNTPDYNTN

-2374 SALSFSGQVKA
+2374 SALNISGQTKA

-2405 YPYPMPADM
+2405 YPYPMPEGM
-2414 TAYGDWSYYHLGAAT
+2414 TAYGDWSYYHLGAAS
-2429 LVYYEKIGD
+2429 LVYYERIGD

-2455 TIPDTLLN
+2455 TIPGTLLN

-2478 KNTGNEDGSYRI
+2478 KDIGNEAGSYSI
-2490 SFDNVNGGN
+2490 SFENVYGGN
-2499 FSGEYTMASEEAGK
+2499 DSGTYTIGSEDAGK
-2513 AFKADSSLT
+2513 AFAKASDALLT
-2522 TAIKAA
+2522 SAIKKA
-2528 LGENENCQVYRFDPI
+2528 LGTKLDCTIYQFDPA
-2543 NYLTLD
+2543 NYVELNKD
-2549 TESFSALDTYAQY
+2549 GFSALDTYAQY
-2562 SGGVGLTVTQGSNLT
+2562 SGGVGLTVRKGSNLI

-2597 VNGKTEISFASVQ
+2597 VNDKTEISFASVQ
-2610 KDAAQDGADYI
+2610 KDAAQDGADYV
-2621 IRSSRQLELLSDW
+2621 IRSARQLKLLSEW
-2634 DGKAQDNFDKDLA
+2634 DGKALGGSGNWKNQFDKDSA

-2667 QDMDIQAPDT
+2667 QDMDLQAPDT
-2677 NRILFGN
+2677 SRILFEN
-2684 IDGTYKGQAYTVT
+2684 VDGTYKGQAYKVA
-2697 GESAAKPVKLSG
+2697 GENTEKPVKLSG
-2709 LKSDFAKE
+2709 LKSDFAEK
-2717 IAPSGMISSLVV
+2717 IAPSGMISSLIVDGAAYKLAS
-2729 EDAKYEL
+2729 EDEIRSDKI
-2736 DSAGQTRL
+2736 R
-2744 DVISA
+2744 A
-2749 STDLKSEG
+2749 SNDLESEG

-2763 RYNRGT
+2763 RYNHGT

-2836 ENCKAGFAGFVQKNV
+2836 ENCKTGFAGFVQKNV
-2851 SKALGTDA
+2851 SKALGTDV
-2859 SGNKIYAKAVVD
+2859 SGNKIYARAVVD

-2887 NNTGMKP
+2887 NNTGVKP
-2894 TTTFSSTEEQAFAS
+2894 MEPFSSTEEQAFAS

-2930 ENEKNGLIEN
+2930 ENEENGFIEN

-2952 YLTEAKTW
+2952 YLTEAATW
-2960 TGGQEKRRYYPYTDP
+2960 TGEQVNRRYYPYTDRT
-2975 EAQRKAAYE
+2975 EQKKKAYE
-2984 LVTLNGTTDGSFS
+2984 LVTLTVRTDNFS
-2997 GAGFAGYNDENCV
+2997 GAGFAGKNDEKSG
-3010 IANCSVTGTIDWK
+3010 ITNCSVTGVIDWENK
-3023 NTKSLAGFIASN
+3023 KPLAGFIDDN
-3035 KGEITGSY
+3035 KGNITGSCN
-3043 SNVSMG
+3043 NVIMG
-3049 SKANNASGKA
+3049 SKNNNADGKA
-3059 SGFVNKN
+3059 SGFVNDN

-3079 EGNSKIAGFTME
+3079 EGNSSIAGFSMDNKE
-3091 NPNGMISC
+3091 GNISC
-3099 SYSAMWSYNA
+3099 SYSAMWSYKAKKYSLFALDNA
-3109 NNYSYFS
+3109 VG
-3116 PDTADGIFTSCYA
+3116 TFTSCYA
-3129 LSKSNG
+3129 LSNIDG
-3135 TEVNG
+3135 TEDNG
-3140 ITKVKAETLKSK
+3140 ITKVTAETLKSK
-3152 TTELSGVTAGTA
+3152 TEQLSGVTAGTT
-3164 VKTVAYGQLNADLN
+3164 VKTVAYGQLNTSLN
-3178 ETSKYPFPCGSS
+3178 ETSEYPFPCGSS
-3190 ITNYGDWKENVT
+3190 ITNYGDWKENVN

-3211 LLAGSSAVFA
+3211 LLAGSNAAFA
-3221 GEAVPAL
+3221 GEAIPAL
-3228 MSEEMADED
+3228 MSEEIADED
-3237 ILQEEGPR
+3237 ILKEEGPR

-3283 STSEKTT
+3283 SASEKTT

-3357 DGTLRMDENGNILD
+3357 DGTLRMDENGNILED
-3371 DENEAKSTGNAEASA
+3371 KNEAEST
-3386 DPSSIAGTTET
+3386 GTTET
-3397 PEEGA
+3397 
-3402 KESSTAGT
+3402 S
-3410 TETPEAGTTESSTAG
+3410 EAGTTESSTAG
-3425 TTKTPEEGT
+3425 TTETPEEGT
-3434 TESSTTGTTESP
+3434 TEPSTAGTTETP

-3474 SGTETSAENGG
+3474 SGTETSAE
-3485 GTCYEIYQAEY
+3485 

>member
-1 MERQMR
+1 MECQMR

-77 FLEKTAAKG
+77 FLEKTASG
-86 QEGSRGTEMTYQP
+86 EQEGSRGTVMSYKP
-99 SDYNKASDAD
+99 SDYDKVSDAD
-109 EASRKFYYFT
+109 AASRKFYYFT
-119 TENTAVK
+119 TESAEAVK

-157 TVFGVFYTDSDHPIT
+157 TVFGVFYTDSDHAIT
-172 EVDAKAVSR
+172 AEDAQAVSR
-181 TEPNDR
+181 TDPDAR

-240 VSSKTGAQ
+240 VSSKTGAPN
-248 SFKTKLKL
+248 FKTKLKL

-261 TSGEK
+261 TSGKK

-274 SSSAQTDAF
+274 NSSSLTDAF
-283 SSAVLAEESAEAFNV
+283 SSAVLAEESEGTFNV
-298 VIPSSGASAQQT
+298 VIPSSGASAQQ
-310 KAVKA
+310 KQPVNA

-325 VRKDGHFANLFPEFI
+325 VRKDGHFADLFPEFI
-340 PGEDIRITVTLTSDK
+340 PGEDIRITATLTSDK
-355 AGEDVSQTVT
+355 AGGDVSQTVT

-380 GIAASKTMVTVSNPR
+380 GIASKTVVTVSNPR
-395 HLENLSTEVSGVD
+395 HLENLSSEVSGVD
-408 FAGKQIV
+408 FAAVGKQIV

-431 DEDAEAENVAKAQN
+431 DEDAAAENVVKAQD
-445 QRETVTAFLPAI
+445 QKEMVTAFLPAI
-457 ASATGMK
+457 ASATGME
-464 STYGYYADGNQS
+464 SPFGYYADGNRAIAKS
-476 IEKKDIQVYSYT
+476 DIQVYSYT
-488 SKKFGTGAV
+488 AKKFGTGAV
-497 TSEDT
+497 TSEDA

-539 AALINQA
+539 AALINRA
-546 AAVLKVSDLM
+546 AAVLKVSDLV

-565 GEVLYT
+565 GEVLNA
-571 SDEGNAEMPTA
+571 SDDSNAEMPTA

-608 YPEGAN
+608 YPEGTN
-614 KKGLTTENSAITAAT
+614 KDGITTGNSAIAAAP

-650 DADHKLSAE
+650 DADQKLSVE
-659 EGQTA
+659 EGQTV
-664 QQGEPTKKF
+664 QQGEPSKKF
-673 TIKNVTIQAGNFNT
+673 IIKNVTIQAGNFNT

-719 SGDADTSEN
+719 AGDADTSEN
-728 NWKTR
+728 NWKNN

-756 GKVAN
+756 GKVAD

-766 EDLILQKVYLEADT
+766 EDLILQKVYLEANT
-780 LQMNGLRKEGQSIGI
+780 LQMNGLQKGSQSIGI

-805 GKSVKAEDADLIAKN
+805 GKSVKVEEADLIAKN

-829 QEWNAGTAGGIIGSV
+829 QEWNAGTTGGIIGSV

-856 FTFVNSRLG
+856 LTSVNSLLG

-880 EGTLE
+880 EGVLE

-895 ENAAE
+895 ENTAE
-900 DNSGKT
+900 GSSGKT
-906 TKNFRDLNITVGQE
+906 TKTFRDLNITLGQE
-920 QPSLTVTADQTVMNS
+920 QPSLTVAVDQTVMDS
-935 SAGGFFGAVTDSSS
+935 SAGGFFGAVTDPAS

-962 MDAESM
+962 LNAESM
-968 GAGGSAQGTGNA
+968 GAGGSAKGTGNA

-992 IGYCAGKA
+992 IGYCADKI

-1008 NDGVILTVQ
+1008 NDEVILTVQ
-1017 GSFTLG
+1017 GNFTLG
-1023 ENGKKAGN
+1023 KKDKKAGN
-1031 AGGLVGKIGNSA
+1031 TGGLIGKIGNSA
-1043 SGGNNVSVAIQ
+1043 SGGTNVSVIIQ

-1066 AEGTNGK
+1066 AESTNGK

-1087 VSGIALKDCNL
+1087 VSGITLKDCNL
-1098 SANSVNLGAIETA
+1098 SANSVNLGAIEAA

-1125 ISSGTAVLENLT
+1125 ISSGKAVLENLT
-1137 VLTPKA
+1137 VLTAKA
-1143 DADCGEGAED
+1143 DTDCGEGAED
-1153 NFIKVTAS
+1153 NYIKVTAS

-1172 ESGTESLQIA
+1172 ESGTKSLQIT

-1188 SGVNDQIEA
+1188 SGTNDQIEA

-1208 QAAATS
+1208 QAAETS

-1229 GGNGWGSSS
+1229 GGNVGGSSS

-1250 GTVTIRN
+1250 GTVTIQN

-1322 TSAAGGLIGDAQNLT
+1322 TSAAGGLIGDAQSLT

-1361 ESTANYGYYAGKL
+1361 GSTANYGYYAGKL

-1422 DYYTEN
+1422 DYYTEK
-1428 CPLKLNES
+1428 CPLKLNKS
-1436 SASVYYYDGSST
+1436 SASVYYYDSSST
-1448 QEADHYENNKTVYP
+1448 QEAAHYENNKTVYP
-1462 FKTVINTSAR
+1462 FKTVINTSLAR

-1498 VPEKA
+1498 VPAKA

-1514 YYERIWNPDTKQLDP
+1514 YYERIWNPDMKQLDP

-1585 LLLVSNEA
+1585 LLLVSKDVLKANE
-1593 IKEAGGESGW
+1593 ISQW
-1603 RIELKGSQQ
+1603 TLKLYPSAYVEK
-1612 LNNDSI
+1612 NINSNDNWKSKSI
-1618 SSIRYTGWNKELND
+1618 SDLSALKYTAFSADCTEFSNYEAYNISSYTT
-1632 LTKFDTNCPELA
+1632 LTDEKWFITP
-1644 EYSAYILEPTENE
+1644 
-1657 RKNCFFYWG
+1657 
-1666 PSNVNNFGTGIVLWK
+1666 
-1681 KSDFDKWSYDNP
+1681 KSDDSFGSGIIIK
-1693 TYPKVGFTYT
+1693 KGEEEKAGFTYT
-1703 PFFADAV
+1703 PLFADAV
-1710 RGADEGRLQSVS
+1710 RGADDGKLQTVARSWNLEHVTDS
-1722 KSWSRNTGTTSGIE
+1722 NKSSI
-1736 NTAQAIIRSAK
+1736 AQVIVRSAK
-1747 QFKEW
+1747 QLENL
-1752 VRFDNNNYGFLSS
+1752 VSFDNSLDGFLSN
-1765 EKEVTIEQQ
+1765 
-1774 FDITFAHQ
+1774 
-1782 KVKFYQNGK
+1782 NGK
-1791 EVTDETE
+1791 RITVEQRLDVTYDQDKVTFYKNGNVNTE
-1798 YSSPTIKTI
+1798 NQIYGSPTFNAI
-1807 GTSKGGTFR
+1807 GQGIGGTFR
-1816 STLRPGREANSADY
+1816 SSLRPGKDENSKDY
-1830 YVLDGLNHPLVG
+1830 YVLDGLNNPLVG
-1842 TGPEGVHGGTVCD
+1842 TGPGVHGGTVCN

-1860 MHAQYVI
+1860 MNALYVI

-1902 EIAQAHVYA
+1902 EIRQAHVYA

-1926 SIEYASKVSDCTLE
+1926 SIGNASKVSDCTLE
-1940 DVEIGQNGFA
+1940 DVEIGQNGFVE
-1950 GTIGTGGTSTVTNC
+1950 TIGIDGTSTVMNC

-1971 GGDGFAHEIKRGSE
+1971 GGDGFTREIKINSN
-1985 VENCSIS
+1985 VENCRIS
-1992 NAEITG
+1992 DAEITG
-1998 HGFAETI
+1998 NGFAETI
-2005 GNENASTVTNC
+2005 GN
-2016 TITNAK
+2016 
-2022 IGGDGFAHEIKRGSE
+2022 G
-2037 VENCSISNAEIT
+2037 
-2049 GHGFAETIGNEN
+2049 
-2061 ASTVTNCTITNAKI
+2061 
-2075 GGDGFAHEI
+2075 
-2084 KRSSKVEN
+2084 
-2092 CSISDAEITGDGFAR
+2092 
-2107 TIGNDGA
+2107 GA
-2114 SELTTCTITNATIGE
+2114 SELTNCTITNATIGE

-2138 GKVSACKI
+2138 GKVLACKI

-2159 YAGTVTGC
+2159 YAGTVTDCG
-2167 AIYADKAQYDSSQ
+2167 IYADIAQYDANQ

-2202 PNGTRSSEFIVGFAK
+2202 PDGTRSKEFIVGFAK

-2222 GAITSIKSCYVAG
+2222 NASIEKCYVAG

-2240 DVSGFTGSADKGAEL
+2240 DVSGFTGRADKGAKL

-2267 QEAYGFAQEIVEN
+2267 QEAYGFAQEIVES

-2299 SGFVGSIMNGTVSNN
+2299 SGFVGPITNGTVSYN
-2314 YTAFWTVSADTWY
+2314 YAAFWTVSADTWY
-2327 PFYKNKTGGNS
+2327 PFYESKTGGSN
-2338 SNNYYLTECSINT
+2338 SNNYYLAECSINT
-2351 STGAPNTSNYNTN
+2351 STGTPNTPDYNTN

-2374 SALSFSGQVKA
+2374 SALTISGQRKA

-2399 DSAHSV
+2399 DTAHSV

-2429 LVYYEKIGD
+2429 LIYYEKIDD

-2463 ETGKTVTDDGYLLIL
+2463 ETGKTVADDGYLLIL
-2478 KNTGNEDGSYRI
+2478 KDIGNEAGSYSI
-2490 SFDNVNGGN
+2490 SFENVYGGN
-2499 FSGEYTMASEEAGK
+2499 ASGTYTIGSEDAGK
-2513 AFKADSSLT
+2513 AFAKASDALLT
-2522 TAIKAA
+2522 SAIKKA
-2528 LGENENCQVYRFDPI
+2528 LGTKLDCTIYQFDPA
-2543 NYLTLD
+2543 NYVELNKD
-2549 TESFSALDTYAQY
+2549 GFSALDTYAQY
-2562 SGGVGLTVTQGSNLT
+2562 SGGVGLTVRKGSNLI

-2597 VNGKTEISFASVQ
+2597 VNDKTEISFASVQ
-2610 KDAAQDGADYI
+2610 KDAAQDGADYV
-2621 IRSSRQLELLSDW
+2621 IRSARQLKLLSEW
-2634 DGKAQDNFDKDLA
+2634 DGKALGGSGNWKNQFDADPA

-2652 LSSTNTGYKNHLVIR
+2652 LSSTNAGYKNHLVIR
-2667 QDMDIQAPDT
+2667 QDMDLQAPDT
-2677 NRILFGN
+2677 SGILFEN
-2684 IDGTYKGQAYTVT
+2684 VDGTYKGQAYTVT
-2697 GESAAKPVKLSG
+2697 GESTAKPVKLSG
-2709 LKSDFAKE
+2709 LKSDFAEE
-2717 IAPSGMISSLVV
+2717 IAPAGMISSLIVDGAAYKLAS
-2729 EDAKYEL
+2729 EDEGRSDK
-2736 DSAGQTRL
+2736 
-2744 DVISA
+2744 ISG
-2749 STDLKSEG
+2749 SNDLTSKD

-2763 RYNRGT
+2763 RYNHGT
-2769 ISDVTIQNSD
+2769 ISDVIIQNSD

-2789 EYVKPSENAGDDYRS
+2789 EYVKPSESAGDDYRS

-2815 DVKGAGLVWKNLG
+2815 EVKGAGLAWKNLG
-2828 GSITDSSV
+2828 GRITNSSV
-2836 ENCKAGFAGFVQKNV
+2836 ENCKTGFAGFVQKNV
-2851 SKALGTDA
+2851 SQDLEKDA
-2859 SGNKIYAKAVVD
+2859 SGNAVYAKAVVD
-2871 NCSVRNIVA
+2871 SCTVRNIVA

-2887 NNTGMKP
+2887 NNTGVEPMAP
-2894 TTTFSSTEEQAFAS
+2894 FSSTEES

-2930 ENEKNGLIEN
+2930 ENEENGFIEN

-2952 YLTEAKTW
+2952 YLTEAATW
-2960 TGGQEKRRYYPYTDP
+2960 TGEQVNRRYYPYTDRT
-2975 EAQRKAAYE
+2975 EQKKKAYE
-2984 LVTLNGTTDGSFS
+2984 LVTLTVRTDNLS
-2997 GAGFAGYNDENCV
+2997 GAGFAGKNDEKSG
-3010 IANCSVTGTIDWK
+3010 ITNCSVTGVIDWENK
-3023 NTKSLAGFIASN
+3023 KPLAGFIDDN
-3035 KGEITGSY
+3035 KGNITGSCN
-3043 SNVSMG
+3043 NVIMG
-3049 SKANNASGKA
+3049 SRDNNADGKA
-3059 SGFVNKN
+3059 SGFVNDN

-3079 EGNSKIAGFTME
+3079 EGNSSIAGFSMDNKE
-3091 NPNGMISC
+3091 GNISC
-3099 SYSAMWSYNA
+3099 SYSAMWSYKAKKYSLFAPANA
-3109 NNYSYFS
+3109 GG
-3116 PDTADGIFTSCYA
+3116 TFTSCYA
-3129 LSKSNG
+3129 LLLDSNG
-3135 TEVNG
+3135 TEANG
-3140 ITKVKAETLKSK
+3140 ITKVTAEALKKK
-3152 TTELSGVTAGTA
+3152 TVLSGVTAGTE
-3164 VKTVAYGQLNADLN
+3164 VKTVAYGQLNAGLN
-3178 ETSKYPFPCGSS
+3178 ETSQYPFPCGSS

-3202 ASGNEKTVT
+3202 ASENEKTVT
-3211 LLAGSSAVFA
+3211 LLAGSNAAFA
-3221 GEAVPAL
+3221 GEAIPAL
-3228 MSEEMADED
+3228 MSEEIADED
-3237 ILQEEGPR
+3237 ILQEEGPQ

-3314 AVYELETG
+3314 AAYELETG

-3347 PDDDTIEKAK
+3347 PDDDTVEKAK

-3371 DENEAKSTGNAEASA
+3371 DENEAEST
-3386 DPSSIAGTTET
+3386 GTTET
-3397 PEEGA
+3397 PEEGTT
-3402 KESSTAGT
+3402 ESSTAGT

-3425 TTKTPEEGT
+3425 TTETPEAGTTEPSTAGTTETPEEGT
-3434 TESSTTGTTESP
+3434 TESGTTGTTEAS
-3446 EEGTTESS
+3446 ETES
-3454 TTGTTEMS
+3454 
-3462 ETGATESTELSS
+3462 TESTELSS
-3474 SGTETSAENGG
+3474 SGTETSAE
-3485 GTCYEIYQAEY
+3485 